1 MFAQPLPLFFMKK
14 RIISFIL
21 LIILLLTLSIDA
33 FAAEATTI
41 VFTEQGLQTGSYD
54 KIISASIT
62 LGEDED
68 FSSTYST
75 IYLVTATNA
84 DVKFQNNASRYFDWA
99 EYKFLSADAE
109 DMWTVGTTYSVND
122 SALNGVSVTKDQLKA
137 AGIPDE
143 AYDTSCSAF
152 YLIGFD
158 GSYVNSGIDF
168 AVLVQVKAESTT
180 IPFTEQGLQT
190 GSYDKIISA
199 SVTLGED
206 EDFASTYSTIY
217 LVTATNADVKFQN
230 NASRYF
236 DWAEYKFLSAD
247 AEDMWTVGTTYS
259 VNDSALNGVSV
270 TKDQLKAA
278 GIPDEAYDT
287 SCSAF
292 YLIGFDGSYVNSGI
306 DFAVLV
312 QVKGAATSL
321 TDAQKKPLTDLL
333 ATVADGNDKYVQ
345 SGDRYNGKPAD
356 TITSK
361 NGSFWAEFTAV
372 NGPRAKA
379 QKALQDAK
387 TEADITA
394 AVAELQAAISKLIP
408 ASQLNATYLYE
419 TLQQYNYG
427 EEYLENCTVP
437 SAQGFRAV
445 RSEAQNYFDTLF
457 NSDGSATGVNIAANQ
472 KTADDYADAL
482 KNYTLVF
489 NDQVDEAKVNL
500 RTIQALAKRYAMTEN
515 SGKYTGESWTAFE
528 TARKAATDYAAAH
541 SVSEYIS
548 DAEVKQYAAL
558 TREFLSAAYGLT
570 SASDT
575 VTVTFSYTDD
585 LHLRVPNPNDPY
597 NQMVDPVGNKPQIQ
611 TVTLNRG
618 ATLADLWTKT
628 GYKPSRS
635 YYGVSEYSVWHTFV
649 NGTMLYGVTPG
660 AKQDLADDSYV
671 LKDGD
676 KIQLTHMDWPSY
688 TFNYIYRAAVD
699 WTSMTNSLAAL
710 RFKETG
716 AQNVGAGEEA
726 TLTVERTSAHLWTYT
741 GSYNPYEGAT
751 IAAYGPQNKDGSYP
765 DTPILSETT
774 SDASGSVSFKL
785 YQEGKYLVTAYD
797 ARANDEDS
805 AIFYSGTVAAP
816 YLELTVGDAT
826 QPDAVRAELKA
837 ALDKVYNAYPKKI
850 FGDDTWAEI
859 EAAYKVAV
867 ATLNDSTATTGEAYL
882 AQQAAIRTIQSK
894 QTETIQANKTA
905 LETFRTNLNKLP
917 DDVNKI
923 TASASV
929 KEAATTLIQC
939 YTSMNSYQRS
949 QLTNSEKAKYDK
961 IKAYMDE
968 KGEKLPEAEKYKL
981 TLNTVV
987 RGGTEEDTEAINAMI
1002 ANLRN
1007 NPAKM
1012 DRAEGGKYDRT
1023 QAINIVTPYTFGAY
1037 DGKTEL
1043 FSKTFSETDPLI
1055 PVRIYTGVDYAAY
1068 FQTRNAN
1075 GTYTTASTR
1084 WSISDEDLSIVLTR
1098 EGTNTTPGVYGTEGH
1113 LTVKIGDTEY
1123 EVKSIT
1129 YEGISRSDVISG
1141 TQRVYDDSGYKGKST
1156 EVVNVDI
1163 PDAYLGFAMPYNDVT
1178 VTITWGPVESDSA
1191 KLETARKTATNVVK
1205 AKYNALVA
1213 ANEYDAEHRDE
1224 LDAALATGLTEIKN
1238 ATSESDVIAAR
1249 KKAVS
1254 AMEKVPTIGSSSES
1268 GKVGEHYP
1276 YSGSEVVGRVHVI
1289 VENTTYLDESLP
1301 DSLKKT
1307 IVKGYYDLTK
1317 DDSMMT
1323 VALKALEGAGCTWN
1337 RGGYDYGTTYLA
1349 SVEKDG
1355 GTLAEFTGGPN
1366 SGWMG
1371 TKNDWFVNASFSE
1384 FRYQNGGLAD
1394 GDEIHLMYTT
1404 KLGADIGGTWS
1415 GTDTSLQSLI
1425 VSGAE
1430 LSPAFSGSTTNYVLT
1445 IPDEATGVTVRFTAA
1460 NKNYQAR
1467 MYLNSYKDENSR
1479 YMSGDMLSVTSGDV
1493 IYVGVG
1499 ERAWGSM
1506 NNGGTATKYTIQ
1518 VVKSGDAKELVEIID
1533 DLPAASRLTLDDAR
1547 TVRMARS
1554 LFDALDP
1561 AAQAT
1566 FKKDHKAQYNKL
1578 AACEKVIDDMA
1589 AADAVTTAAN
1599 NLPSKPNLRDKATF
1613 YAAKVALDA
1622 LTADQKQYLT
1632 AETISV
1638 INQAYEQVLEMDLNH
1653 VQWLIDELP
1662 DEDKVTLA
1670 DKKQIDAAKAA
1681 YDALPDQTGVD
1692 ATRLGKAIA
1701 ALKKLEQGGSG
1712 EDTGYSEYLKKAL
1725 ANIKKKVPT
1734 PTIGS
1739 SSGEWAVLALA
1750 RGNADV
1756 LNSYYDGYYDRV
1768 VAYVRDNISSGKLN
1782 ADKSTDNARIA
1793 LALTAIGEDP
1803 TSVGG
1808 HNLLTALDDVTYD
1821 LKQGINGPI
1830 WALIALD
1837 SKNYTSS
1844 SRDQLIKAILDGRTN
1859 DGGWA
1864 LDGNATDVD
1873 MTAMAIQALAPY
1885 YNKSN
1890 ETVKDAVDTALAWL
1904 STKQSSDGGFSSW
1917 GKANAESC
1925 AQVIVALSALNI
1937 DADTDSRF
1945 VKNGHSALENLL
1957 TFEQADGSFFH
1968 VSDGSD
1974 GNNQMTSEQGT
1985 YALVAYD
1992 RFKTGKNS
2000 LYNMTDAVKRADAS
2014 AQEVIDMINQIGY
2027 VDESSY
2033 TAIAEARNAYDEL
2046 STEDQAKVTNYSTL
2060 TAAETSYKAILKQKQ
2075 TDQYKALKAHYDDL
2089 LNDKTKKY
2097 GTAAKKKLASIL
2109 QQAQTDMN
2117 SAVSCERVTDIY
2129 EKAIA
2134 DLDAVKPGDIEVTFR
2149 LIGALEATQDVD
2161 LTTDSY
2167 LPEYVTWVPTK
2178 TYALQENATVYDLFT
2193 EAMSDAGLRYIGA
2206 ENNYVS
2212 TIYAPS
2218 CLGGYALSEFTN
2230 GKKSGWMYTVNGKHP
2245 NQGLKNWTLNDGDVV
2260 IWHYVNDYSCEVAD
2274 WFNDSQY
2281 PSLGDGSYYNSWL
2294 RARDIT
2300 PEQYVQQLL
2309 AKILTVGKHGTVEPK
2324 LTFQHIGKSVTF
2336 TFKPDTGYKVKD
2348 VKVNGKSVGAVKTYT
2363 IDKLTVSTRIEVEF
2377 TDESLPFTD
2386 VRESDWFYDDVVF
2399 AYENGLFSGTSD
2411 TTFSPNTSMTR
2422 AMLVTVLYRLEGQ
2435 PAVNGR
2441 SGFSDVQY
2449 NGYYEDAVTWAA
2461 DNGIVNG
2468 TSTSTFSPNVN
2479 VTREQMAA
2487 ILYRYAQY
2495 KKYNTAASSSLNSFS
2510 DHTSVSGYAVAS
2522 LQWSVA
2528 EKLVNGSNG
2537 KLMPTGNASRAQVAA
2552 ILHRFAENVAKTTK

>member
-1 MFAQPLPLFFMKK
+1 MFSLPVFADNMSNIKVFASGEELSVQVIGTANFVEAETPYTLYYAKAPFGTTQITVSLESGWFVPETCFGGTVEDDSVSLENAVENDALAEVIEGMSGDGLINITDASLIASSDVISDLIYFSNEEFEGAPLD
-14 RIISFIL
+14 IL
-21 LIILLLTLSIDA
+21 LIQ
-33 FAAEATTI
+33 
-41 VFTEQGLQTGSYD
+41 V
-54 KIISASIT
+54 
-62 LGEDED
+62 
-68 FSSTYST
+68 ST
-75 IYLVTATNA
+75 
-84 DVKFQNNASRYFDWA
+84 
-99 EYKFLSADAE
+99 
-109 DMWTVGTTYSVND
+109 
-122 SALNGVSVTKDQLKA
+122 
-137 AGIPDE
+137 
-143 AYDTSCSAF
+143 
-152 YLIGFD
+152 
-158 GSYVNSGIDF
+158 VNSGGN
-168 AVLVQVKAESTT
+168 VLDDTKKAPLSNLLETVK
-180 IPFTEQGLQT
+180 
-190 GSYDKIISA
+190 
-199 SVTLGED
+199 
-206 EDFASTYSTIY
+206 
-217 LVTATNADVKFQN
+217 
-230 NASRYF
+230 
-236 DWAEYKFLSAD
+236 
-247 AEDMWTVGTTYS
+247 
-259 VNDSALNGVSV
+259 
-270 TKDQLKAA
+270 
-278 GIPDEAYDT
+278 
-287 SCSAF
+287 
-292 YLIGFDGSYVNSGI
+292 
-306 DFAVLV
+306 
-312 QVKGAATSL
+312 
-321 TDAQKKPLTDLL
+321 
-333 ATVADGNDKYVQ
+333 DGNSNYYLTN
-345 SGDRYNGKPAD
+345 DRYNGKESD
-356 TITSK
+356 TISSK

-379 QKALQDAK
+379 QNVLDTAT
-387 TEADITA
+387 TEDQITA
-394 AVAELQAAISKLIP
+394 AVAELETAISKLIP

-445 RSEAQNYFDTLF
+445 RSEAQNYFNTLF
-457 NSDGSATGVNIAANQ
+457 NADGSATGVNIALNQ

-515 SGKYTGESWTAFE
+515 GGKYTEESWTAFE
-528 TARKAATDYAAAH
+528 AACEAATDYAAKH

-558 TREFLSAAYGLT
+558 TREFLSAAYRLT
-570 SASDT
+570 SASNT

-741 GSYNPYEGAT
+741 GSYSPYEGAT
-751 IAAYGPQNKDGSYP
+751 IAAYGPQNTDGSYP

-805 AIFYSGTVAAP
+805 ALFYSGTVAAP
-816 YLELTVGDAT
+816 YLELKVGVAE

-837 ALDKVYNAYPKKI
+837 KLDAVYNAYPKKI

-859 EAAYKVAV
+859 EAAYKAAV

-968 KGEKLPEAEKYKL
+968 KGEKLPEAETYEL
-981 TLNTVV
+981 TLNVV
-987 RGGTEEDTEAINAMI
+987 GDSDESTAALNAMI
-1002 ANLRN
+1002 DDLRN

-1012 DRAEGGKYDRT
+1012 DRAEGGKHDHT

-1043 FSKTFSETDPLI
+1043 FSKTFSETDPLT

-1068 FQTRNAN
+1068 FQTRNAK
-1075 GTYTTASTR
+1075 GKYTPESAT
-1084 WSISDEDLSIVLTR
+1084 WSISDEDLSIVLTL

-1113 LTVKIGDTEY
+1113 LTVKIGETEY

-1238 ATSESDVIAAR
+1238 ATSEADVIAAR

-1355 GTLAEFTGGPN
+1355 YTLAEFTGGPN

-1371 TKNDWFVNASFSE
+1371 TKNDWFVNASFSD
-1384 FRYQNGGLAD
+1384 FRYTNGGLAD

-1578 AACEKVIDDMA
+1578 AACEKVIDDMT

-1599 NLPSKPNLRDKATF
+1599 KLPDPDNLTLRDKETV
-1613 YAAKVALDA
+1613 YAAKAALNA
-1622 LTADQKQYLT
+1622 LTADQEQYLT
-1632 AETISV
+1632 SETISV
-1638 INQAYEQVLEMDLNH
+1638 IDQCYTRMLQMERNYVIQ
-1653 VQWLIDELP
+1653 LIDNLP
-1662 DEDKVTLA
+1662 DESAVTLA
-1670 DKKQIDAAKAA
+1670 DKKQINAAKAA
-1681 YDALPDQTGVD
+1681 YDALPDKNGVD
-1692 ATRLGKAIA
+1692 ATKLTKAIA
-1701 ALKKLEQGGSG
+1701 ALKKLEQGGAG

-1725 ANIKKKVPT
+1725 ANIKKTVPT

-1768 VAYVRDNISSGKLN
+1768 VAYVRTNISSGKLN

-1844 SRDQLIKAILDGRTN
+1844 SRDELIEAILGNRTS

-1864 LDGNATDVD
+1864 LDGTVTDVD

-1885 YNKSN
+1885 YKSN
-1890 ETVKDAVDTALAWL
+1890 KNVQDVVDAALAWL

-1917 GKANAESC
+1917 GNANAESC

-1957 TFEQADGSFFH
+1957 TFEQADGSFLH
-1968 VSDGSD
+1968 TLPGSD
-1974 GNNQMTSEQGT
+1974 KDNNQMSSEQGT

-2014 AQEVIDMINQIGY
+2014 AQEVIDMIDSIGEVNEY
-2027 VDESSY
+2027 SY
-2033 TAIAEARNAYDEL
+2033 DAIAEARSAYTKL
-2046 STEDQAKVTNYSTL
+2046 SSADKEKVKATNYKTL
-2060 TAAETSYKAILKQKQ
+2060 TAAEDAYKAILREKQSERY
-2075 TDQYKALKAHYDDL
+2075 TELKAHYDEL
-2089 LNDKTKKY
+2089 LSDKTKKY
-2097 GTAAKKKLASIL
+2097 GTAAKKKLLSVL
-2109 QQAQTDMN
+2109 QTAQRDMN
-2117 SAVSCERVTDIY
+2117 AAVSCERVEEIFQ
-2129 EKAIA
+2129 KAMS

-2206 ENNYVS
+2206 ESNYVS
-2212 TIYAPS
+2212 TIYAPY
-2218 CLGGYALSEFTN
+2218 CLGGYTLSEFTN
-2230 GKKSGWMYTVNGKHP
+2230 GKKSGWMYTVNGTHP
-2245 NQGLKNWTLNDGDVV
+2245 NQGLKNWTLNDNDVV
-2260 IWHYVNDYSCEVAD
+2260 VWHYVNDYSHEVAD
-2274 WFNDSQY
+2274 WFNDPNY
-2281 PSLGDGSYYNSWL
+2281 PSLGNGTYYNGWL
-2294 RARDIT
+2294 RAADIS
-2300 PEQYVQQLL
+2300 PEQYVNELL
-2309 AKILTVGKHGTVEPK
+2309 GKILKVGKNGTVEPK

-2377 TDESLPFTD
+2377 TNGKLPFTD
-2386 VRESDWFYDDVVF
+2386 VRESDWFYEDVAF
-2399 AYENGLFSGTSD
+2399 AYENGLFAGTSD
-2411 TTFSPNTSMTR
+2411 TTFSPNASMTR

-2468 TSTSTFSPNVN
+2468 TSTTTFSPNAN

-2487 ILYRYAQY
+2487 ILYRYAQH
-2495 KKYNTAASSSLNSFS
+2495 KKYNTAASSGLNGFT
-2510 DHTSVSGYAVAS
+2510 DHASVSGYAAAS
-2522 LQWSVA
+2522 LEWAVA

-2537 KLMPTGNASRAQVAA
+2537 KLMPTGNATRAQVAA
-2552 ILHRFAENVAKTTK
+2552 ILHRFVENVAKTTK

>member
-1 MFAQPLPLFFMKK
+1 MFSLPVFADNMSNIKVFASGEELSVQVIGTANFVEAETPYTLYYAKAPFGTTQITVSLESGWFVPETCFGGTVEDDSVSLENAVENDALAEVIEGMSGDGLINITDASLIASSDVISDLIYFSNEEFEGAPLD
-14 RIISFIL
+14 IL
-21 LIILLLTLSIDA
+21 LIQ
-33 FAAEATTI
+33 
-41 VFTEQGLQTGSYD
+41 V
-54 KIISASIT
+54 
-62 LGEDED
+62 
-68 FSSTYST
+68 ST
-75 IYLVTATNA
+75 
-84 DVKFQNNASRYFDWA
+84 
-99 EYKFLSADAE
+99 
-109 DMWTVGTTYSVND
+109 
-122 SALNGVSVTKDQLKA
+122 
-137 AGIPDE
+137 
-143 AYDTSCSAF
+143 
-152 YLIGFD
+152 
-158 GSYVNSGIDF
+158 VNSGGN
-168 AVLVQVKAESTT
+168 VLDDTKKAPLSNLLETVK
-180 IPFTEQGLQT
+180 
-190 GSYDKIISA
+190 
-199 SVTLGED
+199 
-206 EDFASTYSTIY
+206 
-217 LVTATNADVKFQN
+217 
-230 NASRYF
+230 
-236 DWAEYKFLSAD
+236 
-247 AEDMWTVGTTYS
+247 
-259 VNDSALNGVSV
+259 
-270 TKDQLKAA
+270 
-278 GIPDEAYDT
+278 
-287 SCSAF
+287 
-292 YLIGFDGSYVNSGI
+292 
-306 DFAVLV
+306 
-312 QVKGAATSL
+312 
-321 TDAQKKPLTDLL
+321 
-333 ATVADGNDKYVQ
+333 DGNSNYYLTN
-345 SGDRYNGKPAD
+345 DRYNGKESD
-356 TITSK
+356 TISSK
-361 NGSFWAEFTAV
+361 NGSFWAAFTAA
-372 NGPRAKA
+372 NGPRSKA
-379 QKALQDAK
+379 QNILDTAT
-387 TEADITA
+387 TEDQITA
-394 AVAELQAAISKLIP
+394 AVAELETAISKLIP
-408 ASQLNATYLYE
+408 TSQLNATYLYE
-419 TLQQYNYG
+419 TLQQYNYSD
-427 EEYLENCTVP
+427 EYLDDFTAP
-437 SAQGFRAV
+437 SVQKFLAARRAAQ
-445 RSEAQNYFDTLF
+445 SYLDSLF
-457 NSDGSATGVNIAANQ
+457 NADGSAKDGVNIAKNQ
-472 KTADDYADAL
+472 TTADDYANAL
-482 KNYTLVF
+482 KNSDLVSK
-489 NDQVDEAKVNL
+489 DSVEESKVNL
-500 RTIQALAKRYAMTEN
+500 RTIQALAKKYAMTEN
-515 SGKYTGESWTAFE
+515 DGKYTDESWTAFE
-528 TARKAATDYAAAH
+528 NARKAAVDYAANYQ
-541 SVSEYIS
+541 VSENMSS
-548 DAEVKQYAAL
+548 DDTKQYASR
-558 TREFLSAAYGLT
+558 TRAFLSAAYGLT
-570 SASDT
+570 PVSGDI
-575 VTVTFSYTDD
+575 TVTFSFTDD
-585 LHLRVPNPNDPY
+585 LHLRVTNIPPAYVKLMKDP
-597 NQMVDPVGNKPQIQ
+597 DGDTPQIK
-611 TVTLNRG
+611 TITLPAG
-618 ATLADLWTKT
+618 STLADLWTRTGCQPGNSYLSKT
-628 GYKPSRS
+628 A
-635 YYGVSEYSVWHTFV
+635 YSIWYTFV
-649 NGTMLYGVTPG
+649 NDTMLYGATPG
-660 AKQDLADDSYV
+660 VNQYFADTNYV

-676 KIQLTHMDWPSY
+676 EIHLAHMEWPSY
-688 TFNYIYRAAVD
+688 TFNYIYRDEVNWAN
-699 WTSMTNSLAAL
+699 MTDALSVL

-716 AQNVGAGEEA
+716 AQNAAAGEET

-741 GSYNPYEGAT
+741 GSYSAYEGAT
-751 IAAYGPQNKDGSYP
+751 IAAYGPQNTDGSYP

-774 SDASGSVSFKL
+774 SDASGFVSFKL

-797 ARANDEDS
+797 ARANDEDA

-816 YLELTVGDAT
+816 YLELKVGVAE

-850 FGDDTWAEI
+850 FGDDTWADI
-859 EAAYKVAV
+859 ESAYKAAV
-867 ATLNDSTATTGEAYL
+867 ATLNDSSASTGEAYL

-961 IKAYMDE
+961 IKAYMDAN
-968 KGEKLPEAEKYKL
+968 GASLPKAETYKL
-981 TLNTVV
+981 TLNVV
-987 RGGTEEDTEAINAMI
+987 GDSDESTAALNAMI
-1002 ANLRN
+1002 DDLRSD
-1007 NPAKM
+1007 PAKM
-1012 DRAEGGKYDRT
+1012 DRAEGGKYDHT
-1023 QAINIVTPYTFGAY
+1023 KAIHIVTPYTFGTY
-1037 DGKTEL
+1037 DGSTML
-1043 FSKTFSETDPLI
+1043 FSDTFSEAEPLT
-1055 PVRIYTGVDYAAY
+1055 PVRIYSGVDYAAY
-1068 FQTRNAN
+1068 FQTRNAK
-1075 GTYTTASTR
+1075 GTYTTDSAA
-1084 WSISDEDLSIVLTR
+1084 WSISDKDLSIVLTL
-1098 EGTNTTPGVYGTEGH
+1098 EGTISTPGEYGTEGN

-1141 TQRVYDDSGYKGKST
+1141 TQRVYDDSAYKGKSS

-1191 KLETARKTATNVVK
+1191 KLETARKTAKNVVT

-1238 ATSESDVIAAR
+1238 ATSEADVIAAR

-1578 AACEKVIDDMA
+1578 VACEKIIDDMT

-1599 NLPSKPNLRDKATF
+1599 KLPDPDSLTLRDKETV
-1613 YAAKVALDA
+1613 YAAKAALDA

-1632 AETISV
+1632 SETISV
-1638 INQAYEQVLEMDLNH
+1638 IDQCYTWMLRTEKNH
-1653 VQWLIDELP
+1653 VRQLIDDLP

-1670 DKKQIDAAKAA
+1670 DKKQINAAKAA
-1681 YDALPDQTGVD
+1681 YDALPDKTGID
-1692 ATRLGKAIA
+1692 ATKLEQAVE

-1725 ANIKKKVPT
+1725 ANIKKTVPT
-1734 PTIGS
+1734 PQVGS
-1739 SSGEWAVLALA
+1739 TNGEWAVLGLA
-1750 RGNADV
+1750 RGNASV
-1756 LNSYYDGYYDRV
+1756 TNSYYDGYYDRV
-1768 VAYVRDNISSGKLN
+1768 VAYVKANINSKGQLDSN
-1782 ADKSTDNARIA
+1782 KSTENSRII

-1808 HNLLTALDDVTYD
+1808 RNLLTALND
-1821 LKQGINGPI
+1821 LSYVKKQGSNGPI
-1830 WALIALD
+1830 WALLAVD
-1837 SKNYTSS
+1837 SGNYIYNY
-1844 SRDQLIKAILDGRTN
+1844 RDKLIDTILDERTE
-1859 DGGWA
+1859 DGGWTHT
-1864 LDGNATDVD
+1864 GNTADVD

-1885 YNKSN
+1885 NDEDHPKVKSAI
-1890 ETVKDAVDTALAWL
+1890 EAALTLL
-1904 STKQSSDGGFSSW
+1904 SGMQQNDGGFASFGTPNS
-1917 GKANAESC
+1917 ESA
-1925 AQVIVALSALNI
+1925 AQVVVALSALGL
-1937 DADTDSRF
+1937 DANTDSHF
-1945 VKNGHSALENLL
+1945 VKNGHSVLENLL
-1957 TFEQADGSFFH
+1957 SYEQEDGSFQH
-1968 VSDGSD
+1968 TTDGS
-1974 GNNQMTSEQGT
+1974 GNNQMSAEQGT

-1992 RFKTGKNS
+1992 RYVNKAHT
-2000 LYNMTDAVKRADAS
+2000 LYDMTDVVKREDAS
-2014 AQEVIDMINQIGY
+2014 AQEIIDMINQIGY

-2033 TAIAEARNAYDEL
+2033 NAIAEARNAYNKL
-2046 STEDQAKVTNYSTL
+2046 SAADKEKVTNYNTL
-2060 TAAETSYKAILKQKQ
+2060 TAAETSYKEILKQKR
-2075 TDQYKALKAHYDDL
+2075 TEQYKLLKAHHDEL

-2117 SAVSCERVTDIY
+2117 AAESCERVTAIY
-2129 EKAIA
+2129 EKAIT

-2206 ENNYVS
+2206 ESNYVS

-2218 CLGGYALSEFTN
+2218 CLGGYTLSEFTN
-2230 GKKSGWMYTVNGKHP
+2230 GKKSGWMYTVNGTHP
-2245 NQGLKNWTLNDGDVV
+2245 NQGLKNWTLNDNDVV
-2260 IWHYVNDYSCEVAD
+2260 VWHYVNDYSHEVAD
-2274 WFNDSQY
+2274 WFNDPNY
-2281 PSLGDGSYYNSWL
+2281 PSLGNGTYYNGWL
-2294 RARDIT
+2294 RAADIS
-2300 PEQYVQQLL
+2300 PEQYVNELL
-2309 AKILTVGKHGTVEPK
+2309 GKILKVGKNGTVEPK

-2377 TDESLPFTD
+2377 TDGKLPFTD
-2386 VRESDWFYDDVVF
+2386 VHETDWFYNDVLFV
-2399 AYENGLFSGTSD
+2399 YEEGLFAGTSD
-2411 TTFSPNTSMTR
+2411 TTFSPNAAMTR
-2422 AMLVTVLYRLEGQ
+2422 AMLVTVLYRLEGE
-2435 PAVNGR
+2435 PAVSGR
-2441 SGFSDVQY
+2441 SGFSDVTF
-2449 NGYYEDAVTWAA
+2449 NSYYEDAVTWAA
-2461 DNGIVNG
+2461 NNGIVNG
-2468 TSTSTFSPNVN
+2468 TSTSTFSPNAN

-2487 ILYRYAQY
+2487 ILYRYTQY
-2495 KKYNTAASSSLNSFS
+2495 KQYNTAANSSLNSFS
-2510 DHTSVSGYAVAS
+2510 DHASVSGYAVMP
-2522 LQWSVA
+2522 LQWAVA

>member
-1 MFAQPLPLFFMKK
+1 MDRILIFMPKKMQKKVLTLLLLFIICLSMSIQVLAASVSITFSLDGVTGYDSIITTSTVKAGSNSSIEISK
-14 RIISFIL
+14 IYCKTVQADDEVSIAKDYPYRIIASGFCYLNADETTNWSKKKTSKKISEFASAFETDEPS
-21 LIILLLTLSIDA
+21 LI
-33 FAAEATTI
+33 EH
-41 VFTEQGLQTGSYD
+41 GLD
-54 KIISASIT
+54 KASIT
-62 LGEDED
+62 SGCSKYYFLG
-68 FSSTYST
+68 
-75 IYLVTATNA
+75 IIP
-84 DVKFQNNASRYFDWA
+84 NNVDNGKQRENFGILIQVAGG
-99 EYKFLSADAE
+99 
-109 DMWTVGTTYSVND
+109 GT
-122 SALNGVSVTKDQLKA
+122 
-137 AGIPDE
+137 
-143 AYDTSCSAF
+143 
-152 YLIGFD
+152 
-158 GSYVNSGIDF
+158 
-168 AVLVQVKAESTT
+168 
-180 IPFTEQGLQT
+180 
-190 GSYDKIISA
+190 
-199 SVTLGED
+199 
-206 EDFASTYSTIY
+206 
-217 LVTATNADVKFQN
+217 
-230 NASRYF
+230 
-236 DWAEYKFLSAD
+236 
-247 AEDMWTVGTTYS
+247 
-259 VNDSALNGVSV
+259 
-270 TKDQLKAA
+270 
-278 GIPDEAYDT
+278 
-287 SCSAF
+287 
-292 YLIGFDGSYVNSGI
+292 
-306 DFAVLV
+306 
-312 QVKGAATSL
+312 L
-321 TDAQKKPLTDLL
+321 TDSQKKPLTDLL
-333 ATVADGNDKYVQ
+333 ATVADGNNNYIQ
-345 SGDRYNGKPAD
+345 SGDRYNGKKTD

-361 NGSFWAEFTAV
+361 NGSFWAEFTAA

-387 TEADITA
+387 TAEDITA
-394 AVAELQAAISKLIP
+394 AVTELNTAIQKLIP
-408 ASQLNATYLYE
+408 TSQLNATYLYE
-419 TLQQYNYG
+419 ILQQYNYS

-457 NSDGSATGVNIAANQ
+457 NSDGSATSVNIAANQ

-515 SGKYTGESWTAFE
+515 GGKYTEESWTAFE
-528 TARKAATDYAAAH
+528 AAREAATDYAAAH

-558 TREFLSAAYGLT
+558 TRNFLSAAYGLT

-611 TVTLNRG
+611 TVTLDRG
-618 ATLADLWTKT
+618 ATLADLWTTT

-741 GSYNPYEGAT
+741 GSYSPYEGAT
-751 IAAYGPQNKDGSYP
+751 IAAYGPQNEDGSYP
-765 DTPILSETT
+765 ETPILSETT

-859 EAAYKVAV
+859 EAAYKAAV

-968 KGEKLPEAEKYKL
+968 KGEKLPEAETYEL
-981 TLNTVV
+981 TLNVV
-987 RGGTEEDTEAINAMI
+987 GDSDESTAALNAMI
-1002 ANLRN
+1002 DDLRN

-1012 DRAEGGKYDRT
+1012 DRAEGGKHDHT

-1043 FSKTFSETDPLI
+1043 FSKTFSETDPLT

-1068 FQTRNAN
+1068 FQTRNAK
-1075 GTYTTASTR
+1075 GKYTPESAT
-1084 WSISDEDLSIVLTR
+1084 WSISDEDLSIVLTL

-1113 LTVKIGDTEY
+1113 LTVKIGETEY

-1191 KLETARKTATNVVK
+1191 KLETARKTATNVVT

-1238 ATSESDVIAAR
+1238 ATSEADVIAAR

-1371 TKNDWFVNASFSE
+1371 TKNDWFVNASFSD
-1384 FRYQNGGLAD
+1384 FRYTNGGLAD

-1415 GTDTSLQSLI
+1415 GTDTSLQSMT
-1425 VSGAE
+1425 VNGGTE
-1430 LSPAFSGSTTNYVLT
+1430 LSPAFSSTTTSYVLT
-1445 IPDEATGVTVRFTAA
+1445 IPEETTGVTVRFSAA

-1479 YMSGDMLSVTSGDV
+1479 YMSGDMLSVSSGDV

-1554 LFDALDP
+1554 LFDALDA

-1566 FKKDHKAQYNKL
+1566 FKTEHEAQYNKL
-1578 AACEKVIDDMA
+1578 VACEKIIDDMT

-1599 NLPSKPNLRDKATF
+1599 KLPDPDSLTLRDKETV
-1613 YAAKVALDA
+1613 YAAKAALDA

-1632 AETISV
+1632 SETISV
-1638 INQAYEQVLEMDLNH
+1638 IDQCYTWMLRTEKNH
-1653 VQWLIDELP
+1653 VRQLIDDLP
-1662 DEDKVTLA
+1662 DEDKVTLS
-1670 DKKQIDAAKAA
+1670 DKKQINAAKAA
-1681 YDALPDQTGVD
+1681 YDALPDKTGID
-1692 ATRLGKAIA
+1692 ATKLEQAVE

-1712 EDTGYSEYLKKAL
+1712 EDTGYSEYLNKAL
-1725 ANIKKKVPT
+1725 ANIKKTVPT
-1734 PTIGS
+1734 PQVGS
-1739 SSGEWAVLALA
+1739 VSGEWAVLGLA
-1750 RGNADV
+1750 RGNANV
-1756 LNSYYDGYYDRV
+1756 TNSYYDSYYDRV
-1768 VAYVRDNISSGKLN
+1768 VAYVKANIKSGEKLDNT
-1782 ADKSTDNARIA
+1782 KSTEHSRII

-1803 TSVGG
+1803 TSVGV
-1808 HNLLTALDDVTYD
+1808 HNLLTALND
-1821 LKQGINGPI
+1821 LDYVKKQGSNGPI
-1830 WALIALD
+1830 WALLAVD
-1837 SKNYTSS
+1837 SGNYEYAK
-1844 SRDQLIKAILDGRTN
+1844 REQLIEAILADRVGN
-1859 DGGWA
+1859 GWSLDGGTA
-1864 LDGNATDVD
+1864 DTD
-1873 MTAMAIQALAPY
+1873 MTAMALQALAPY
-1885 YNKSN
+1885 NDEEHPEVKSAI
-1890 ETVKDAVDTALAWL
+1890 EAALTLL
-1904 STKQSSDGGFSSW
+1904 SGMQQNDGGFASF
-1917 GKANAESC
+1917 GTANSESA
-1925 AQVIVALSALNI
+1925 AQVVVALSALGL
-1937 DADTDSRF
+1937 DANTDSRF
-1945 VKNGHSALENLL
+1945 VKNGHSVLENLL
-1957 TFEQADGSFFH
+1957 SYAQEDGSFLH
-1968 VSDGSD
+1968 LSDGSS
-1974 GNNQMTSEQGT
+1974 GNNQMAAEQGT

-1992 RFKTGKNS
+1992 RHVKGKHS
-2000 LYNMTDAVKRADAS
+2000 LYDMTDVVKREDAS
-2014 AQEVIDMINQIGY
+2014 AQEVIDMIDSI
-2027 VDESSY
+2027 DEVNEYSY
-2033 TAIAEARNAYDEL
+2033 DAIAEARNAYNKL
-2046 STEDQAKVTNYSTL
+2046 SAADKAKVTNYNTL
-2060 TAAETSYKAILKQKQ
+2060 TAAEDAYKAILREKQSERY
-2075 TDQYKALKAHYDDL
+2075 TELKAHYDEL
-2089 LNDKTKKY
+2089 LRDKTKKY
-2097 GTAAKKKLASIL
+2097 GTAAKKKLLSVL
-2109 QQAQTDMN
+2109 QTAQRDMN
-2117 SAVSCERVTDIY
+2117 AAVSCERVEEIFQ
-2129 EKAIA
+2129 KAMS

-2206 ENNYVS
+2206 ESNYVS

-2245 NQGLKNWTLNDGDVV
+2245 NQGLKNWTLNDNDVV
-2260 IWHYVNDYSCEVAD
+2260 VWHYVNDYSHEVAD
-2274 WFNDSQY
+2274 WFNDPNY
-2281 PSLGDGSYYNSWL
+2281 PSLGNGTYYNGWL
-2294 RARDIT
+2294 RAADIS
-2300 PEQYVQQLL
+2300 PEQYVNELL
-2309 AKILTVGKHGTVEPK
+2309 GKILKVGKNGTVEPK

-2377 TDESLPFTD
+2377 TNGKLPFTD
-2386 VRESDWFYDDVVF
+2386 VRESDWFYEDVAF
-2399 AYENGLFSGTSD
+2399 AYENGLFAGTSD
-2411 TTFSPNTSMTR
+2411 TTFSPNASMTR

-2468 TSTSTFSPNVN
+2468 TSTTTFSPNAN

-2487 ILYRYAQY
+2487 ILYRYAQH
-2495 KKYNTAASSSLNSFS
+2495 KKYNTAASSGLNGFT
-2510 DHTSVSGYAVAS
+2510 DHASVSGYAAAS
-2522 LQWSVA
+2522 LEWAVA
-2528 EKLVNGSNG
+2528 EKLVNGNAG
-2537 KLMPTGNASRAQVAA
+2537 KLMPTGNATRAQVAA
-2552 ILHRFAENVAKTTK
+2552 ILHRFVENVAKTTK

>member
-1 MFAQPLPLFFMKK
+1 MPTQKYNKGADITAVCAVTKEAVASK
-14 RIISFIL
+14 
-21 LIILLLTLSIDA
+21 
-33 FAAEATTI
+33 FAAY
-41 VFTEQGLQTGSYD
+41 YD
-54 KIISASIT
+54 KTCTNFYFIAVRKN
-62 LGEDED
+62 
-68 FSSTYST
+68 SSSPA
-75 IYLVTATNA
+75 I
-84 DVKFQNNASRYFDWA
+84 
-99 EYKFLSADAE
+99 
-109 DMWTVGTTYSVND
+109 
-122 SALNGVSVTKDQLKA
+122 
-137 AGIPDE
+137 GI
-143 AYDTSCSAF
+143 
-152 YLIGFD
+152 
-158 GSYVNSGIDF
+158 
-168 AVLVQVKAESTT
+168 LVQA
-180 IPFTEQGLQT
+180 
-190 GSYDKIISA
+190 
-199 SVTLGED
+199 
-206 EDFASTYSTIY
+206 
-217 LVTATNADVKFQN
+217 
-230 NASRYF
+230 
-236 DWAEYKFLSAD
+236 
-247 AEDMWTVGTTYS
+247 
-259 VNDSALNGVSV
+259 
-270 TKDQLKAA
+270 
-278 GIPDEAYDT
+278 
-287 SCSAF
+287 
-292 YLIGFDGSYVNSGI
+292 
-306 DFAVLV
+306 
-312 QVKGAATSL
+312 KGGTSL
-321 TDAQKKPLTDLL
+321 PDDKKKPLSDLL
-333 ATVADGNDKYVQ
+333 ATVEDGNSKYYQ
-345 SGDRYNGKPAD
+345 SGDRYNGKSAD
-356 TITSK
+356 TITDK
-361 NGSFWAEFTAV
+361 NSGFWAQFIAE

-379 QKALQDAK
+379 QKVLG
-387 TEADITA
+387 TA
-394 AVAELQAAISKLIP
+394 TTVEQISTAVNELKAAIDKLIP
-408 ASQLNATYLYE
+408 TSQLNATDLYE
-419 TLQQYNYG
+419 TLQQSYQSLPDD
-427 EEYLENCTVP
+427 YLDEAFTVP
-437 SAQGFRAV
+437 SVKAYRKARSDAQA
-445 RSEAQNYFDTLF
+445 YLDKLF
-457 NSDGSATGVNIAANQ
+457 NSDGTPNSIENKAENQ
-472 KTADDYADAL
+472 NTAKGYADAL
-482 KNYTLVF
+482 KNCKVVSK
-489 NDQVDEAKVNL
+489 DAVEESKVNL

-515 SGKYTGESWTAFE
+515 GGKYTDESWEAFTA
-528 TARKAATDYAAAH
+528 AREAAVDYAAAH
-541 SVSEYIS
+541 PISENVSADVPKAYS
-548 DAEVKQYAAL
+548 DL
-558 TREFLSAAYGLT
+558 TRAFLTAAYELKPAG
-570 SASDT
+570 D
-575 VTVTFSYTDD
+575 VTITFVYTDD
-585 LHLRVPNPNDPY
+585 LHLRSPSSGIIDPA
-597 NQMVDPVGNKPQIQ
+597 GNKPQIKE
-611 TVTLNRG
+611 VTLPAGSTIQSLRTETNCVPDQPTIDING
-618 ATLADLWTKT
+618 
-628 GYKPSRS
+628 
-635 YYGVSEYSVWHTFV
+635 YSVYHTFV

-660 AKQDLADDSYV
+660 AYYNYDVTKYV

-676 KIQLTHMDWPSY
+676 VVQLSHMEWPSY
-688 TFNYIYRAAVD
+688 VFNYIYRQDVD
-699 WTSMTNSLAAL
+699 WTNMSDALGVL
-710 RFKETG
+710 RFQETG
-716 AQNVGAGEEA
+716 AQSAAAGESK

-741 GSYNPYEGAT
+741 GSYSAFEGAT
-751 IAAYGPQNKDGSYP
+751 VAAYGPQNKDGSYP
-765 DTPILSETT
+765 DTPIMLTGTS
-774 SDASGSVSFKL
+774 SDANGSVSFKL
-785 YQEGKYLVTAYD
+785 YQEGTYLVTAYD
-797 ARANDEDS
+797 ARANDEDQS
-805 AIFYSGTVAAP
+805 IFYSGNIAAP

-850 FGDDTWAEI
+850 FGDDAWADI
-859 EAAYKVAV
+859 EKAYKAAV
-867 ATLNDSTATTGEAYL
+867 ATLNDLTATTGEAYL
-882 AQQAAIRTIQSK
+882 AQQTAIRFIQSK
-894 QTETIQANKTA
+894 QTETVQANKTA
-905 LETFRTNLNKLP
+905 LETFRRYLNNLP
-917 DDVNKI
+917 DDTAKI
-923 TASASV
+923 TESAAV
-929 KEAATTLIQC
+929 KETAQKLLQC
-939 YTSMNSYQRS
+939 YKDMNSYQRS
-949 QLTNSEKAKYDK
+949 QITGAEKAKYEK
-961 IKAYMDE
+961 IKAYMDAN
-968 KGEKLPEAEKYKL
+968 GEKLPAAQKYKL
-981 TLNTVV
+981 TLNVV
-987 RGGTEEDTEAINAMI
+987 GDTDDATAALNDMIGYLHDHPAMQDRG
-1002 ANLRN
+1002 
-1007 NPAKM
+1007 P
-1012 DRAEGGKYDRT
+1012 GGSGDHT
-1023 QAINIVTPYTFGAY
+1023 TAINIDTPFTFATNAGRKNVEIA
-1037 DGKTEL
+1037 DAKAE
-1043 FSKTFSETDPLI
+1043 PLT
-1055 PVRIYTGVDYAAY
+1055 PVRLLADLEYAAY
-1068 FQTRNAN
+1068 FHVRDAIFKDGKAAFTVDGKN
-1075 GTYTTASTR
+1075 
-1084 WSISDEDLSIVLTR
+1084 WSISDENIVL
-1098 EGTNTTPGVYGTEGH
+1098 EKNGTYLYYDVTGD
-1113 LTVKIGDTEY
+1113 LTVKIDGVQY
-1123 EVKSIT
+1123 EIKSIT
-1129 YEGISRSDVISG
+1129 YMGIDKTDVVSG
-1141 TQRVYDDSGYKGKST
+1141 RLTAYDDSGYKNKDDQWINMDFNEG
-1156 EVVNVDI
+1156 
-1163 PDAYLGFAMPYNDVT
+1163 YYGFAMPYNDVT
-1178 VTITWGPVESDSA
+1178 VTITWGPVASDTEKLTKA
-1191 KLETARKTATNVVK
+1191 KETATNVVN

-1213 ANEYDAEHRDE
+1213 ANEYNAEHRTE
-1224 LDAALATGLTEIKN
+1224 LDAALTNGLTEIKN
-1238 ATSESDVIAAR
+1238 ATTEANVIAAR

-1254 AMEKVPTIGSSSES
+1254 AMEKVPTIGQSSET
-1268 GKVGEHYP
+1268 GKVGENFTKLFP
-1276 YSGSEVVGRVHVI
+1276 DAKNVGRVHVI

-1301 DSLKKT
+1301 ASLKNT
-1307 IVKGYYDLTK
+1307 IIDGYYDLT
-1317 DDSMMT
+1317 DCDSMMT
-1323 VALKALEGAGCTWN
+1323 AALKALEGAGYTWN
-1337 RGGYDYGTTYLA
+1337 RNSYDYSTTYLA
-1349 SVEKDG
+1349 SLEKDG

-1371 TKNDWFVNASFSE
+1371 TKNDWFVSASFSD
-1384 FRYQNGGLAD
+1384 FRYQNGGLED
-1394 GDEIHLMYTT
+1394 GDEIRLMYTT

-1430 LSPAFSGSTTNYVLT
+1430 LSPEFSGSTTNYVLT
-1445 IPDEATGVTVRFTAA
+1445 IQGEATSVTVRFTAA

-1554 LFDALDP
+1554 LFDALKP

-1566 FKKDHKAQYNKL
+1566 FKTDHEAQYNKL
-1578 AACEKVIDDMA
+1578 VACEKVIDDMT

-1613 YAAKVALDA
+1613 YAAKAALDA
-1622 LTADQKQYLT
+1622 LTADQEQYLT

-1638 INQAYEQVLEMDLNH
+1638 INQAYEQVLGMDQNH
-1653 VQWLIDELP
+1653 VQQLIDELP
-1662 DEDKVTLA
+1662 PEDKVTLA
-1670 DKKQIDAAKAA
+1670 DKKQINAAKAA
-1681 YDALPDQTGVD
+1681 YDALPDKTGVD
-1692 ATRLGKAIA
+1692 ATKLEQAVE

-1712 EDTGYSEYLKKAL
+1712 EDTGYSEYLNKAL
-1725 ANIKKKVPT
+1725 ANIKKTVPT
-1734 PTIGS
+1734 PQVGS
-1739 SSGEWAVLALA
+1739 TNGEWAVLGLA

-1864 LDGNATDVD
+1864 LDGKATDVD

-1885 YNKSN
+1885 YKSN
-1890 ETVKDAVDTALAWL
+1890 ETVKDAVDTALVWL

-1957 TFEQADGSFFH
+1957 TFEQADGSFLH
-1968 VSDGSD
+1968 TLPGSD
-1974 GNNQMTSEQGT
+1974 KDNNQMSSEQGT

-2033 TAIAEARNAYDEL
+2033 TAIAEARNAYDKL

-2089 LNDKTKKY
+2089 LSDKTKKY

-2117 SAVSCERVTDIY
+2117 AAESCERVTAIY
-2129 EKAIA
+2129 EKAIT

-2206 ENNYVS
+2206 ESNYVS

-2218 CLGGYALSEFTN
+2218 CLGGYPLSEFTN
-2230 GKKSGWMYTVNGKHP
+2230 GKKSGWMYTVNGTHP
-2245 NQGLKNWTLNDGDVV
+2245 NQGLKNWTLNDNDVV
-2260 IWHYVNDYSCEVAD
+2260 VWHYVNDYSHEVAD
-2274 WFNDSQY
+2274 WFNDPKY
-2281 PSLGDGSYYNSWL
+2281 PSLGNGTYYNGWL
-2294 RARDIT
+2294 RAADIA

-2377 TDESLPFTD
+2377 TNGKLPFTD
-2386 VRESDWFYDDVVF
+2386 VRESDWFYEDVAF
-2399 AYENGLFSGTSD
+2399 AYENGLFAGTSD
-2411 TTFSPNTSMTR
+2411 TTFSPNASMTR

-2468 TSTSTFSPNVN
+2468 TSTTTFSPNAN

-2487 ILYRYAQY
+2487 ILYRYAQH

>member
-1 MFAQPLPLFFMKK
+1 MFSLPVFADNVSNIKVFASGEELSVQVIGTANFVEAETPYTLYYAKAPFGTTQITVSLESGWFVPETCFGGTVEDNSVSLESAVDNDVLTETIEGMSSDGLISITDDSPIVSSDVVSDFVYFSNEEFEGAPLD
-14 RIISFIL
+14 IL
-21 LIILLLTLSIDA
+21 LIQVSTVNNGGNVLDDTQKAPLSTLLDTVKDGNA
-33 FAAEATTI
+33 N
-41 VFTEQGLQTGSYD
+41 Y
-54 KIISASIT
+54 
-62 LGEDED
+62 
-68 FSSTYST
+68 YST
-75 IYLVTATNA
+75 N
-84 DVKFQNNASRYFDWA
+84 
-99 EYKFLSADAE
+99 
-109 DMWTVGTTYSVND
+109 
-122 SALNGVSVTKDQLKA
+122 
-137 AGIPDE
+137 
-143 AYDTSCSAF
+143 
-152 YLIGFD
+152 
-158 GSYVNSGIDF
+158 
-168 AVLVQVKAESTT
+168 
-180 IPFTEQGLQT
+180 
-190 GSYDKIISA
+190 
-199 SVTLGED
+199 
-206 EDFASTYSTIY
+206 
-217 LVTATNADVKFQN
+217 
-230 NASRYF
+230 
-236 DWAEYKFLSAD
+236 
-247 AEDMWTVGTTYS
+247 
-259 VNDSALNGVSV
+259 
-270 TKDQLKAA
+270 
-278 GIPDEAYDT
+278 
-287 SCSAF
+287 
-292 YLIGFDGSYVNSGI
+292 
-306 DFAVLV
+306 
-312 QVKGAATSL
+312 
-321 TDAQKKPLTDLL
+321 
-333 ATVADGNDKYVQ
+333 
-345 SGDRYNGKPAD
+345 DRYNGKKSD
-356 TITSK
+356 TISSK
-361 NGSFWAEFTAV
+361 NGSFWAEFTAA

-379 QKALQDAK
+379 QRVLDSAT
-387 TEADITA
+387 TEPQITA
-394 AVAELQAAISKLIP
+394 AVAELNTAISKLIP
-408 ASQLNATYLYE
+408 TSQLNATYLYE
-419 TLQQYNYG
+419 TLQERNYG
-427 EEYLENCTVP
+427 DEYLEKFTAP
-437 SAQGFRAV
+437 SVQKFRAA
-445 RSEAQNYFDTLF
+445 RSAAQSYLDSLF
-457 NSDGSATGVNIAANQ
+457 NADGSAKEGVNIAANQ

-482 KNYTLVF
+482 KNIRFVS
-489 NDQVDEAKVNL
+489 NDSVEESKVNL
-500 RTIQALAKRYAMTEN
+500 RTIQALAKKYTMTEN
-515 SGKYTGESWTAFE
+515 DGKYTEDSWAAFE
-528 TARKAATDYAAAH
+528 NARKAAVDYAAKH
-541 SVSEYIS
+541 PVSENMN
-548 DAEVKQYAAL
+548 AGEPQQYASL
-558 TREFLSAAYGLT
+558 TRAFLSAAYSLK
-570 SASDT
+570 SASDKI
-575 VTVTFSYTDD
+575 TVTFSFTDD
-585 LHLRVPNPNDPY
+585 LHLRITNLTGGYVSQMADPE
-597 NQMVDPVGNKPQIQ
+597 GNTPQIRKI
-611 TVTLNRG
+611 TLPAG
-618 ATLADLWTKT
+618 STIADLWKQTGCQPGTSYLGKT
-628 GYKPSRS
+628 A
-635 YYGVSEYSVWHTFV
+635 YSIWYTFV
-649 NGTMLYGVTPG
+649 NDTMLYGATPG
-660 AKQDLADDSYV
+660 VNQYFADTNYV

-676 KIQLTHMDWPSY
+676 EIHLAHMEWPSY
-688 TFNYIYRAAVD
+688 TFNYIYRDEVN
-699 WTSMTNSLAAL
+699 WTNMTDALGVL

-716 AQNVGAGEEA
+716 TQKVGAGEEA
-726 TLTVERTSAHLWTYT
+726 TLTVERTPAHLWTYT
-741 GSYNPYEGAT
+741 GSYSAYEGAT
-751 IAAYGPQNKDGSYP
+751 IAAYGPQNTDGSYP

-774 SDASGSVSFKL
+774 SDANGSVSFKL
-785 YQEGKYLVTAYD
+785 YQEGKYLITAYD

-805 AIFYSGTVAAP
+805 ATFYSGTVAAP
-816 YLELTVGDAT
+816 YLELTVRDAT
-826 QPDAVRAELKA
+826 QPDAVRADLKA

-859 EAAYKVAV
+859 EAAYKAAV
-867 ATLNDSTATTGEAYL
+867 ATLNDSSASTGEAYL

-923 TASASV
+923 TASESV

-961 IKAYMDE
+961 IKAYMDAN
-968 KGEKLPEAEKYKL
+968 GASLPAAETYKL
-981 TLNTVV
+981 TLNVV
-987 RGGTEEDTEAINAMI
+987 GDSDESTAALNAMI
-1002 ANLRN
+1002 DDLRSD
-1007 NPAKM
+1007 PAKM
-1012 DRAEGGKYDRT
+1012 DRAEGGKYDHT
-1023 QAINIVTPYTFGAY
+1023 KAINIVTPYTFGTY
-1037 DGKTEL
+1037 DGSTML
-1043 FSKTFSETDPLI
+1043 FSDTFSETEPLT

-1068 FQTRNAN
+1068 FQTRNAG
-1075 GTYTTASTR
+1075 GTYTTDSAA
-1084 WSISDEDLSIVLTR
+1084 WSISNEDLSIILTL
-1098 EGTNTTPGVYGTEGH
+1098 EGTTSRPGEYGTEGN

-1123 EVKSIT
+1123 EIKSIT

-1141 TQRVYDDSGYKGKST
+1141 TQRVYDDSAYKGKSA

-1191 KLETARKTATNVVK
+1191 KLETARKTAKNVVT

-1224 LDAALATGLTEIKN
+1224 LDAALTNGLTEIKN
-1238 ATSESDVIAAR
+1238 ATTEANVIAAR

-1254 AMEKVPTIGSSSES
+1254 AMEKVPTIGQSSET
-1268 GKVGEHYP
+1268 GEVGENFKTLFP
-1276 YSGSEVVGRVHVI
+1276 NAKNVGRVHVI

-1301 DSLKKT
+1301 ASLKKT
-1307 IVKGYYDLTK
+1307 IIDGYYDLT
-1317 DDSMMT
+1317 DCDSMMT
-1323 VALKALEGAGCTWN
+1323 VALKALEGAEYTWN

-1371 TKNDWFVNASFSE
+1371 TKNDWFVNASFSD
-1384 FRYQNGGLAD
+1384 FRYTNGGLAD

-1415 GTDTSLQSLI
+1415 GTDTSLQSMT
-1425 VSGAE
+1425 VNGGTE
-1430 LSPAFSGSTTNYVLT
+1430 LSPAFSSTTTSYVLT
-1445 IPDEATGVTVRFTAA
+1445 IPEETTGVTVRFSAA

-1554 LFDALDP
+1554 LFDALDA

-1566 FKKDHKAQYNKL
+1566 FKTGHEAQYNKL
-1578 AACEKVIDDMA
+1578 VACEKVIDDMT

-1613 YAAKVALDA
+1613 YAAKAALDA
-1622 LTADQKQYLT
+1622 LTADQEQYLT

-1638 INQAYEQVLEMDLNH
+1638 IDQAYEQVLGMDQNH
-1653 VQWLIDELP
+1653 VQLLIDDLP

-1712 EDTGYSEYLKKAL
+1712 EDTGYNEYLNKAL
-1725 ANIKKKVPT
+1725 ANIKKTVPT
-1734 PTIGS
+1734 PQVGS
-1739 SSGEWAVLALA
+1739 VSGEWAVLGLA
-1750 RGNADV
+1750 RGNANV
-1756 LNSYYDGYYDRV
+1756 TNSYYDSYYDRV
-1768 VAYVRDNISSGKLN
+1768 VAYVKANIKSGEKLDNT
-1782 ADKSTDNARIA
+1782 KSTEHSRII

-1808 HNLLTALDDVTYD
+1808 HNLLTALND
-1821 LKQGINGPI
+1821 LDYVKKQGSNGPI
-1830 WALIALD
+1830 WALLAVD
-1837 SKNYTSS
+1837 SGNYEYAK
-1844 SRDQLIKAILDGRTN
+1844 REQLIEAILADRVGN
-1859 DGGWA
+1859 GWSLDGGTA
-1864 LDGNATDVD
+1864 DTD
-1873 MTAMAIQALAPY
+1873 MTAMALQALAPY
-1885 YNKSN
+1885 NDEEHPEVKSAI
-1890 ETVKDAVDTALAWL
+1890 EAALTLL
-1904 STKQSSDGGFSSW
+1904 SGMQQNDGGFASF
-1917 GKANAESC
+1917 GTANSESA
-1925 AQVIVALSALNI
+1925 AQVVVALSALGL
-1937 DADTDSRF
+1937 DANTDSRF
-1945 VKNGHSALENLL
+1945 VKNGHSVLENLL
-1957 TFEQADGSFFH
+1957 SYAQEDGSFLH
-1968 VSDGSD
+1968 LSDGSS
-1974 GNNQMTSEQGT
+1974 GNNQMAAEQGT

-1992 RFKTGKNS
+1992 RHVKGKHS
-2000 LYNMTDAVKRADAS
+2000 LYDMTDVVKREDAS
-2014 AQEVIDMINQIGY
+2014 AQEVIDMIDSIGEVNEY
-2027 VDESSY
+2027 SY
-2033 TAIAEARNAYDEL
+2033 DAIAEARNAYNKL
-2046 STEDQAKVTNYSTL
+2046 SAADKAKVTNYNTL
-2060 TAAETSYKAILKQKQ
+2060 TAAEDAYKAILSEKQ
-2075 TDQYKALKAHYDDL
+2075 TERYKELKAHYDEL
-2089 LNDKTKKY
+2089 LSDKTKKY
-2097 GTAAKKKLASIL
+2097 GTAAKKKLLSVL
-2109 QQAQTDMN
+2109 QTAQRDMN
-2117 SAVSCERVTDIY
+2117 AAVSCERVEEIFQ
-2129 EKAIA
+2129 KAMS

-2161 LTTDSY
+2161 LTKDSY

-2206 ENNYVS
+2206 ESNYVS

-2218 CLGGYALSEFTN
+2218 CLGGSALSEFTN

-2294 RARDIT
+2294 RARDIA

-2348 VKVNGKSVGAVKTYT
+2348 VKVDGKSVGAVTTYT
-2363 IDKLTVSTRIEVEF
+2363 VDKLTVSTRIEVTF
-2377 TDESLPFTD
+2377 TNGKLPFTD

-2510 DHTSVSGYAVAS
+2510 DHTSVSGYAEAS

>member
-1 MFAQPLPLFFMKK
+1 MDRILIFMPKK
-14 RIISFIL
+14 MQKKVL
-21 LIILLLTLSIDA
+21 TLLLLFIICLSMSIQVLAASVSITFSLDGVTGYDSIITTSTVKAGSNSSIEISKIYCKTVQADDEVSIAKDYSYRIVASGFCYLNADETTPWSKKKTSKKISEFAPA
-33 FAAEATTI
+33 FETN
-41 VFTEQGLQTGSYD
+41 EQSLIEHGLD
-54 KIISASIT
+54 KASIASGCSKYYF
-62 LGEDED
+62 LGIIPNIIANDKQREN
-68 FSSTYST
+68 FG
-75 IYLVTATNA
+75 ILIQVAGG
-84 DVKFQNNASRYFDWA
+84 
-99 EYKFLSADAE
+99 
-109 DMWTVGTTYSVND
+109 GT
-122 SALNGVSVTKDQLKA
+122 
-137 AGIPDE
+137 
-143 AYDTSCSAF
+143 
-152 YLIGFD
+152 
-158 GSYVNSGIDF
+158 
-168 AVLVQVKAESTT
+168 
-180 IPFTEQGLQT
+180 
-190 GSYDKIISA
+190 
-199 SVTLGED
+199 
-206 EDFASTYSTIY
+206 
-217 LVTATNADVKFQN
+217 
-230 NASRYF
+230 
-236 DWAEYKFLSAD
+236 
-247 AEDMWTVGTTYS
+247 
-259 VNDSALNGVSV
+259 
-270 TKDQLKAA
+270 
-278 GIPDEAYDT
+278 
-287 SCSAF
+287 
-292 YLIGFDGSYVNSGI
+292 
-306 DFAVLV
+306 
-312 QVKGAATSL
+312 L
-321 TDAQKKPLTDLL
+321 TDSQKKPLTDLL
-333 ATVADGNDKYVQ
+333 ATVADGNNNYIQ
-345 SGDRYNGKPAD
+345 SGDRYNGNPAD
-356 TITSK
+356 TITDK
-361 NGSFWAEFTAV
+361 NSGFWATFTAK
-372 NGPRAKA
+372 NGPREQA
-379 QKALQDAK
+379 QKALKAA
-387 TEADITA
+387 TSEGDIEKARA
-394 AVAELQAAISKLIP
+394 ALQAEIDKLIP
-408 ASQLNATYLYE
+408 TSQLNATYLYE
-419 TLQQYNYG
+419 TLQQSYQSLPNDYLDESFTAPSVRNYRNARSDAQ
-427 EEYLENCTVP
+427 EYLN
-437 SAQGFRAV
+437 SL
-445 RSEAQNYFDTLF
+445 FD
-457 NSDGSATGVNIAANQ
+457 SDGTPTDKNKAENQNMANG
-472 KTADDYADAL
+472 YADAL
-482 KNYTLVF
+482 KKCEVVSK
-489 NDQVDEAKVNL
+489 DAVEESKVNL

-515 SGKYTGESWTAFE
+515 DGKYTEESWEAFTA
-528 TARKAATDYAAAH
+528 AREAAVTYAAEH
-541 SVSEYIS
+541 PISENVSADVPKAYS
-548 DAEVKQYAAL
+548 DL
-558 TREFLSAAYGLT
+558 TRAFLTAAYELKPAG
-570 SASDT
+570 D
-575 VTVTFSYTDD
+575 VTITFVYTDD
-585 LHLRVPNPNDPY
+585 LHLRSPNSGIIDPA
-597 NQMVDPVGNKPQIQ
+597 GNKPQIREITLPASSTIQ
-611 TVTLNRG
+611 TLLT
-618 ATLADLWTKT
+618 ATNCVPDQPTIDIN
-628 GYKPSRS
+628 G
-635 YYGVSEYSVWHTFV
+635 YSVYHTFV

-660 AKQDLADDSYV
+660 AYYNYDVTKYV

-676 KIQLTHMDWPSY
+676 VVQLSHMEWPSY
-688 TFNYIYRAAVD
+688 VFNYIYRQDVD
-699 WTSMTNSLAAL
+699 WTNMSNALGVL
-710 RFKETG
+710 RFQETG

-726 TLTVERTSAHLWTYT
+726 TLTVERTSAHLWSWT
-741 GSYNPYEGAT
+741 GSYTPYEGAT
-751 IAAYGPQNKDGSYP
+751 IAAYGPQNEDGSYP
-765 DTPILSETT
+765 DTPILLTGTS

-785 YQEGKYLVTAYD
+785 YQEGTYLVTAYD
-797 ARANDEDS
+797 ARANDEDQS
-805 AIFYSGTVAAP
+805 IFYSGNIAAP
-816 YLELTVGDAT
+816 YLELTVGEAT

-850 FGDDTWAEI
+850 FGDDAWADI
-859 EAAYKVAV
+859 EKAYKAAV
-867 ATLNDSTATTGEAYL
+867 ATLNDLTATTGEAYL
-882 AQQAAIRTIQSK
+882 AQQTAIRFIQSK
-894 QTETIQANKTA
+894 QTETVQANKTA
-905 LETFRTNLNKLP
+905 LETFRRYLNNLP
-917 DDVNKI
+917 DDTAKI
-923 TASASV
+923 TESAAV
-929 KEAATTLIQC
+929 KETAQKLLQC
-939 YTSMNSYQRS
+939 YKDMNSYQRS
-949 QLTNSEKAKYDK
+949 QITGAEKAKYEK
-961 IKAYMDE
+961 IKAYMDAN
-968 KGEKLPEAEKYKL
+968 GEKLPAAQKYKL
-981 TLNTVV
+981 TLNVV
-987 RGGTEEDTEAINAMI
+987 GDTDDATAALNDMIGYLHDHHAMQDRG
-1002 ANLRN
+1002 
-1007 NPAKM
+1007 P
-1012 DRAEGGKYDRT
+1012 GGSGDHT
-1023 QAINIVTPYTFGAY
+1023 TAINIDTPFTFATNAGRKNVEIA
-1037 DGKTEL
+1037 DAKAE
-1043 FSKTFSETDPLI
+1043 PLT
-1055 PVRIYTGVDYAAY
+1055 PVRLLADLEYAAY
-1068 FQTRNAN
+1068 FHVRDAIFKDGKAAFTVDGKN
-1075 GTYTTASTR
+1075 
-1084 WSISDEDLSIVLTR
+1084 WSISDENIVL
-1098 EGTNTTPGVYGTEGH
+1098 EKNGTYLYYDVTGD
-1113 LTVKIGDTEY
+1113 LTVKIDGVQY
-1123 EVKSIT
+1123 EIKSIT
-1129 YEGISRSDVISG
+1129 YMGIDKTDVVSG
-1141 TQRVYDDSGYKGKST
+1141 RLTAYDDSGYKNKDDQWINMDFNEG
-1156 EVVNVDI
+1156 
-1163 PDAYLGFAMPYNDVT
+1163 YYGFAMPYNDVT
-1178 VTITWGPVESDSA
+1178 VTITWGPVASDTEKLTKA
-1191 KLETARKTATNVVK
+1191 KETATNVVN

-1213 ANEYDAEHRDE
+1213 ANEYNAEHQTE
-1224 LDAALATGLTEIKN
+1224 LDAALTNGLTEIKN
-1238 ATSESDVIAAR
+1238 ATTEANVIAAR

-1254 AMEKVPTIGSSSES
+1254 AMEKVPTIGQSSET
-1268 GKVGEHYP
+1268 GKVGENFTKLFP
-1276 YSGSEVVGRVHVI
+1276 DAKNVGRVHVI

-1301 DSLKKT
+1301 ASLKNT
-1307 IVKGYYDLTK
+1307 IIDGYYDLT
-1317 DDSMMT
+1317 DCDSMMT
-1323 VALKALEGAGCTWN
+1323 AALKALEGAGYTWN
-1337 RGGYDYGTTYLA
+1337 RNSYDYSTTYLA
-1349 SVEKDG
+1349 SLEMDG

-1371 TKNDWFVNASFSE
+1371 TKNDWFVNASFSD
-1384 FRYQNGGLAD
+1384 FRYQNGGLED
-1394 GDEIHLMYTT
+1394 GDEIRLMYTT

-1430 LSPAFSGSTTNYVLT
+1430 LSPEFSGSTTNYVLT
-1445 IPDEATGVTVRFTAA
+1445 IQGEATSVTVRFTAA

-1554 LFDALDP
+1554 LFDALDA

-1566 FKKDHKAQYNKL
+1566 FKTGHEAQYNKL
-1578 AACEKVIDDMA
+1578 VACEKVIDDMT

-1613 YAAKVALDA
+1613 YAAKAALDA
-1622 LTADQKQYLT
+1622 LTADQEQYLT

-1638 INQAYEQVLEMDLNH
+1638 IDQAYEQVLGMDQNH
-1653 VQWLIDELP
+1653 VQLLIDDLP

-1844 SRDQLIKAILDGRTN
+1844 SRDQLIKAILDNRTSE
-1859 DGGWA
+1859 GGWA

-1890 ETVKDAVDTALAWL
+1890 ETVKAAVDTALTWL

-1917 GKANAESC
+1917 GNANAESC

-1957 TFEQADGSFFH
+1957 TFEQADGSFLH
-1968 VSDGSD
+1968 TLPGSD
-1974 GNNQMTSEQGT
+1974 KDNNQMSSEQGT

-2000 LYNMTDAVKRADAS
+2000 LYNMTDAVKREDAD

-2033 TAIAEARNAYDEL
+2033 NAIAEARNAYNKL
-2046 STEDQAKVTNYSTL
+2046 SAADKAKVENYNTL
-2060 TAAETSYKAILKQKQ
+2060 TAAETSYKAILKQKR
-2075 TDQYKALKAHYDDL
+2075 TEQYNLLKTHYDEL

-2117 SAVSCERVTDIY
+2117 AAESCERVTAIY
-2129 EKAIA
+2129 EKAIT

-2206 ENNYVS
+2206 ESNYVS

-2218 CLGGYALSEFTN
+2218 CLGGYPLSEFTN
-2230 GKKSGWMYTVNGKHP
+2230 GKKSGWMYTVNGTHP
-2245 NQGLKNWTLNDGDVV
+2245 NQGLKNWTLNDNDVV
-2260 IWHYVNDYSCEVAD
+2260 VWHYVNDYSHEVAD
-2274 WFNDSQY
+2274 WFNDPNY
-2281 PSLGDGSYYNSWL
+2281 PSLGNGTYYNGWL
-2294 RARDIT
+2294 RAADIS
-2300 PEQYVQQLL
+2300 PEQYVNELL
-2309 AKILTVGKHGTVEPK
+2309 GKILKVGKNGTVEPK

-2377 TDESLPFTD
+2377 TNGKLPFTD
-2386 VRESDWFYDDVVF
+2386 VRESDWFYEDVAF
-2399 AYENGLFSGTSD
+2399 AYENGLFAGTSD
-2411 TTFSPNTSMTR
+2411 TTFSPNASMTR

-2468 TSTSTFSPNVN
+2468 TSTTMFSPNAN

-2495 KKYNTAASSSLNSFS
+2495 KKYNTVASSGLNGFT
-2510 DHTSVSGYAVAS
+2510 DHASVSGYAAAS
-2522 LQWSVA
+2522 LEWAVA
-2528 EKLVNGSNG
+2528 EKLVNGSAG
-2537 KLMPTGNASRAQVAA
+2537 KLMPTGNATRAQVAA
-2552 ILHRFAENVAKTTK
+2552 ILHRFVENVAKTTN

>member
-1 MFAQPLPLFFMKK
+1 MQKTKKVLSFLLCIAIICGMFSLPVFADNMSNIKVFASGEELSVQVIGTANFVEAETPYTLYYAKAPFGTTQITVSLESGWFVPETCFGGTVEDDSVSLENAVENDALAEVIEGMSGDGLINITDASLIASTDVISDLIYFSNEEFEGAPLD
-14 RIISFIL
+14 IL
-21 LIILLLTLSIDA
+21 LIQ
-33 FAAEATTI
+33 
-41 VFTEQGLQTGSYD
+41 V
-54 KIISASIT
+54 
-62 LGEDED
+62 
-68 FSSTYST
+68 ST
-75 IYLVTATNA
+75 
-84 DVKFQNNASRYFDWA
+84 
-99 EYKFLSADAE
+99 
-109 DMWTVGTTYSVND
+109 
-122 SALNGVSVTKDQLKA
+122 
-137 AGIPDE
+137 
-143 AYDTSCSAF
+143 
-152 YLIGFD
+152 
-158 GSYVNSGIDF
+158 VNSGGN
-168 AVLVQVKAESTT
+168 VLDDTKKAPLSNLLETVK
-180 IPFTEQGLQT
+180 
-190 GSYDKIISA
+190 
-199 SVTLGED
+199 
-206 EDFASTYSTIY
+206 
-217 LVTATNADVKFQN
+217 
-230 NASRYF
+230 
-236 DWAEYKFLSAD
+236 
-247 AEDMWTVGTTYS
+247 
-259 VNDSALNGVSV
+259 
-270 TKDQLKAA
+270 
-278 GIPDEAYDT
+278 
-287 SCSAF
+287 
-292 YLIGFDGSYVNSGI
+292 
-306 DFAVLV
+306 
-312 QVKGAATSL
+312 
-321 TDAQKKPLTDLL
+321 
-333 ATVADGNDKYVQ
+333 DGNSNYYLTN
-345 SGDRYNGKPAD
+345 DRYNGKESD
-356 TITSK
+356 TISSK
-361 NGSFWAEFTAV
+361 NGSFWAAFTAA
-372 NGPRAKA
+372 NGPRSKA
-379 QKALQDAK
+379 QNILDTAT
-387 TEADITA
+387 TEDQITA
-394 AVAELQAAISKLIP
+394 AVAELETAISKLIP
-408 ASQLNATYLYE
+408 TSQLNATYLYE
-419 TLQQYNYG
+419 TVQWANGYTDEALDAYTSPSVKTFLAARSAAQR
-427 EEYLENCTVP
+427 YLD
-437 SAQGFRAV
+437 S
-445 RSEAQNYFDTLF
+445 LF
-457 NSDGSATGVNIAANQ
+457 NADGSAKEDVNIAANKQ
-472 KTADDYADAL
+472 TADDYADAL
-482 KNYTLVF
+482 KNSGLVSK
-489 NDQVDEAKVNL
+489 DSVEESKVNL
-500 RTIQALAKRYAMTEN
+500 RTIQALAKKYSMTEN
-515 SGKYTGESWTAFE
+515 GGKYTDESWTAFE
-528 TARKAATDYAAAH
+528 NARKAAVDYAANYQ
-541 SVSEYIS
+541 VSENMSS
-548 DAEVKQYAAL
+548 DDTKQYASR
-558 TREFLSAAYGLT
+558 TRAFLSAAYGLT
-570 SASDT
+570 PVSGDI
-575 VTVTFSYTDD
+575 TVTFSFTDD
-585 LHLRVPNPNDPY
+585 LHLRVTNIPPAYVKLMKDP
-597 NQMVDPVGNKPQIQ
+597 DGDTPQIK
-611 TVTLNRG
+611 TITLPAG
-618 ATLADLWTKT
+618 STLADLWKQTGCQPGNSYLSKT
-628 GYKPSRS
+628 A
-635 YYGVSEYSVWHTFV
+635 YSIWYTFV
-649 NGTMLYGVTPG
+649 NDTMLYGATPG
-660 AKQDLADDSYV
+660 VNQYFADTNYV

-676 KIQLTHMDWPSY
+676 EIHLAHMEWPSY
-688 TFNYIYRAAVD
+688 TFNYIYRDEVNWAN
-699 WTSMTNSLAAL
+699 MTDALSVL

-716 AQNVGAGEEA
+716 AQNAAAGEET

-741 GSYNPYEGAT
+741 GSYSAYEGAT
-751 IAAYGPQNKDGSYP
+751 IAAYGPQNTDGSYP

-785 YQEGKYLVTAYD
+785 YQEGKYLITAYD

-805 AIFYSGTVAAP
+805 ALFYSGTVAAP

-850 FGDDTWAEI
+850 FGDDAWADI
-859 EAAYKVAV
+859 EKAYKAAV
-867 ATLNDSTATTGEAYL
+867 ATLNDSSASTGEAYL

-923 TASASV
+923 TTSASV
-929 KEAATTLIQC
+929 QEAATTLIQC

-949 QLTNSEKAKYDK
+949 QITGTEKAKYDK
-961 IKAYMDE
+961 IKTYMDAN
-968 KGEKLPEAEKYKL
+968 GASLPKAETYKL
-981 TLNTVV
+981 TLNVV
-987 RGGTEEDTEAINAMI
+987 GDSEESTAALNAMI
-1002 ANLRN
+1002 DDLRS

-1012 DRAEGGKYDRT
+1012 DRAEGGKYDHT
-1023 QAINIVTPYTFGAY
+1023 KAIHIVTPYTFGTY
-1037 DGKTEL
+1037 DGSTML
-1043 FSKTFSETDPLI
+1043 FSNTFSEAEPLT
-1055 PVRIYTGVDYAAY
+1055 PVRIYSGVDYAAY
-1068 FQTRNAN
+1068 FQTRNAK
-1075 GTYTTASTR
+1075 GTYTTDSAA
-1084 WSISDEDLSIVLTR
+1084 WSISDKDLSIVLTL
-1098 EGTNTTPGVYGTEGH
+1098 EGTISTPGEYGTEGN

-1141 TQRVYDDSGYKGKST
+1141 TQRVYDDSAYKGKSSD
-1156 EVVNVDI
+1156 VVNVDI

-1178 VTITWGPVESDSA
+1178 VTITWGPVESDTEKLTKA
-1191 KLETARKTATNVVK
+1191 KETAKNVVN
-1205 AKYNALVA
+1205 AKYDALVA
-1213 ANEYDAEHRDE
+1213 ANEYNAEHRAE
-1224 LDAALATGLTEIKN
+1224 LDAALTNGLTEIKN
-1238 ATSESDVIAAR
+1238 ATTEANVIAAR

-1289 VENTTYLDESLP
+1289 VENKTYLDESLP
-1301 DSLKKT
+1301 DSLKNT
-1307 IVKGYYDLTK
+1307 IVEGYYDLTK

-1323 VALKALEGAGCTWN
+1323 VALKALEGAGYTWN

-1355 GTLAEFTGGPN
+1355 YTLAEFTGGPN

-1371 TKNDWFVNASFSE
+1371 TKNDWFVNASFSD
-1384 FRYQNGGLAD
+1384 FRYTNGGLAD

-1430 LSPAFSGSTTNYVLT
+1430 LSPVFSGSTTNYVLT
-1445 IPDEATGVTVRFTAA
+1445 ILNEATSVTVRFTAA

-1518 VVKSGDAKELVEIID
+1518 VVKSGDAKELAEIID

-1554 LFDALDP
+1554 LFDALDA

-1566 FKKDHKAQYNKL
+1566 FKTDHEAQYNKL
-1578 AACEKVIDDMA
+1578 VACEKVIDDMT

-1599 NLPSKPNLRDKATF
+1599 KLPDPDSLTLRDKETV
-1613 YAAKVALDA
+1613 YAAKAALDA

-1632 AETISV
+1632 SETISV
-1638 INQAYEQVLEMDLNH
+1638 IDQCYTWMLRTEKYH
-1653 VQWLIDELP
+1653 VQRLIDDLP

-1681 YDALPDQTGVD
+1681 YDALPDKTGID
-1692 ATRLGKAIA
+1692 ATKLEQAVE

-1734 PTIGS
+1734 PQVGS
-1739 SSGEWAVLALA
+1739 TNGEWAVLGLA
-1750 RGNADV
+1750 RGNASV
-1756 LNSYYDGYYDRV
+1756 TNSYYDGYYDRV
-1768 VAYVRDNISSGKLN
+1768 VAYVKANINSKGQLDSN
-1782 ADKSTDNARIA
+1782 KSTENSRIV

-1808 HNLLTALDDVTYD
+1808 RNLLTALNDLTYVK
-1821 LKQGINGPI
+1821 KQGSNGPI
-1830 WALIALD
+1830 WALIAVD
-1837 SKNYTSS
+1837 SGNYEYTK
-1844 SRDQLIKAILDGRTN
+1844 REQLIEAILADRTD
-1859 DGGWA
+1859 DGGWTYGEGGA
-1864 LDGNATDVD
+1864 DAD

-1885 YNKSN
+1885 NDD
-1890 ETVKDAVDTALAWL
+1890 EHPTVKSAISTALKLL
-1904 STKQSSDGGFSSW
+1904 SGMQNDDGGFSSM
-1917 GKANAESC
+1917 GYRNCESA
-1925 AQVIVALSALNI
+1925 AQVVVALSALGL
-1937 DADTDSRF
+1937 DANTDSRF
-1945 VKNGHSALENLL
+1945 VKNGHSVLENLL
-1957 TFEQADGSFFH
+1957 TYEQADGSFWH
-1968 VSDGSD
+1968 LIDGS
-1974 GNNQMTSEQGT
+1974 GNANNQMSAEQGT

-1992 RFKTGKNS
+1992 RYVKNKNS
-2000 LYNMTDAVKRADAS
+2000 LYDMTDVVKREDAS
-2014 AQEVIDMINQIGY
+2014 AQEVIDMIDSIGEVNEY
-2027 VDESSY
+2027 SY
-2033 TAIAEARNAYDEL
+2033 DAIAEARNAYNKL
-2046 STEDQAKVTNYSTL
+2046 SAADKAKVTNYNTL
-2060 TAAETSYKAILKQKQ
+2060 TAAEDAYKAILSEKQ
-2075 TDQYKALKAHYDDL
+2075 TERYKELKAHYDEL
-2089 LNDKTKKY
+2089 LSDKTKKY
-2097 GTAAKKKLASIL
+2097 GTAAKKKLLSVL
-2109 QQAQTDMN
+2109 QTAQRDMN
-2117 SAVSCERVTDIY
+2117 AAVSCERVEEIFQ
-2129 EKAIA
+2129 KAMS

-2161 LTTDSY
+2161 LTKDSY

-2206 ENNYVS
+2206 ESNYVS

-2218 CLGGYALSEFTN
+2218 CLGSYALSEFTN

-2300 PEQYVQQLL
+2300 PEQYVDELL
-2309 AKILTVGKHGTVEPK
+2309 GKILTVGKNGTVEPK
-2324 LTFQHIGKSVTF
+2324 LTLSHLGKSVTF
-2336 TFKPDTGYKVKD
+2336 TFKPDKGYRVKD
-2348 VKVNGKSVGAVKTYT
+2348 VKVDGKSVGAVTTYT
-2363 IDKLTVSTRIEVEF
+2363 VDKLTVSTRIEVTF
-2377 TDESLPFTD
+2377 TNGKLPFTD

>member
-1 MFAQPLPLFFMKK
+1 MQKTKKVLSFLLCIAIICGMFSLPVFADNMSNIKVFASGEELSVQVIGTANFVEAETPYTLYYAKAPFGTTQITVSLESGWFVPETCFGGTVEDDSVSLENAVENDALAEVIEGMSGDGLINITDASLIASSDVISDLIYFSNEEFEGAPLD
-14 RIISFIL
+14 IL
-21 LIILLLTLSIDA
+21 LIQ
-33 FAAEATTI
+33 
-41 VFTEQGLQTGSYD
+41 V
-54 KIISASIT
+54 
-62 LGEDED
+62 
-68 FSSTYST
+68 ST
-75 IYLVTATNA
+75 
-84 DVKFQNNASRYFDWA
+84 
-99 EYKFLSADAE
+99 
-109 DMWTVGTTYSVND
+109 
-122 SALNGVSVTKDQLKA
+122 
-137 AGIPDE
+137 
-143 AYDTSCSAF
+143 
-152 YLIGFD
+152 
-158 GSYVNSGIDF
+158 VNSGGN
-168 AVLVQVKAESTT
+168 VLDDTKKAPLSNLLETVK
-180 IPFTEQGLQT
+180 
-190 GSYDKIISA
+190 
-199 SVTLGED
+199 
-206 EDFASTYSTIY
+206 
-217 LVTATNADVKFQN
+217 
-230 NASRYF
+230 
-236 DWAEYKFLSAD
+236 
-247 AEDMWTVGTTYS
+247 
-259 VNDSALNGVSV
+259 
-270 TKDQLKAA
+270 
-278 GIPDEAYDT
+278 
-287 SCSAF
+287 
-292 YLIGFDGSYVNSGI
+292 
-306 DFAVLV
+306 
-312 QVKGAATSL
+312 
-321 TDAQKKPLTDLL
+321 
-333 ATVADGNDKYVQ
+333 DGNSNYYLTN
-345 SGDRYNGKPAD
+345 DRYNGKESD
-356 TITSK
+356 TISSK
-361 NGSFWAEFTAV
+361 NGSFWAAFTAA
-372 NGPRAKA
+372 NGPRSKA
-379 QKALQDAK
+379 QNILDTAT
-387 TEADITA
+387 TEDQITA
-394 AVAELQAAISKLIP
+394 AVAELETAISKLIP
-408 ASQLNATYLYE
+408 TSQLNATYLYE

-445 RSEAQNYFDTLF
+445 RSEAQNYFNTLF
-457 NSDGSATGVNIAANQ
+457 NADGSATGVNIALNQ

-515 SGKYTGESWTAFE
+515 GGKYTEESWTAFE
-528 TARKAATDYAAAH
+528 AACEAATDYAAKH

-558 TREFLSAAYGLT
+558 TREFLSAAYRLT
-570 SASDT
+570 SASNT

-741 GSYNPYEGAT
+741 GSYSPYEGAT
-751 IAAYGPQNKDGSYP
+751 IAAYGPQNTDGSYP

-805 AIFYSGTVAAP
+805 ALFYSGTVAAP
-816 YLELTVGDAT
+816 YLELKVGVAE

-837 ALDKVYNAYPKKI
+837 KLDAVYNAYPKKI

-859 EAAYKVAV
+859 EAAYKAAV

-968 KGEKLPEAEKYKL
+968 KGEKLPEAETYEL
-981 TLNTVV
+981 TLNVV
-987 RGGTEEDTEAINAMI
+987 GDSDESTAALNAMI
-1002 ANLRN
+1002 DDLRN

-1012 DRAEGGKYDRT
+1012 DRAEGGKHDHT

-1043 FSKTFSETDPLI
+1043 FSKTFSETDPLT

-1068 FQTRNAN
+1068 FQTRNAK
-1075 GTYTTASTR
+1075 GKYTPESAT
-1084 WSISDEDLSIVLTR
+1084 WSISDEDLSIVLTL

-1113 LTVKIGDTEY
+1113 LTVKIGETEY

-1238 ATSESDVIAAR
+1238 ATSEADVIAAR

-1355 GTLAEFTGGPN
+1355 YTLAEFTGGPN

-1371 TKNDWFVNASFSE
+1371 TKNDWFVNASFSD
-1384 FRYQNGGLAD
+1384 FRYTNGGLAD

-1578 AACEKVIDDMA
+1578 AACEKVIDDMT

-1599 NLPSKPNLRDKATF
+1599 KLPDPDNLTLRDKETV
-1613 YAAKVALDA
+1613 YAAKAALNA
-1622 LTADQKQYLT
+1622 LTADQEQYLT
-1632 AETISV
+1632 SETISV
-1638 INQAYEQVLEMDLNH
+1638 IDQCYTRMLQMERNYVIQ
-1653 VQWLIDELP
+1653 LIDNLP
-1662 DEDKVTLA
+1662 DESAVTLA
-1670 DKKQIDAAKAA
+1670 DKKQINAAKAA
-1681 YDALPDQTGVD
+1681 YDALPDKNGVD
-1692 ATRLGKAIA
+1692 ATKLTKAIA
-1701 ALKKLEQGGSG
+1701 ALKKLEQGGAG

-1725 ANIKKKVPT
+1725 ANIKKTVPT

-1768 VAYVRDNISSGKLN
+1768 VAYVRTNISSGKLN

-1844 SRDQLIKAILDGRTN
+1844 SRDELIEAILGNRTS

-1864 LDGNATDVD
+1864 LDGTVTDVD

-1885 YNKSN
+1885 YKSN
-1890 ETVKDAVDTALAWL
+1890 KNVQDVVDAALAWL

-1917 GKANAESC
+1917 GNANAESC

-1957 TFEQADGSFFH
+1957 TFEQADGSFLH
-1968 VSDGSD
+1968 TLPGSD
-1974 GNNQMTSEQGT
+1974 KDNNQMSSEQGT

-2014 AQEVIDMINQIGY
+2014 AQEVIDMIDSIGEVNEY
-2027 VDESSY
+2027 SY
-2033 TAIAEARNAYDEL
+2033 DAIAEARSAYTKL
-2046 STEDQAKVTNYSTL
+2046 SSADKEKVKATNYKTL
-2060 TAAETSYKAILKQKQ
+2060 TAAEDAYKAILREKQSERY
-2075 TDQYKALKAHYDDL
+2075 TELKAHYDEL
-2089 LNDKTKKY
+2089 LRDKTKKY
-2097 GTAAKKKLASIL
+2097 GTAAKKKLLSVL
-2109 QQAQTDMN
+2109 QTAQRDMN
-2117 SAVSCERVTDIY
+2117 AAVSCERVEEIFQ
-2129 EKAIA
+2129 KAMS

-2206 ENNYVS
+2206 ESNYVS
-2212 TIYAPS
+2212 TIYAPY
-2218 CLGGYALSEFTN
+2218 CLGGYTLSEFTN
-2230 GKKSGWMYTVNGKHP
+2230 GKKSGWMYTVNGTHP
-2245 NQGLKNWTLNDGDVV
+2245 NQGLKNWTLNDNDVV
-2260 IWHYVNDYSCEVAD
+2260 VWHYVNDYSHEVAD
-2274 WFNDSQY
+2274 WFNDPNY
-2281 PSLGDGSYYNSWL
+2281 PSLGNGTYYNGWL
-2294 RARDIT
+2294 RAADIS
-2300 PEQYVQQLL
+2300 PEQYVNELL
-2309 AKILTVGKHGTVEPK
+2309 GKILKVGKNGTVEPK

-2377 TDESLPFTD
+2377 TNGKLPFTD
-2386 VRESDWFYDDVVF
+2386 VRESDWFYEDVAF
-2399 AYENGLFSGTSD
+2399 AYENGLFAGTSD
-2411 TTFSPNTSMTR
+2411 TTFSPNASMTR

-2468 TSTSTFSPNVN
+2468 TSTTTFSPNAN

-2487 ILYRYAQY
+2487 ILYRYAQH
-2495 KKYNTAASSSLNSFS
+2495 KKYNTAASSGLNGFT
-2510 DHTSVSGYAVAS
+2510 DHASVSGYAAAS
-2522 LQWSVA
+2522 LEWAVA
-2528 EKLVNGSNG
+2528 EKLVNGSAG
-2537 KLMPTGNASRAQVAA
+2537 KLMPTGNATRAQVAA
-2552 ILHRFAENVAKTTK
+2552 ILHRFVENVAKTTK

>member
-1 MFAQPLPLFFMKK
+1 M
-14 RIISFIL
+14 
-21 LIILLLTLSIDA
+21 LIICLS
-33 FAAEATTI
+33 FQVYAATETI
-41 VFTEQGLQTGSYD
+41 EFGRDTVNSYD
-54 KIISASIT
+54 KKLTDQSLSCVTKSETISIKTVYIKTIENDDVQFKSTLRLTTSNYGFLNQASTVT
-62 LGEDED
+62 L
-68 FSSTYST
+68 TKT
-75 IYLVTATNA
+75 TAKQPKDLAGISVSAN
-84 DVKFQNNASRYFDWA
+84 DLIVKG
-99 EYKFLSADAE
+99 LSAD
-109 DMWTVGTTYSVND
+109 S
-122 SALNGVSVTKDQLKA
+122 
-137 AGIPDE
+137 
-143 AYDTSCSAF
+143 
-152 YLIGFD
+152 
-158 GSYVNSGIDF
+158 
-168 AVLVQVKAESTT
+168 
-180 IPFTEQGLQT
+180 
-190 GSYDKIISA
+190 
-199 SVTLGED
+199 
-206 EDFASTYSTIY
+206 FASTYPKFYFIG
-217 LVTATNADVKFQN
+217 VRGKDVENFGILIQVK
-230 NASRYF
+230 NAST
-236 DWAEYKFLSAD
+236 E
-247 AEDMWTVGTTYS
+247 
-259 VNDSALNGVSV
+259 
-270 TKDQLKAA
+270 
-278 GIPDEAYDT
+278 P
-287 SCSAF
+287 
-292 YLIGFDGSYVNSGI
+292 
-306 DFAVLV
+306 
-312 QVKGAATSL
+312 SL

-361 NGSFWAEFTAV
+361 NGSFWAEFTAA
-372 NGPRAKA
+372 NGPRATA

-472 KTADDYADAL
+472 KTADDYADTL

-515 SGKYTGESWTAFE
+515 GGKYTGESWTAFE

-558 TREFLSAAYGLT
+558 TRNFLSAAYGLT

-611 TVTLNRG
+611 TVTLDRG
-618 ATLADLWTKT
+618 ATLADLWTTT

-741 GSYNPYEGAT
+741 GSYSPYEGAT
-751 IAAYGPQNKDGSYP
+751 IAAYGPQNEDGSYP
-765 DTPILSETT
+765 ETPILSETT

-859 EAAYKVAV
+859 EAAYKAAV

-968 KGEKLPEAEKYKL
+968 KGEKLPEAETYEL
-981 TLNTVV
+981 TLNVV
-987 RGGTEEDTEAINAMI
+987 GDSDESTAALNAMI
-1002 ANLRN
+1002 DDLRN

-1012 DRAEGGKYDRT
+1012 DRAEGGKHDHT

-1043 FSKTFSETDPLI
+1043 FSKTFSETDPLT

-1075 GTYTTASTR
+1075 GTYTTDSAA
-1084 WSISDEDLSIVLTR
+1084 WSISDEDLSIVLTL
-1098 EGTNTTPGVYGTEGH
+1098 EGTNTTPGEYGTEGH
-1113 LTVKIGDTEY
+1113 LTVKIGETEY

-1178 VTITWGPVESDSA
+1178 VTITWGPVESDTEKLTKA
-1191 KLETARKTATNVVK
+1191 KETATNIVN

-1213 ANEYDAEHRDE
+1213 ANKYDAEHRAE
-1224 LDAALATGLTEIKN
+1224 LDAALAAGLTEIKN
-1238 ATSESDVIAAR
+1238 ATTEADVIAAR

-1254 AMEKVPTIGSSSES
+1254 AMEKVPTIGQSSET
-1268 GKVGEHYP
+1268 GKVGENFKTLFP
-1276 YSGSEVVGRVHVI
+1276 NAKNVGRVHVI

-1301 DSLKKT
+1301 ASLKNT
-1307 IVKGYYDLTK
+1307 IIDGYYDLT
-1317 DDSMMT
+1317 DCDSMMT
-1323 VALKALEGAGCTWN
+1323 AALKALEGAGYTWN
-1337 RGGYDYGTTYLA
+1337 RNSYDYSTTYLA
-1349 SVEKDG
+1349 SLEKDG

-1371 TKNDWFVNASFSE
+1371 TKNDWFVSASFSD
-1384 FRYQNGGLAD
+1384 FRYQNGGLED
-1394 GDEIHLMYTT
+1394 GDEIRLMYTT

-1415 GTDTSLQSLI
+1415 GTDTSLQSMT
-1425 VSGAE
+1425 VNGGTE
-1430 LSPAFSGSTTNYVLT
+1430 LSPAFSSTTTSYVLT
-1445 IPDEATGVTVRFTAA
+1445 IPEETTGVTVRFSAA

-1566 FKKDHKAQYNKL
+1566 FKTDHEAQYNKL
-1578 AACEKVIDDMA
+1578 AACEKVIDDMT

-1599 NLPSKPNLRDKATF
+1599 KLPDPDNLTLRDKETV
-1613 YAAKVALDA
+1613 YAAKAALNA
-1622 LTADQKQYLT
+1622 LTADQEQYLT
-1632 AETISV
+1632 SETISV
-1638 INQAYEQVLEMDLNH
+1638 IDQCYTRMLQMERNYVIQ
-1653 VQWLIDELP
+1653 LIDNLP
-1662 DEDKVTLA
+1662 DESAVTLA
-1670 DKKQIDAAKAA
+1670 DKKQINAAKAA
-1681 YDALPDQTGVD
+1681 YDALPDKNGVD
-1692 ATRLGKAIA
+1692 ATKLTKALA
-1701 ALKKLEQGGSG
+1701 ALEKLEQGGSG

-1844 SRDQLIKAILDGRTN
+1844 SRDQLIKAILDNRTSE
-1859 DGGWA
+1859 GGWA
-1864 LDGNATDVD
+1864 LDGTVTDVD

-1885 YNKSN
+1885 YKSN
-1890 ETVKDAVDTALAWL
+1890 KNVQDVVDAALAWL

-1957 TFEQADGSFFH
+1957 TFEQADGSFLH
-1968 VSDGSD
+1968 TLPGSD
-1974 GNNQMTSEQGT
+1974 KDNNQMSSEQGT

-2014 AQEVIDMINQIGY
+2014 AQEVIDMIDSIGEVNEY
-2027 VDESSY
+2027 SY
-2033 TAIAEARNAYDEL
+2033 DAIAEARSAYTKL
-2046 STEDQAKVTNYSTL
+2046 SSADKEKVKAANYKTL
-2060 TAAETSYKAILKQKQ
+2060 TAAEDAYKAILREKQSERYEK
-2075 TDQYKALKAHYDDL
+2075 LKAHYDEL
-2089 LNDKTKKY
+2089 LSDKTKKY
-2097 GTAAKKKLASIL
+2097 GTAAKKKLLSVL
-2109 QQAQTDMN
+2109 QTAQRDMN
-2117 SAVSCERVTDIY
+2117 AAVSCERVEEIFQ
-2129 EKAIA
+2129 KAMS

-2206 ENNYVS
+2206 ESNYVS

-2218 CLGGYALSEFTN
+2218 CLGGYTLSEFTN
-2230 GKKSGWMYTVNGKHP
+2230 GKKSGWMYTVNGTHP
-2245 NQGLKNWTLNDGDVV
+2245 NQGLKNWTLNDNDVV
-2260 IWHYVNDYSCEVAD
+2260 VWHYVNDYSHEVAD
-2274 WFNDSQY
+2274 WFNDPNY
-2281 PSLGDGSYYNSWL
+2281 PSLGNGTYYNGWL
-2294 RARDIT
+2294 RAADIS
-2300 PEQYVQQLL
+2300 PEQYVNELL
-2309 AKILTVGKHGTVEPK
+2309 GKILKVGKNGTVEPK

-2377 TDESLPFTD
+2377 TNGKLPFTD
-2386 VRESDWFYDDVVF
+2386 VRESDWFYEDVAF
-2399 AYENGLFSGTSD
+2399 AYENGLFAGTSD
-2411 TTFSPNTSMTR
+2411 TTFSPNASMTR

-2468 TSTSTFSPNVN
+2468 TSTTTFSPNAN

-2487 ILYRYAQY
+2487 ILYRYAQH
-2495 KKYNTAASSSLNSFS
+2495 KKYNTAASSGLNGFT
-2510 DHTSVSGYAVAS
+2510 DHASVSGYAAAS
-2522 LQWSVA
+2522 LEWAVA
-2528 EKLVNGSNG
+2528 EKLVNGSAG
-2537 KLMPTGNASRAQVAA
+2537 KLMPTGNATRAQVAA
-2552 ILHRFAENVAKTTK
+2552 ILHRFVENVAKTTK

>member
-1 MFAQPLPLFFMKK
+1 MFSLPVFADNMSNIKVFASGEELSVQVIGTANFVEAETPYTLYYAKAPFGTTQITVSLESGWFVPETCFGGTVEDDSVSLENAVENDALAEVIEGMSGDGLINITDASLIASSDVISDLIYFSNEEFEGAPLD
-14 RIISFIL
+14 IL
-21 LIILLLTLSIDA
+21 LIQ
-33 FAAEATTI
+33 
-41 VFTEQGLQTGSYD
+41 V
-54 KIISASIT
+54 
-62 LGEDED
+62 
-68 FSSTYST
+68 ST
-75 IYLVTATNA
+75 
-84 DVKFQNNASRYFDWA
+84 
-99 EYKFLSADAE
+99 
-109 DMWTVGTTYSVND
+109 
-122 SALNGVSVTKDQLKA
+122 
-137 AGIPDE
+137 
-143 AYDTSCSAF
+143 
-152 YLIGFD
+152 
-158 GSYVNSGIDF
+158 VNSGGN
-168 AVLVQVKAESTT
+168 VLDDTKKAPLSNLLETVK
-180 IPFTEQGLQT
+180 
-190 GSYDKIISA
+190 
-199 SVTLGED
+199 
-206 EDFASTYSTIY
+206 
-217 LVTATNADVKFQN
+217 
-230 NASRYF
+230 
-236 DWAEYKFLSAD
+236 
-247 AEDMWTVGTTYS
+247 
-259 VNDSALNGVSV
+259 
-270 TKDQLKAA
+270 
-278 GIPDEAYDT
+278 
-287 SCSAF
+287 
-292 YLIGFDGSYVNSGI
+292 
-306 DFAVLV
+306 
-312 QVKGAATSL
+312 
-321 TDAQKKPLTDLL
+321 
-333 ATVADGNDKYVQ
+333 DGNSNYYLTN
-345 SGDRYNGKPAD
+345 DRYNGKESD
-356 TITSK
+356 TISSK
-361 NGSFWAEFTAV
+361 NGSFWAAFTAA
-372 NGPRAKA
+372 NGPRSKA
-379 QKALQDAK
+379 QNILDTAT
-387 TEADITA
+387 TEDQITA
-394 AVAELQAAISKLIP
+394 AVAELETAISKLIP
-408 ASQLNATYLYE
+408 TSQLNATYLYE
-419 TLQQYNYG
+419 TVQWANGYTDEALDAYTSPSVKTFLSARSAAQR
-427 EEYLENCTVP
+427 YLD
-437 SAQGFRAV
+437 S
-445 RSEAQNYFDTLF
+445 LF
-457 NSDGSATGVNIAANQ
+457 NADGSAKEDVNIAANKQ
-472 KTADDYADAL
+472 TADDYADAL
-482 KNYTLVF
+482 KNSGLVSK
-489 NDQVDEAKVNL
+489 DSVEESKVNL
-500 RTIQALAKRYAMTEN
+500 RTIQALAKKYSMTEN
-515 SGKYTGESWTAFE
+515 GGKYTDESWTAFE
-528 TARKAATDYAAAH
+528 NARKAAVDYAANYQ
-541 SVSEYIS
+541 VSENMSS
-548 DAEVKQYAAL
+548 DDTKQYASR
-558 TREFLSAAYGLT
+558 TRAFLSAAYGLT
-570 SASDT
+570 PVSGDI
-575 VTVTFSYTDD
+575 TVTFSFTDD
-585 LHLRVPNPNDPY
+585 LHLRVTNIPPAYVKLMKDP
-597 NQMVDPVGNKPQIQ
+597 DGDTPQIK
-611 TVTLNRG
+611 TITLPAG
-618 ATLADLWTKT
+618 STLADLWKQTGCQPGNSYLSKT
-628 GYKPSRS
+628 A
-635 YYGVSEYSVWHTFV
+635 YSIWYTFV
-649 NGTMLYGVTPG
+649 NDTMLYGATPG
-660 AKQDLADDSYV
+660 VNQYFADTNYV

-676 KIQLTHMDWPSY
+676 EIHLAHMEWPSY
-688 TFNYIYRAAVD
+688 TFNYIYRDEVNWAN
-699 WTSMTNSLAAL
+699 MTDALSVL

-716 AQNVGAGEEA
+716 AQNAAAGEET

-741 GSYNPYEGAT
+741 GSYSAYEGAT
-751 IAAYGPQNKDGSYP
+751 IAAYGPQNTDGSYP

-785 YQEGKYLVTAYD
+785 YQEGKYLITAYD

-805 AIFYSGTVAAP
+805 ALFYSGTVAAP

-850 FGDDTWAEI
+850 FGDDAWADI
-859 EAAYKVAV
+859 EKAYKAAV
-867 ATLNDSTATTGEAYL
+867 ATLNDSSASTGEAYL

-923 TASASV
+923 TTSASV
-929 KEAATTLIQC
+929 QEAATTLIQC

-949 QLTNSEKAKYDK
+949 QITGTEKAKYDK
-961 IKAYMDE
+961 IKTYMDAN
-968 KGEKLPEAEKYKL
+968 GASLPKAETYKL
-981 TLNTVV
+981 TLNVV
-987 RGGTEEDTEAINAMI
+987 GDSEESTAALNAMI
-1002 ANLRN
+1002 DDLRS

-1012 DRAEGGKYDRT
+1012 DRAEGGKYDHT
-1023 QAINIVTPYTFGAY
+1023 KAIHIVTPYTFGTY
-1037 DGKTEL
+1037 DGSTML
-1043 FSKTFSETDPLI
+1043 FSNTFSEAEPLT
-1055 PVRIYTGVDYAAY
+1055 PVRIYSGVDYAAY
-1068 FQTRNAN
+1068 FQTRNAK
-1075 GTYTTASTR
+1075 GTYTTDSAA
-1084 WSISDEDLSIVLTR
+1084 WSISDKDLSIVLTL
-1098 EGTNTTPGVYGTEGH
+1098 EGTISTPGEYGTEGS

-1141 TQRVYDDSGYKGKST
+1141 TQRVYDDSAYKGKSSD
-1156 EVVNVDI
+1156 VVNVDI

-1178 VTITWGPVESDSA
+1178 VTITWGPVESDTEKLTKA
-1191 KLETARKTATNVVK
+1191 KETAKNVVN
-1205 AKYNALVA
+1205 AKYDALVA
-1213 ANEYDAEHRDE
+1213 ANEYNAEHRAE
-1224 LDAALATGLTEIKN
+1224 LDAALTNGLTEIKN
-1238 ATSESDVIAAR
+1238 ATTEANVIAAR

-1254 AMEKVPTIGSSSES
+1254 AMEKVPTIDSSSES

-1289 VENTTYLDESLP
+1289 VENKTYLDESLP
-1301 DSLKKT
+1301 DSLKNT
-1307 IVKGYYDLTK
+1307 IVEGYYDLTK

-1323 VALKALEGAGCTWN
+1323 VALKALEGAGYAWN

-1355 GTLAEFTGGPN
+1355 YTLAEFTGGPN

-1371 TKNDWFVNASFSE
+1371 TKNDWFVNASFSD
-1384 FRYQNGGLAD
+1384 FRYTNGGLAD

-1430 LSPAFSGSTTNYVLT
+1430 LSPVFSGSTTNYVLT
-1445 IPDEATGVTVRFTAA
+1445 ILNEATSVTVRFTAA

-1518 VVKSGDAKELVEIID
+1518 VVKSGDAKELAEIID

-1554 LFDALDP
+1554 LFDALDA

-1566 FKKDHKAQYNKL
+1566 FKTDHEAQYNKL
-1578 AACEKVIDDMA
+1578 VACEKVIDDMT

-1599 NLPSKPNLRDKATF
+1599 KLPDPDSLTLRDKETV
-1613 YAAKVALDA
+1613 YAAKAALDA

-1632 AETISV
+1632 SETISV
-1638 INQAYEQVLEMDLNH
+1638 IDQCYTWMLRTEKYH
-1653 VQWLIDELP
+1653 VQRLIDDLP

-1681 YDALPDQTGVD
+1681 YDALPDKTGID
-1692 ATRLGKAIA
+1692 ATKLEQAVE

-1734 PTIGS
+1734 PQVGS
-1739 SSGEWAVLALA
+1739 TNGEWAVLGLA
-1750 RGNADV
+1750 RGNASV
-1756 LNSYYDGYYDRV
+1756 TNSYYDGYYDRV
-1768 VAYVRDNISSGKLN
+1768 VAYVKANINSKGQLDSN
-1782 ADKSTDNARIA
+1782 KSTENSRIV

-1808 HNLLTALDDVTYD
+1808 RNLLTALNDLTYVK
-1821 LKQGINGPI
+1821 KQGSNGPI
-1830 WALIALD
+1830 WALIAVD
-1837 SKNYTSS
+1837 SGNYEYTK
-1844 SRDQLIKAILDGRTN
+1844 REQLIEAILADRTD
-1859 DGGWA
+1859 DGGWTYGEGGA
-1864 LDGNATDVD
+1864 DAD

-1885 YNKSN
+1885 NDD
-1890 ETVKDAVDTALAWL
+1890 EHPTVKSAISTALKLL
-1904 STKQSSDGGFSSW
+1904 SGMQNDDGGFSSM
-1917 GKANAESC
+1917 GYRNCESA
-1925 AQVIVALSALNI
+1925 AQVVVALSALGL
-1937 DADTDSRF
+1937 DANTDSRF
-1945 VKNGHSALENLL
+1945 VKNGHSVLENLL
-1957 TFEQADGSFFH
+1957 TYEQADGSFWH
-1968 VSDGSD
+1968 LIDGS
-1974 GNNQMTSEQGT
+1974 GNANNQMSAEQGT

-1992 RFKTGKNS
+1992 RYVKNKNS
-2000 LYNMTDAVKRADAS
+2000 LYDMTDVVKREDAS
-2014 AQEVIDMINQIGY
+2014 AQEVIDMIDSIGEVNEY
-2027 VDESSY
+2027 SY
-2033 TAIAEARNAYDEL
+2033 DAIAEARNAYNKL
-2046 STEDQAKVTNYSTL
+2046 SAADKAKVTNYNTL
-2060 TAAETSYKAILKQKQ
+2060 TAAEDAYKAILSEKQ
-2075 TDQYKALKAHYDDL
+2075 TERYKELKAHYDEL
-2089 LNDKTKKY
+2089 LSDKTKKY
-2097 GTAAKKKLASIL
+2097 GTAAKKKLLSVL
-2109 QQAQTDMN
+2109 QTAQRDMN
-2117 SAVSCERVTDIY
+2117 AAVSCERVEEIFQ
-2129 EKAIA
+2129 KAMS

-2161 LTTDSY
+2161 LTKDSY

-2206 ENNYVS
+2206 ESNYVS

-2218 CLGGYALSEFTN
+2218 CLGSYALSEFTN

-2300 PEQYVQQLL
+2300 PEQYVDELL
-2309 AKILTVGKHGTVEPK
+2309 GKILTVGKNGTVEPK
-2324 LTFQHIGKSVTF
+2324 LTLSHLGKSVTF
-2336 TFKPDTGYKVKD
+2336 TFKPDKGYRVKD
-2348 VKVNGKSVGAVKTYT
+2348 VKVDGKSVGAVTTYT
-2363 IDKLTVSTRIEVEF
+2363 VDKLTVSTRIEVTF
-2377 TDESLPFTD
+2377 TNGKLPFTD

>member
-1 MFAQPLPLFFMKK
+1 MKKK
-14 RIISFIL
+14 RILATF
-21 LIILLLTLSIDA
+21 LLLLLFLNTIPRVFAATTTITIADNGISGCDYETLTNQVTVEFWAAAWGNNVANVEINTTYLISLSAQDTVSLQNSCTSTLTANKYSYLNQRITKNLTSTSWKNANTVRGISDFEDA
-33 FAAEATTI
+33 FGVTEEA
-41 VFTEQGLQTGSYD
+41 
-54 KIISASIT
+54 
-62 LGEDED
+62 
-68 FSSTYST
+68 
-75 IYLVTATNA
+75 
-84 DVKFQNNASRYFDWA
+84 
-99 EYKFLSADAE
+99 
-109 DMWTVGTTYSVND
+109 
-122 SALNGVSVTKDQLKA
+122 LKA
-137 AGIPDE
+137 KG
-143 AYDTSCSAF
+143 YSKFKSGCTYYYLAF
-152 YLIGFD
+152 KP
-158 GSYVNSGIDF
+158 STTAPAF
-168 AVLVQVKAESTT
+168 AVLIQAE
-180 IPFTEQGLQT
+180 
-190 GSYDKIISA
+190 
-199 SVTLGED
+199 
-206 EDFASTYSTIY
+206 
-217 LVTATNADVKFQN
+217 
-230 NASRYF
+230 
-236 DWAEYKFLSAD
+236 
-247 AEDMWTVGTTYS
+247 
-259 VNDSALNGVSV
+259 
-270 TKDQLKAA
+270 
-278 GIPDEAYDT
+278 
-287 SCSAF
+287 
-292 YLIGFDGSYVNSGI
+292 
-306 DFAVLV
+306 
-312 QVKGAATSL
+312 KGATVN
-321 TDAQKKPLTDLL
+321 KEPLSNLL
-333 ATVADGNDKYVQ
+333 ATVADGNNNYIQ
-345 SGDRYNGKPAD
+345 SGDRYNGKKTD

-379 QKALQDAK
+379 EKVLQDAK
-387 TEADITA
+387 TEAEITT
-394 AVAELQAAISKLIP
+394 AVAELQVAISKLIP
-408 ASQLNATYLYE
+408 TSQLNATYLYE
-419 TLQQYNYG
+419 TLQQSYQSLPNDYLDESFTAPSVRNYRKARSDAQ
-427 EEYLENCTVP
+427 EYLN
-437 SAQGFRAV
+437 SL
-445 RSEAQNYFDTLF
+445 FD
-457 NSDGSATGVNIAANQ
+457 SDGTPTDKNKAENQNMANG
-472 KTADDYADAL
+472 YADAL
-482 KNYTLVF
+482 KKCEVVSK
-489 NDQVDEAKVNL
+489 DAVEESKVNL

-515 SGKYTGESWTAFE
+515 GGKYTGESWTAFE

-558 TREFLSAAYGLT
+558 TRNFLSAAYGLT

-611 TVTLNRG
+611 TVTLDRG
-618 ATLADLWTKT
+618 ATLADLWTTT

-699 WTSMTNSLAAL
+699 WTSMTSSLAAL

-716 AQNVGAGEEA
+716 AQNVGAGEAE

-741 GSYNPYEGAT
+741 GSYSPYEGAT
-751 IAAYGPQNKDGSYP
+751 IAAYGPQNTDGSYP

-859 EAAYKVAV
+859 EAAYKAAV
-867 ATLNDSTATTGEAYL
+867 ATLNDSSATTGEAYL

-968 KGEKLPEAEKYKL
+968 KGEKLPEAETYEL
-981 TLNTVV
+981 TLNVV
-987 RGGTEEDTEAINAMI
+987 GDSDESTAALNAMI
-1002 ANLRN
+1002 DDLRN

-1012 DRAEGGKYDRT
+1012 DRAEGGKHDHT

-1043 FSKTFSETDPLI
+1043 FSKTFSETDPLT

-1068 FQTRNAN
+1068 FQTRNAK
-1075 GTYTTASTR
+1075 GTYTPESTR

-1141 TQRVYDDSGYKGKST
+1141 TQRVYDDSAYKGKSSD
-1156 EVVNVDI
+1156 VVNVDI

-1178 VTITWGPVESDSA
+1178 VTITWGPVESDTEKLTKA
-1191 KLETARKTATNVVK
+1191 KETAKNIVN

-1213 ANEYDAEHRDE
+1213 ANEYDTEHQVE
-1224 LDAALATGLTEIKN
+1224 LDAALANGLKEIKN
-1238 ATSESDVIAAR
+1238 ATSEADVIAAR

-1371 TKNDWFVNASFSE
+1371 TKNDWFVNASFSD
-1384 FRYQNGGLAD
+1384 FRYTNGGLAD

-1415 GTDTSLQSLI
+1415 GTDTSLQSMT
-1425 VSGAE
+1425 VNGGTE
-1430 LSPAFSGSTTNYVLT
+1430 LSPTFSSTTTSYVLT
-1445 IPDEATGVTVRFTAA
+1445 IPEETTGVTVRFSAA

-1479 YMSGDMLSVTSGDV
+1479 YMSGDMLSVSSGDV

-1554 LFDALDP
+1554 LFDALDA

-1566 FKKDHKAQYNKL
+1566 FKTDHEAQYNKL
-1578 AACEKVIDDMA
+1578 AACEKVIDDMT

-1599 NLPSKPNLRDKATF
+1599 KLPDPDNLTLRDKETV
-1613 YAAKVALDA
+1613 YAAKAALNA
-1622 LTADQKQYLT
+1622 LTADQEQYLT
-1632 AETISV
+1632 SETISV
-1638 INQAYEQVLEMDLNH
+1638 IDQCYTRMLQMERNYVIQ
-1653 VQWLIDELP
+1653 LIDNLP
-1662 DEDKVTLA
+1662 DESAVTIA
-1670 DKKQIDAAKAA
+1670 DKKQINAAKAA
-1681 YDALPDQTGVD
+1681 YDALPDKNGVD
-1692 ATRLGKAIA
+1692 ATKLTKALA
-1701 ALKKLEQGGSG
+1701 ALEKLEQGGSG

-1844 SRDQLIKAILDGRTN
+1844 SRDQLITAILDNRTSE
-1859 DGGWA
+1859 GGWA

-1890 ETVKDAVDTALAWL
+1890 ETVKAAVDTALTWL

-1957 TFEQADGSFFH
+1957 TFEQADGSFLH
-1968 VSDGSD
+1968 TLPGSD
-1974 GNNQMTSEQGT
+1974 KDNNQMSSEQGT

-2014 AQEVIDMINQIGY
+2014 AQEVIDMIDSIGEVNEY
-2027 VDESSY
+2027 SY
-2033 TAIAEARNAYDEL
+2033 DAIAEARSAYTKL
-2046 STEDQAKVTNYSTL
+2046 SSADKEKVKATNYKTL
-2060 TAAETSYKAILKQKQ
+2060 TAAEDAYKAILREKQSERYEK
-2075 TDQYKALKAHYDDL
+2075 LKAHYDEL
-2089 LNDKTKKY
+2089 LSDKTKKY
-2097 GTAAKKKLASIL
+2097 GTAAKKKLLSVL
-2109 QQAQTDMN
+2109 QTAQRDMN
-2117 SAVSCERVTDIY
+2117 AAVSCERVEEIFQ
-2129 EKAIA
+2129 KAMS

-2206 ENNYVS
+2206 ESNYVS

-2218 CLGGYALSEFTN
+2218 CLGGYTLSEFTN
-2230 GKKSGWMYTVNGKHP
+2230 GKKSGWMYTVNGTHP
-2245 NQGLKNWTLNDGDVV
+2245 NQGLKNWTLNDNDVV
-2260 IWHYVNDYSCEVAD
+2260 VWHYVNDYSHEVAD
-2274 WFNDSQY
+2274 WFNDPNY
-2281 PSLGDGSYYNSWL
+2281 PSLGNGTYYNGWL
-2294 RARDIT
+2294 RAADIS
-2300 PEQYVQQLL
+2300 PEQYVNELL
-2309 AKILTVGKHGTVEPK
+2309 GKILKVGKNGTVEPK

-2377 TDESLPFTD
+2377 TNGKLPFTD
-2386 VRESDWFYDDVVF
+2386 VRESDWFYEDVAF
-2399 AYENGLFSGTSD
+2399 AYENGLFAGTSD
-2411 TTFSPNTSMTR
+2411 TTFSPNASMTR
-2422 AMLVTVLYRLEGQ
+2422 AMLVTVLYRLEGE
-2435 PAVNGR
+2435 PTVYGR

-2468 TSTSTFSPNVN
+2468 TSTTTFSPNAN

-2487 ILYRYAQY
+2487 ILYRYAQH
-2495 KKYNTAASSSLNSFS
+2495 KKYNTAASSGLNGFT
-2510 DHTSVSGYAVAS
+2510 DHASVSGYAAAS
-2522 LQWSVA
+2522 LEWAVA
-2528 EKLVNGSNG
+2528 EKLVNGSAG
-2537 KLMPTGNASRAQVAA
+2537 KLMPTGNATRAQVAA
-2552 ILHRFAENVAKTTK
+2552 ILHRFVENVAKTTK

>member
-1 MFAQPLPLFFMKK
+1 MKKK
-14 RIISFIL
+14 RILATF
-21 LIILLLTLSIDA
+21 LLLLLFLNTIPRVFAATTTITIADNGISGCDYETLTNQVTVEFWAAAWGNNVANVEINTTYLISLSAQDTVSLQNSCTSTLTANKYSYLNQRITKNLTSTSWNAKTVRGISDFEDA
-33 FAAEATTI
+33 FGVTEEA
-41 VFTEQGLQTGSYD
+41 
-54 KIISASIT
+54 
-62 LGEDED
+62 
-68 FSSTYST
+68 
-75 IYLVTATNA
+75 
-84 DVKFQNNASRYFDWA
+84 
-99 EYKFLSADAE
+99 
-109 DMWTVGTTYSVND
+109 
-122 SALNGVSVTKDQLKA
+122 LKA
-137 AGIPDE
+137 KG
-143 AYDTSCSAF
+143 YSKFKSGCTYYYLAF
-152 YLIGFD
+152 
-158 GSYVNSGIDF
+158 
-168 AVLVQVKAESTT
+168 KPSTT
-180 IPFTEQGLQT
+180 AP
-190 GSYDKIISA
+190 A
-199 SVTLGED
+199 
-206 EDFASTYSTIY
+206 FAI
-217 LVTATNADVKFQN
+217 LIQ
-230 NASRYF
+230 
-236 DWAEYKFLSAD
+236 AE
-247 AEDMWTVGTTYS
+247 
-259 VNDSALNGVSV
+259 
-270 TKDQLKAA
+270 
-278 GIPDEAYDT
+278 
-287 SCSAF
+287 
-292 YLIGFDGSYVNSGI
+292 
-306 DFAVLV
+306 
-312 QVKGAATSL
+312 KGATVN
-321 TDAQKKPLTDLL
+321 KEPLSNLL

-345 SGDRYNGKPAD
+345 SGDRYNGKAAD

-379 QKALQDAK
+379 QNVLDTAT
-387 TEADITA
+387 TEDQITA
-394 AVAELQAAISKLIP
+394 AVAELETAISKLIP

-472 KTADDYADAL
+472 KTADDYADTL

-515 SGKYTGESWTAFE
+515 GGKYTGESWTAFE

-558 TREFLSAAYGLT
+558 TRNFLSAAYGLT

-611 TVTLNRG
+611 TVTLDRG
-618 ATLADLWTKT
+618 ATLADLWTTT

-660 AKQDLADDSYV
+660 AKQDLADNSYV

-741 GSYNPYEGAT
+741 GSYSPYEGAT

-785 YQEGKYLVTAYD
+785 YQEGKYIVTAYD

-805 AIFYSGTVAAP
+805 ALFYSGTVAAP
-816 YLELTVGDAT
+816 YLELTVEDAT

-859 EAAYKVAV
+859 EAAYKTAV

-917 DDVNKI
+917 DDVNRI
-923 TASASV
+923 TDSASV

-968 KGEKLPEAEKYKL
+968 KGEKLPEAETYEL
-981 TLNTVV
+981 TLNVV
-987 RGGTEEDTEAINAMI
+987 GDSDESTAALNAMI
-1002 ANLRN
+1002 DDLRN

-1012 DRAEGGKYDRT
+1012 DRAEGGKHDHT

-1043 FSKTFSETDPLI
+1043 FSKTFSETDPLT

-1068 FQTRNAN
+1068 FQTRNAK
-1075 GTYTTASTR
+1075 GKYTPESAT
-1084 WSISDEDLSIVLTR
+1084 WSISDEDLSIVLTL

-1113 LTVKIGDTEY
+1113 LTVKIGETEY

-1191 KLETARKTATNVVK
+1191 KLGTARKTATNVVK

-1213 ANEYDAEHRDE
+1213 ANKYDEEHRDE
-1224 LDAALATGLTEIKN
+1224 LDAALANGLKEIES
-1238 ATSESDVIAAR
+1238 ATSETEVIAAR

-1254 AMEKVPTIGSSSES
+1254 AMEKVPTIGQSSET
-1268 GKVGEHYP
+1268 GKVGEHFKELYP
-1276 YSGSEVVGRVHVI
+1276 NAKTVGRVHVI

-1301 DSLKKT
+1301 ASLKNT
-1307 IVKGYYDLTK
+1307 IIDGYYDQT
-1317 DDSMMT
+1317 DCDSMMT
-1323 VALKALEGAGCTWN
+1323 VALKALEGAGYTWN

-1355 GTLAEFTGGPN
+1355 YTLAEFTGGPN

-1371 TKNDWFVNASFSE
+1371 TKNDWFVNASFSD
-1384 FRYQNGGLAD
+1384 FRYTNGGLAD

-1415 GTDTSLQSLI
+1415 GTDTSLQSMT
-1425 VSGAE
+1425 VNGGTE
-1430 LSPAFSGSTTNYVLT
+1430 LSPAFSSTTTSYVLT
-1445 IPDEATGVTVRFTAA
+1445 IPEETTGVTVRFSAA

-1554 LFDALDP
+1554 LFDALDA

-1566 FKKDHKAQYNKL
+1566 FKTDHEAQYNKL
-1578 AACEKVIDDMA
+1578 AACEKVIDDMT

-1599 NLPSKPNLRDKATF
+1599 KLPDPDNLTLRDKETV
-1613 YAAKVALDA
+1613 YAAKAALNA
-1622 LTADQKQYLT
+1622 LTADQEQYLT
-1632 AETISV
+1632 SETISV
-1638 INQAYEQVLEMDLNH
+1638 IDQCYTRMLQMERNYVIQ
-1653 VQWLIDELP
+1653 LIDNLP
-1662 DEDKVTLA
+1662 DESAVTLA
-1670 DKKQIDAAKAA
+1670 DKKQINAAKAA
-1681 YDALPDQTGVD
+1681 YDALPDKNGVD
-1692 ATRLGKAIA
+1692 ATKLTKALA
-1701 ALKKLEQGGSG
+1701 ALEKLEQGGSG
-1712 EDTGYSEYLKKAL
+1712 EDTSYSEYLKKAL
-1725 ANIKKKVPT
+1725 ANIKKTVPT

-1768 VAYVRDNISSGKLN
+1768 VAYVRTNISSGKLN

-1844 SRDQLIKAILDGRTN
+1844 SRDELIEAILGNRTS

-1864 LDGNATDVD
+1864 LDGTVTDVD

-1885 YNKSN
+1885 YKSN
-1890 ETVKDAVDTALAWL
+1890 KNVQDVVDAALAWL

-1917 GKANAESC
+1917 GNANAESC

-1957 TFEQADGSFFH
+1957 TFEQADGSFLH
-1968 VSDGSD
+1968 TLPGSD
-1974 GNNQMTSEQGT
+1974 KDNNQMSSEQGT

-2014 AQEVIDMINQIGY
+2014 AQEVIDMIDSIGEVNEY
-2027 VDESSY
+2027 SY
-2033 TAIAEARNAYDEL
+2033 DAIAEARSAYTKL
-2046 STEDQAKVTNYSTL
+2046 SSADKEKVKATNYKTL
-2060 TAAETSYKAILKQKQ
+2060 TAAEDAYKAILREKQSERYEK
-2075 TDQYKALKAHYDDL
+2075 LKAHYDEL
-2089 LNDKTKKY
+2089 LSDKTKKY
-2097 GTAAKKKLASIL
+2097 GTAAKKKLLSVL
-2109 QQAQTDMN
+2109 QTAQRDMN
-2117 SAVSCERVTDIY
+2117 AAVSCERVEEIFQ
-2129 EKAIA
+2129 KAMS

-2206 ENNYVS
+2206 ESNYVS

-2218 CLGGYALSEFTN
+2218 CLGGYTLSEFTN
-2230 GKKSGWMYTVNGKHP
+2230 GKKSGWMYTVNGTHP
-2245 NQGLKNWTLNDGDVV
+2245 NQGLKNWTLNDNDVV
-2260 IWHYVNDYSCEVAD
+2260 VWHYVNDYSHEVAD
-2274 WFNDSQY
+2274 WFNDPNY
-2281 PSLGDGSYYNSWL
+2281 PSLGNGTYYNGWL
-2294 RARDIT
+2294 RAADIS
-2300 PEQYVQQLL
+2300 PEQYVNELL
-2309 AKILTVGKHGTVEPK
+2309 GKILKVGKNGTVEPK

-2377 TDESLPFTD
+2377 TNGKLPFTD
-2386 VRESDWFYDDVVF
+2386 VRESDWFYEDVAF
-2399 AYENGLFSGTSD
+2399 AYENGLFAGTSD
-2411 TTFSPNTSMTR
+2411 TTFSPNASMTR

-2468 TSTSTFSPNVN
+2468 TSTTTFSPNAN

-2487 ILYRYAQY
+2487 ILYRYAQH
-2495 KKYNTAASSSLNSFS
+2495 KKYNTAASSGLNGFT
-2510 DHTSVSGYAVAS
+2510 DHASVSGYAAAS
-2522 LQWSVA
+2522 LEWAVA
-2528 EKLVNGSNG
+2528 EKLVNGSAG
-2537 KLMPTGNASRAQVAA
+2537 KLMPTGNATRAQVAA
-2552 ILHRFAENVAKTTK
+2552 ILHRFVENVAKTTK

>member
-1 MFAQPLPLFFMKK
+1 MKKK
-14 RIISFIL
+14 RILATF
-21 LIILLLTLSIDA
+21 LLLLLFLNTIPRVFAATTTITIADNGISGCDYETLTNQVTVEFWAAAWGNNVANVEINTTYLISLSAQDTVSLQNSCTSTLTANKYSYLNQRITKKLTSTSWNAKTVRGISDFEDA
-33 FAAEATTI
+33 FGVTEEA
-41 VFTEQGLQTGSYD
+41 
-54 KIISASIT
+54 
-62 LGEDED
+62 
-68 FSSTYST
+68 
-75 IYLVTATNA
+75 
-84 DVKFQNNASRYFDWA
+84 
-99 EYKFLSADAE
+99 
-109 DMWTVGTTYSVND
+109 
-122 SALNGVSVTKDQLKA
+122 LKA
-137 AGIPDE
+137 KG
-143 AYDTSCSAF
+143 YSKFKSGCTYYYLAF
-152 YLIGFD
+152 
-158 GSYVNSGIDF
+158 
-168 AVLVQVKAESTT
+168 KPSTT
-180 IPFTEQGLQT
+180 AP
-190 GSYDKIISA
+190 A
-199 SVTLGED
+199 
-206 EDFASTYSTIY
+206 FAI
-217 LVTATNADVKFQN
+217 LIQ
-230 NASRYF
+230 
-236 DWAEYKFLSAD
+236 AE
-247 AEDMWTVGTTYS
+247 
-259 VNDSALNGVSV
+259 
-270 TKDQLKAA
+270 
-278 GIPDEAYDT
+278 
-287 SCSAF
+287 
-292 YLIGFDGSYVNSGI
+292 
-306 DFAVLV
+306 
-312 QVKGAATSL
+312 KGATVN
-321 TDAQKKPLTDLL
+321 KEPLSNLL

-345 SGDRYNGKPAD
+345 SGDRYNGKAAD

-379 QKALQDAK
+379 QNVLDTAT
-387 TEADITA
+387 TEDQITA
-394 AVAELQAAISKLIP
+394 AVAELETAISKLIP

-472 KTADDYADAL
+472 KTADDYADTL

-515 SGKYTGESWTAFE
+515 GGKYTGESWTAFE

-558 TREFLSAAYGLT
+558 TRNFLSAAYGLT

-611 TVTLNRG
+611 TVTLDRG
-618 ATLADLWTKT
+618 ATLADLWTTT

-741 GSYNPYEGAT
+741 GSYSPYEGAT

-785 YQEGKYLVTAYD
+785 YQEGKYIVTAYD

-805 AIFYSGTVAAP
+805 ALFYSGTVAAP
-816 YLELTVGDAT
+816 YLELTVEDAT

-859 EAAYKVAV
+859 EAAYKTAV

-968 KGEKLPEAEKYKL
+968 KGEKLPEAETYEL
-981 TLNTVV
+981 TLNVV
-987 RGGTEEDTEAINAMI
+987 GDSDESTAALNAMI
-1002 ANLRN
+1002 DDLRN

-1012 DRAEGGKYDRT
+1012 DRAEGGKHDHT

-1043 FSKTFSETDPLI
+1043 FSKTFSETDPLT

-1068 FQTRNAN
+1068 FQTRNAK
-1075 GTYTTASTR
+1075 GKYTPESAT
-1084 WSISDEDLSIVLTR
+1084 WSISDEDLSIVLTL

-1113 LTVKIGDTEY
+1113 LTVKIGETEY

-1191 KLETARKTATNVVK
+1191 KLGTARKTATNVVK

-1213 ANEYDAEHRDE
+1213 ANKYDEEHRDE
-1224 LDAALATGLTEIKN
+1224 LDAALANGLKEIES
-1238 ATSESDVIAAR
+1238 ATSETDVIAAR

-1254 AMEKVPTIGSSSES
+1254 AMEKVPTIGQSSET
-1268 GKVGEHYP
+1268 GKVGEHFKELYP
-1276 YSGSEVVGRVHVI
+1276 NAKTVGRVHVI

-1301 DSLKKT
+1301 ASLKNT
-1307 IVKGYYDLTK
+1307 IIDGYYDQT
-1317 DDSMMT
+1317 DCDSMMT
-1323 VALKALEGAGCTWN
+1323 VALKALEGAGYTWN

-1355 GTLAEFTGGPN
+1355 YTLAEFTGGPN

-1371 TKNDWFVNASFSE
+1371 TKNDWFVNASFSD
-1384 FRYQNGGLAD
+1384 FRYTNGGLAD

-1415 GTDTSLQSLI
+1415 GTDTSLQSMT
-1425 VSGAE
+1425 VNGGTE
-1430 LSPAFSGSTTNYVLT
+1430 LSPAFSSTTTSYVLT
-1445 IPDEATGVTVRFTAA
+1445 IPEETTGVTVRFSAA

-1554 LFDALDP
+1554 LFDALDA

-1566 FKKDHKAQYNKL
+1566 FKTDHEAQYNKL
-1578 AACEKVIDDMA
+1578 AACEKVIDDMT

-1599 NLPSKPNLRDKATF
+1599 KLPDPDNLTLRDKETV
-1613 YAAKVALDA
+1613 YAAKAALNA
-1622 LTADQKQYLT
+1622 LTADQEQYLT
-1632 AETISV
+1632 SETISV
-1638 INQAYEQVLEMDLNH
+1638 IDQCYTRMLQMERNYVIQ
-1653 VQWLIDELP
+1653 LIDNLP
-1662 DEDKVTLA
+1662 DESAVTLA
-1670 DKKQIDAAKAA
+1670 DKKQINAAKAA
-1681 YDALPDQTGVD
+1681 YDALPDKNGVD
-1692 ATRLGKAIA
+1692 ATKLTKALA
-1701 ALKKLEQGGSG
+1701 ALEKLEQGGSG
-1712 EDTGYSEYLKKAL
+1712 EDTSYSEYLKKAL
-1725 ANIKKKVPT
+1725 ANIKKTVPT

-1768 VAYVRDNISSGKLN
+1768 VAYVRTNISSGKLN

-1844 SRDQLIKAILDGRTN
+1844 SRDELIEAILGNRTS

-1864 LDGNATDVD
+1864 LDGTVTDVD

-1885 YNKSN
+1885 YKSN
-1890 ETVKDAVDTALAWL
+1890 KNVQDVVDAALAWL

-1917 GKANAESC
+1917 GNANAESC

-1957 TFEQADGSFFH
+1957 TFEQADGSFLH
-1968 VSDGSD
+1968 TLPGSD
-1974 GNNQMTSEQGT
+1974 KDNNQMSSEQGT

-2014 AQEVIDMINQIGY
+2014 AQEVIDMIDSIGEVNEY
-2027 VDESSY
+2027 SY
-2033 TAIAEARNAYDEL
+2033 DAIAEARSAYTKL
-2046 STEDQAKVTNYSTL
+2046 SSADKEKVKATNYKTL
-2060 TAAETSYKAILKQKQ
+2060 TAAEDAYKAILREKQSERYEK
-2075 TDQYKALKAHYDDL
+2075 LKAHYDEL
-2089 LNDKTKKY
+2089 LSDKTKKY
-2097 GTAAKKKLASIL
+2097 GTAAKKKLLSVL
-2109 QQAQTDMN
+2109 QTAQRDMN
-2117 SAVSCERVTDIY
+2117 AAVSCERVEEIFQ
-2129 EKAIA
+2129 KAMS

-2206 ENNYVS
+2206 ESNYVS

-2218 CLGGYALSEFTN
+2218 CLGGYTLSEFTN
-2230 GKKSGWMYTVNGKHP
+2230 GKKSGWMYTVNGTHP
-2245 NQGLKNWTLNDGDVV
+2245 NQGLKNWTLNDNDVV
-2260 IWHYVNDYSCEVAD
+2260 VWHYVNDYSHEVAD
-2274 WFNDSQY
+2274 WFNDPNY
-2281 PSLGDGSYYNSWL
+2281 PSLGNGTYYNGWL
-2294 RARDIT
+2294 RAADIS
-2300 PEQYVQQLL
+2300 PEQYVNELL
-2309 AKILTVGKHGTVEPK
+2309 GKILKVGKNGTVEPK

-2336 TFKPDTGYKVKD
+2336 TFKPDIGYKVKD

-2377 TDESLPFTD
+2377 TNGKLPFTD
-2386 VRESDWFYDDVVF
+2386 VRESDWFYEDVAF
-2399 AYENGLFSGTSD
+2399 AYENGLFAGTSD
-2411 TTFSPNTSMTR
+2411 TTFSPNASMTR

-2468 TSTSTFSPNVN
+2468 TSTTTFSPNAN

-2487 ILYRYAQY
+2487 ILYRYAQH
-2495 KKYNTAASSSLNSFS
+2495 KKYNTAASSGLNGFT
-2510 DHTSVSGYAVAS
+2510 DHASVSGYAAAS
-2522 LQWSVA
+2522 LEWAVA
-2528 EKLVNGSNG
+2528 EKLVNGSAG
-2537 KLMPTGNASRAQVAA
+2537 KLMPTGNATRAQVAA
-2552 ILHRFAENVAKTTK
+2552 ILHRFVENVAKTTK

>member
-1 MFAQPLPLFFMKK
+1 MFSLPVFADNMSNIKVFASGEELSVQVIGTANFVEAETPYTLYYAKAPFGTTQITVSLESGWFVPETCFGGTVEDDSVSLENAVENDALAEVIEGMSGDGLINITDASLIASSDVISDLIYFSNEEFEGAPLD
-14 RIISFIL
+14 IL
-21 LIILLLTLSIDA
+21 LIQ
-33 FAAEATTI
+33 
-41 VFTEQGLQTGSYD
+41 V
-54 KIISASIT
+54 
-62 LGEDED
+62 
-68 FSSTYST
+68 ST
-75 IYLVTATNA
+75 
-84 DVKFQNNASRYFDWA
+84 
-99 EYKFLSADAE
+99 
-109 DMWTVGTTYSVND
+109 
-122 SALNGVSVTKDQLKA
+122 
-137 AGIPDE
+137 
-143 AYDTSCSAF
+143 
-152 YLIGFD
+152 
-158 GSYVNSGIDF
+158 VNSGGN
-168 AVLVQVKAESTT
+168 VLDDTKKAPLSNLLETVK
-180 IPFTEQGLQT
+180 
-190 GSYDKIISA
+190 
-199 SVTLGED
+199 
-206 EDFASTYSTIY
+206 
-217 LVTATNADVKFQN
+217 
-230 NASRYF
+230 
-236 DWAEYKFLSAD
+236 
-247 AEDMWTVGTTYS
+247 
-259 VNDSALNGVSV
+259 
-270 TKDQLKAA
+270 
-278 GIPDEAYDT
+278 
-287 SCSAF
+287 
-292 YLIGFDGSYVNSGI
+292 
-306 DFAVLV
+306 
-312 QVKGAATSL
+312 
-321 TDAQKKPLTDLL
+321 
-333 ATVADGNDKYVQ
+333 DGNSNYYLTN
-345 SGDRYNGKPAD
+345 DRYNGKESD
-356 TITSK
+356 TISSK
-361 NGSFWAEFTAV
+361 NGSFWAAFTAA
-372 NGPRAKA
+372 NGPRSKA
-379 QKALQDAK
+379 QNILDTAT
-387 TEADITA
+387 TEDQITA
-394 AVAELQAAISKLIP
+394 AVAELETAISKLIP
-408 ASQLNATYLYE
+408 TSQLNATYLYE

-457 NSDGSATGVNIAANQ
+457 NSDGSATSVNIAANQ

-515 SGKYTGESWTAFE
+515 GGKYTEESWTAFE
-528 TARKAATDYAAAH
+528 AAREAATDYAAKH

-558 TREFLSAAYGLT
+558 TRNFLSAAYGLT

-611 TVTLNRG
+611 TVTLDRG
-618 ATLADLWTKT
+618 ATLADLWTTT

-660 AKQDLADDSYV
+660 AKQDLADNSYV

-699 WTSMTNSLAAL
+699 WTSMTSSLAAL

-716 AQNVGAGEEA
+716 AQNVGAGEAA

-741 GSYNPYEGAT
+741 GSYSPYEGAT
-751 IAAYGPQNKDGSYP
+751 IAAYGPQNTDGSYP

-805 AIFYSGTVAAP
+805 ALFYSGTVAAP
-816 YLELTVGDAT
+816 YLELTVGNAT

-859 EAAYKVAV
+859 EAAYKAAV
-867 ATLNDSTATTGEAYL
+867 ATLNDSSATTGEAYL

-968 KGEKLPEAEKYKL
+968 KGEKLPEAETYEL
-981 TLNTVV
+981 TLNVV
-987 RGGTEEDTEAINAMI
+987 GDSDESTAALNAMI
-1002 ANLRN
+1002 DDLRN

-1012 DRAEGGKYDRT
+1012 DRAEGGKHDHT

-1043 FSKTFSETDPLI
+1043 FSKTFSETDPLT

-1068 FQTRNAN
+1068 FQTRNAK
-1075 GTYTTASTR
+1075 GTYPTESGA
-1084 WSISDEDLSIVLTR
+1084 WSISDEDLSIVLTL
-1098 EGTNTTPGVYGTEGH
+1098 EGTNTTPGEYGTEGH

-1129 YEGISRSDVISG
+1129 YKGISRSDVISG

-1178 VTITWGPVESDSA
+1178 VTITWGPVESDTEKLTKA
-1191 KLETARKTATNVVK
+1191 KETATNIVN

-1213 ANEYDAEHRDE
+1213 ANKYDAEHRAE
-1224 LDAALATGLTEIKN
+1224 LDAALAAGLTEIKN
-1238 ATSESDVIAAR
+1238 ATTEADVIAAR

-1254 AMEKVPTIGSSSES
+1254 AMEKVPTIGQSSET
-1268 GKVGEHYP
+1268 GKVGENFKTLFP
-1276 YSGSEVVGRVHVI
+1276 NAKNVGRVHVI
-1289 VENTTYLDESLP
+1289 VENKTYLDESLP
-1301 DSLKKT
+1301 ASLKNT
-1307 IVKGYYDLTK
+1307 IIDGYYDLT
-1317 DDSMMT
+1317 DYDSMMT
-1323 VALKALEGAGCTWN
+1323 VALKALEGAEYTWN
-1337 RGGYDYGTTYLA
+1337 RDGYDYGTTYLA

-1371 TKNDWFVNASFSE
+1371 TKNDWFVNASFSD
-1384 FRYQNGGLAD
+1384 FRYTNGGLAD

-1554 LFDALDP
+1554 LFDALDA

-1566 FKKDHKAQYNKL
+1566 FKTDHEVQYNKL
-1578 AACEKVIDDMA
+1578 AACEKVIDDMT

-1599 NLPSKPNLRDKATF
+1599 KLPDPDNLTLRDKETV
-1613 YAAKVALDA
+1613 YAAKAALNA
-1622 LTADQKQYLT
+1622 LTADQEQYLT
-1632 AETISV
+1632 SETISV
-1638 INQAYEQVLEMDLNH
+1638 IDQCYTRMLQMERNYVIQ
-1653 VQWLIDELP
+1653 LIDNLP
-1662 DEDKVTLA
+1662 DESAVTLA
-1670 DKKQIDAAKAA
+1670 DKKQINAAKAA
-1681 YDALPDQTGVD
+1681 YDALPDKNGVD
-1692 ATRLGKAIA
+1692 ATKLTKALA
-1701 ALKKLEQGGSG
+1701 ALEKLEQGGSG

-1844 SRDQLIKAILDGRTN
+1844 SRDQLIEAILDGRTN

-1864 LDGNATDVD
+1864 LDGKATDVD

-1890 ETVKDAVDTALAWL
+1890 ETVKDAVDTALVWL

-1957 TFEQADGSFFH
+1957 TFEQADGSFLH
-1968 VSDGSD
+1968 TLPGSD
-1974 GNNQMTSEQGT
+1974 KDNNQMSSEQGT

-2014 AQEVIDMINQIGY
+2014 AQEVIDMIDSIGEVNEY
-2027 VDESSY
+2027 SY
-2033 TAIAEARNAYDEL
+2033 DAIAEARSAYTKL
-2046 STEDQAKVTNYSTL
+2046 SSADKEKVKATNYKTL
-2060 TAAETSYKAILKQKQ
+2060 TAAEDAYKAILREKQSERY
-2075 TDQYKALKAHYDDL
+2075 TELKAHYDEL
-2089 LNDKTKKY
+2089 LSDKTKKY
-2097 GTAAKKKLASIL
+2097 GTAAKKKLLSVL
-2109 QQAQTDMN
+2109 QTAQRDMN
-2117 SAVSCERVTDIY
+2117 AAVSCERVEEIFQ
-2129 EKAIA
+2129 KAMS

-2206 ENNYVS
+2206 ESNYVS

-2218 CLGGYALSEFTN
+2218 CLGGYTLSEFTN
-2230 GKKSGWMYTVNGKHP
+2230 GKKSGWMYTVNGTHP
-2245 NQGLKNWTLNDGDVV
+2245 NQGLKNWTLNDNDVV
-2260 IWHYVNDYSCEVAD
+2260 VWHYVNDYSHEVAD
-2274 WFNDSQY
+2274 WFNDPNY
-2281 PSLGDGSYYNSWL
+2281 PSLGNGTYYNGWL
-2294 RARDIT
+2294 RAADIS
-2300 PEQYVQQLL
+2300 PEQYVNELL
-2309 AKILTVGKHGTVEPK
+2309 GKILKVGKNGTVEPK

-2377 TDESLPFTD
+2377 TNGKLPFTD
-2386 VRESDWFYDDVVF
+2386 VRESDWFYEDVAF
-2399 AYENGLFSGTSD
+2399 AYENGLFAGTSD
-2411 TTFSPNTSMTR
+2411 TTFSPNASMTR

-2468 TSTSTFSPNVN
+2468 TSTTTFSPNAN

-2487 ILYRYAQY
+2487 ILYRYAQH
-2495 KKYNTAASSSLNSFS
+2495 KKYNTAASSGLNGFT
-2510 DHTSVSGYAVAS
+2510 DHASVSGYAAAS
-2522 LQWSVA
+2522 LEWAVA
-2528 EKLVNGSNG
+2528 EKLVNGSAG
-2537 KLMPTGNASRAQVAA
+2537 KLMPTGNATRAQVAA
-2552 ILHRFAENVAKTTK
+2552 ILHRFVENVAKTTK

>member
-1 MFAQPLPLFFMKK
+1 MFSLPVFADNMSNIKVFASGEELSVQVIGTANFVEAETPYTLYYAKAPFGTTQITVSLESGWFVPETCFGGTVEDDSVSLENAVENDALAEVIEGMSGDGLINITDASLIASSDVISDLIYFSNEEFEGAPLD
-14 RIISFIL
+14 IL
-21 LIILLLTLSIDA
+21 LIQ
-33 FAAEATTI
+33 
-41 VFTEQGLQTGSYD
+41 V
-54 KIISASIT
+54 
-62 LGEDED
+62 
-68 FSSTYST
+68 ST
-75 IYLVTATNA
+75 
-84 DVKFQNNASRYFDWA
+84 
-99 EYKFLSADAE
+99 
-109 DMWTVGTTYSVND
+109 
-122 SALNGVSVTKDQLKA
+122 
-137 AGIPDE
+137 
-143 AYDTSCSAF
+143 
-152 YLIGFD
+152 
-158 GSYVNSGIDF
+158 VNSGGN
-168 AVLVQVKAESTT
+168 VLDDTKKAPLSNLLETVK
-180 IPFTEQGLQT
+180 
-190 GSYDKIISA
+190 
-199 SVTLGED
+199 
-206 EDFASTYSTIY
+206 
-217 LVTATNADVKFQN
+217 
-230 NASRYF
+230 
-236 DWAEYKFLSAD
+236 
-247 AEDMWTVGTTYS
+247 
-259 VNDSALNGVSV
+259 
-270 TKDQLKAA
+270 
-278 GIPDEAYDT
+278 
-287 SCSAF
+287 
-292 YLIGFDGSYVNSGI
+292 
-306 DFAVLV
+306 
-312 QVKGAATSL
+312 
-321 TDAQKKPLTDLL
+321 
-333 ATVADGNDKYVQ
+333 DGNSNYYLTN
-345 SGDRYNGKPAD
+345 DRYNGKESD
-356 TITSK
+356 TISSK
-361 NGSFWAEFTAV
+361 NGSFWAAFTAA
-372 NGPRAKA
+372 NGPRSKA
-379 QKALQDAK
+379 QNILDTAT
-387 TEADITA
+387 TEDQITA
-394 AVAELQAAISKLIP
+394 AVAELETAISKLIP
-408 ASQLNATYLYE
+408 TSQLNATYLYE
-419 TLQQYNYG
+419 TLQQYNYSD
-427 EEYLENCTVP
+427 EYLDDFTAP
-437 SAQGFRAV
+437 SVQKFLAARRAAQ
-445 RSEAQNYFDTLF
+445 SYLDSLF
-457 NSDGSATGVNIAANQ
+457 NADGSAKDGVNIAKNQ
-472 KTADDYADAL
+472 TTADDYANAL
-482 KNYTLVF
+482 KSSGLVS
-489 NDQVDEAKVNL
+489 NASVEESKVNL
-500 RTIQALAKRYAMTEN
+500 RTIQALAKKYSMTEN
-515 SGKYTGESWTAFE
+515 GGKYTEDSWAAFE
-528 TARKAATDYAAAH
+528 NARKAAVDYAAEH
-541 SVSEYIS
+541 PVSENMK
-548 DAEVKQYAAL
+548 AGEPQQYALL
-558 TREFLSAAYGLT
+558 TRAFLSAAYGLK
-570 SASDT
+570 SASDKI
-575 VTVTFSYTDD
+575 TVTFSFTDD
-585 LHLRVPNPNDPY
+585 LHLRITNLAGGYVSQMADPK
-597 NQMVDPVGNKPQIQ
+597 GNTPQIRK
-611 TVTLNRG
+611 VTLSSG
-618 ATLADLWTKT
+618 STLADLWKQTGCQPGTSYLGKT
-628 GYKPSRS
+628 A
-635 YYGVSEYSVWHTFV
+635 YSIWYTFV
-649 NGTMLYGVTPG
+649 NDTMLYGATPG
-660 AKQDLADDSYV
+660 VNQYFADTNYV

-676 KIQLTHMDWPSY
+676 EIHLAHMEWPSY
-688 TFNYIYRAAVD
+688 TFNYIYRDEVN
-699 WTSMTNSLAAL
+699 WTNMTDALSVL

-716 AQNVGAGEEA
+716 AQNAAAGEET

-741 GSYNPYEGAT
+741 GSYSAYEGAT
-751 IAAYGPQNKDGSYP
+751 IAAYGPQNTDGSYP

-785 YQEGKYLVTAYD
+785 YQEGKYLITAYD

-805 AIFYSGTVAAP
+805 ALFYSGTVAAP

-850 FGDDTWAEI
+850 FGDDAWVDI
-859 EAAYKVAV
+859 EKAYKAAV
-867 ATLNDSTATTGEAYL
+867 ATLNDSSASTGEAYL

-917 DDVNKI
+917 DNVNKI
-923 TASASV
+923 TTSASV
-929 KEAATTLIQC
+929 QEAATTLIQC

-949 QLTNSEKAKYDK
+949 QITGTEKAKYDK
-961 IKAYMDE
+961 IKTYMDAN
-968 KGEKLPEAEKYKL
+968 GASLPKAETYKL
-981 TLNTVV
+981 TLNVV
-987 RGGTEEDTEAINAMI
+987 GDSEESTAALNAMI
-1002 ANLRN
+1002 DDLRS

-1012 DRAEGGKYDRT
+1012 DRAEGGKYDHT
-1023 QAINIVTPYTFGAY
+1023 KAIHIVTPYTFGTY
-1037 DGKTEL
+1037 DGSTML
-1043 FSKTFSETDPLI
+1043 FSNTFSEAEPLT
-1055 PVRIYTGVDYAAY
+1055 PVRIYSGVDYAAY
-1068 FQTRNAN
+1068 FQTRNAK
-1075 GTYTTASTR
+1075 GTYTTDSAA
-1084 WSISDEDLSIVLTR
+1084 WSISDKDLSIVLTL
-1098 EGTNTTPGVYGTEGH
+1098 EGTISTPGEYGTEGN

-1141 TQRVYDDSGYKGKST
+1141 TQRVYDDSAYKGKSSD
-1156 EVVNVDI
+1156 VVNVDI

-1178 VTITWGPVESDSA
+1178 VTITWGPVESDTEKLTKA
-1191 KLETARKTATNVVK
+1191 KETAKNVVN
-1205 AKYNALVA
+1205 AKYDALVA
-1213 ANEYDAEHRDE
+1213 ANEYNAEHRAE
-1224 LDAALATGLTEIKN
+1224 LDAALTNGLTEIKN
-1238 ATSESDVIAAR
+1238 ATTEANVIAAR

-1289 VENTTYLDESLP
+1289 VENKTYLDESLP
-1301 DSLKKT
+1301 DSLKNT
-1307 IVKGYYDLTK
+1307 IVEGYYDLTK

-1323 VALKALEGAGCTWN
+1323 VALKALEGAGYTWN

-1355 GTLAEFTGGPN
+1355 YTLAEFTGGPN

-1371 TKNDWFVNASFSE
+1371 TKNDWFVNASFSD
-1384 FRYQNGGLAD
+1384 FRYTNGGLAD

-1430 LSPAFSGSTTNYVLT
+1430 LSPVFSGSTTNYVLT
-1445 IPDEATGVTVRFTAA
+1445 ILNEATSVTVRFTAA

-1518 VVKSGDAKELVEIID
+1518 VVKSGDAKELAEIID

-1554 LFDALDP
+1554 LFDALDA

-1566 FKKDHKAQYNKL
+1566 FKTDHEAQYNKL
-1578 AACEKVIDDMA
+1578 VACEKVIDDMT

-1599 NLPSKPNLRDKATF
+1599 KLPDPDSLTLRDKETV
-1613 YAAKVALDA
+1613 YAAKAALDA

-1632 AETISV
+1632 SETISV
-1638 INQAYEQVLEMDLNH
+1638 IDQCYTWMLRTEKYH
-1653 VQWLIDELP
+1653 VQRLIDDLP

-1681 YDALPDQTGVD
+1681 YDALPDKTGID
-1692 ATRLGKAIA
+1692 ATKLEQAVE

-1734 PTIGS
+1734 PQVGS
-1739 SSGEWAVLALA
+1739 TNGEWAVLGLA
-1750 RGNADV
+1750 RGNASV
-1756 LNSYYDGYYDRV
+1756 TNSYYDGYYDRV
-1768 VAYVRDNISSGKLN
+1768 VAYVKANINSKGQLDSN
-1782 ADKSTDNARIA
+1782 KSTENSRIV

-1808 HNLLTALDDVTYD
+1808 RNLLTALNDLTYVK
-1821 LKQGINGPI
+1821 KQGSNGPI
-1830 WALIALD
+1830 WALIAVD
-1837 SKNYTSS
+1837 SGNYEYTK
-1844 SRDQLIKAILDGRTN
+1844 REQLIEAILADRTD
-1859 DGGWA
+1859 DGGWTYGEGGA
-1864 LDGNATDVD
+1864 DAD

-1885 YNKSN
+1885 NDD
-1890 ETVKDAVDTALAWL
+1890 EHPTVKSAISTALKLL
-1904 STKQSSDGGFSSW
+1904 SGMQNDDGGFSSM
-1917 GKANAESC
+1917 GYRNCESA
-1925 AQVIVALSALNI
+1925 AQVVVALSALGL
-1937 DADTDSRF
+1937 DANTDSRF
-1945 VKNGHSALENLL
+1945 VKNGHSVLENLL
-1957 TFEQADGSFFH
+1957 TYEQADGSFWH
-1968 VSDGSD
+1968 LIDGS
-1974 GNNQMTSEQGT
+1974 GNANNQMSAEQGT

-1992 RFKTGKNS
+1992 RYVKNKNS
-2000 LYNMTDAVKRADAS
+2000 LYDMTDVVKREDAS
-2014 AQEVIDMINQIGY
+2014 AQEVIDMIDSIGEVNEY
-2027 VDESSY
+2027 SY
-2033 TAIAEARNAYDEL
+2033 DAIAEARNAYNKL
-2046 STEDQAKVTNYSTL
+2046 SAADKAKVTNYNTL
-2060 TAAETSYKAILKQKQ
+2060 TAAEDAYKAILSEKQ
-2075 TDQYKALKAHYDDL
+2075 TERYKELKAHYDEL
-2089 LNDKTKKY
+2089 LSDKTKKY
-2097 GTAAKKKLASIL
+2097 GTAAKKKLLSVL
-2109 QQAQTDMN
+2109 QTAQRDMN
-2117 SAVSCERVTDIY
+2117 AAVSCERVEEIFQ
-2129 EKAIA
+2129 KAMS

-2161 LTTDSY
+2161 LTKDSY

-2206 ENNYVS
+2206 ESNYVS

-2218 CLGGYALSEFTN
+2218 CLGSYALSEFTN

-2300 PEQYVQQLL
+2300 PEQYVDELL
-2309 AKILTVGKHGTVEPK
+2309 GKILTVGKNGTVEPK
-2324 LTFQHIGKSVTF
+2324 LTLSHLGKSVTF
-2336 TFKPDTGYKVKD
+2336 TFKPDKGYRVKD
-2348 VKVNGKSVGAVKTYT
+2348 VKVDGKSVGAVTTYT
-2363 IDKLTVSTRIEVEF
+2363 VDKLTVSTRIEVTF
-2377 TDESLPFTD
+2377 TNGKLPFTD

>member
-1 MFAQPLPLFFMKK
+1 M
-14 RIISFIL
+14 
-21 LIILLLTLSIDA
+21 ID
-33 FAAEATTI
+33 
-41 VFTEQGLQTGSYD
+41 D
-54 KIISASIT
+54 
-62 LGEDED
+62 
-68 FSSTYST
+68 
-75 IYLVTATNA
+75 
-84 DVKFQNNASRYFDWA
+84 
-99 EYKFLSADAE
+99 
-109 DMWTVGTTYSVND
+109 
-122 SALNGVSVTKDQLKA
+122 
-137 AGIPDE
+137 
-143 AYDTSCSAF
+143 
-152 YLIGFD
+152 
-158 GSYVNSGIDF
+158 
-168 AVLVQVKAESTT
+168 
-180 IPFTEQGLQT
+180 
-190 GSYDKIISA
+190 
-199 SVTLGED
+199 
-206 EDFASTYSTIY
+206 
-217 LVTATNADVKFQN
+217 
-230 NASRYF
+230 
-236 DWAEYKFLSAD
+236 
-247 AEDMWTVGTTYS
+247 
-259 VNDSALNGVSV
+259 
-270 TKDQLKAA
+270 
-278 GIPDEAYDT
+278 
-287 SCSAF
+287 
-292 YLIGFDGSYVNSGI
+292 
-306 DFAVLV
+306 
-312 QVKGAATSL
+312 
-321 TDAQKKPLTDLL
+321 
-333 ATVADGNDKYVQ
+333 
-345 SGDRYNGKPAD
+345 
-356 TITSK
+356 
-361 NGSFWAEFTAV
+361 
-372 NGPRAKA
+372 
-379 QKALQDAK
+379 
-387 TEADITA
+387 
-394 AVAELQAAISKLIP
+394 
-408 ASQLNATYLYE
+408 
-419 TLQQYNYG
+419 
-427 EEYLENCTVP
+427 
-437 SAQGFRAV
+437 
-445 RSEAQNYFDTLF
+445 
-457 NSDGSATGVNIAANQ
+457 
-472 KTADDYADAL
+472 
-482 KNYTLVF
+482 
-489 NDQVDEAKVNL
+489 
-500 RTIQALAKRYAMTEN
+500 
-515 SGKYTGESWTAFE
+515 
-528 TARKAATDYAAAH
+528 
-541 SVSEYIS
+541 
-548 DAEVKQYAAL
+548 
-558 TREFLSAAYGLT
+558 
-570 SASDT
+570 
-575 VTVTFSYTDD
+575 
-585 LHLRVPNPNDPY
+585 
-597 NQMVDPVGNKPQIQ
+597 
-611 TVTLNRG
+611 
-618 ATLADLWTKT
+618 
-628 GYKPSRS
+628 
-635 YYGVSEYSVWHTFV
+635 
-649 NGTMLYGVTPG
+649 
-660 AKQDLADDSYV
+660 
-671 LKDGD
+671 
-676 KIQLTHMDWPSY
+676 
-688 TFNYIYRAAVD
+688 
-699 WTSMTNSLAAL
+699 
-710 RFKETG
+710 
-716 AQNVGAGEEA
+716 
-726 TLTVERTSAHLWTYT
+726 
-741 GSYNPYEGAT
+741 
-751 IAAYGPQNKDGSYP
+751 
-765 DTPILSETT
+765 
-774 SDASGSVSFKL
+774 
-785 YQEGKYLVTAYD
+785 
-797 ARANDEDS
+797 
-805 AIFYSGTVAAP
+805 
-816 YLELTVGDAT
+816 
-826 QPDAVRAELKA
+826 
-837 ALDKVYNAYPKKI
+837 
-850 FGDDTWAEI
+850 
-859 EAAYKVAV
+859 
-867 ATLNDSTATTGEAYL
+867 
-882 AQQAAIRTIQSK
+882 
-894 QTETIQANKTA
+894 
-905 LETFRTNLNKLP
+905 
-917 DDVNKI
+917 
-923 TASASV
+923 
-929 KEAATTLIQC
+929 
-939 YTSMNSYQRS
+939 
-949 QLTNSEKAKYDK
+949 
-961 IKAYMDE
+961 
-968 KGEKLPEAEKYKL
+968 
-981 TLNTVV
+981 
-987 RGGTEEDTEAINAMI
+987 
-1002 ANLRN
+1002 LRN

-1012 DRAEGGKYDRT
+1012 DRAEGGKYDYT

-1043 FSKTFSETDPLI
+1043 FSKTFSETDPLA

-1068 FQTRNAN
+1068 FQTRNAK
-1075 GTYTTASTR
+1075 GTYTTESTR

-1113 LTVKIGDTEY
+1113 LTVKIGETEY

-1178 VTITWGPVESDSA
+1178 VTITWGPVASDTEKLTKA
-1191 KLETARKTATNVVK
+1191 KETATNVVN

-1213 ANEYDAEHRDE
+1213 ANEYNAEHRTE
-1224 LDAALATGLTEIKN
+1224 LDAALTNGLTEIKN
-1238 ATSESDVIAAR
+1238 ATTEANVIAAR

-1254 AMEKVPTIGSSSES
+1254 AMEKVPTIGQSSET
-1268 GKVGEHYP
+1268 GKVGENFTKLFP
-1276 YSGSEVVGRVHVI
+1276 DAKNVGRVHVI

-1301 DSLKKT
+1301 ASLKNT
-1307 IVKGYYDLTK
+1307 IIDGYYDLT
-1317 DDSMMT
+1317 DCDSMMT
-1323 VALKALEGAGCTWN
+1323 AALKALEGAGYTWN
-1337 RGGYDYGTTYLA
+1337 RNSYDYSTTYLA
-1349 SVEKDG
+1349 SLEMDG

-1371 TKNDWFVNASFSE
+1371 TKNDWFVNASFSD
-1384 FRYQNGGLAD
+1384 FRYTNGGLAD

-1554 LFDALDP
+1554 LFDALD
-1561 AAQAT
+1561 AAAKAT
-1566 FKKDHKAQYNKL
+1566 FKTEHEAQYNKL
-1578 AACEKVIDDMA
+1578 VACEKIIDDMT

-1613 YAAKVALDA
+1613 YAAKAALDA

-2033 TAIAEARNAYDEL
+2033 NAIAEARNAYNKL
-2046 STEDQAKVTNYSTL
+2046 SAADKEKVTNYNTL

-2117 SAVSCERVTDIY
+2117 AAESCERVTAIY
-2129 EKAIA
+2129 EKAIT

-2167 LPEYVTWVPTK
+2167 LPEYVTWVPTT

-2206 ENNYVS
+2206 ESNYVS

-2230 GKKSGWMYTVNGKHP
+2230 GKKSGWMYTVNGTHP
-2245 NQGLKNWTLNDGDVV
+2245 NQGLKNWTLKDGDVV
-2260 IWHYVNDYSCEVAD
+2260 IWHYVNDYSHEVAD
-2274 WFNDSQY
+2274 WFNDPNY
-2281 PSLGDGSYYNSWL
+2281 PSLGNGTYYNGWL
-2294 RARDIT
+2294 RAADIR
-2300 PEQYVQQLL
+2300 PEQYVNELL
-2309 AKILTVGKHGTVEPK
+2309 GKILKVGKNGTVEPK

-2377 TDESLPFTD
+2377 ADGKLPFTD
-2386 VRESDWFYDDVVF
+2386 VHETDWFYNDVLFV
-2399 AYENGLFSGTSD
+2399 YEEGLFAGTSD
-2411 TTFSPNTSMTR
+2411 TTFSPNAAMTR
-2422 AMLVTVLYRLEGQ
+2422 AMLVTVLYRLEGE
-2435 PAVNGR
+2435 PAVSGR
-2441 SGFSDVQY
+2441 SGFSDVTF
-2449 NGYYEDAVTWAA
+2449 NSYYEDAVTWAA

-2468 TSTSTFSPNVN
+2468 TSITTFSPNAN

-2495 KKYNTAASSSLNSFS
+2495 KKYNTAASSSLNGFT
-2510 DHTSVSGYAVAS
+2510 DQASVSGYATAS
-2522 LQWSVA
+2522 LEWAVA
-2528 EKLVNGSNG
+2528 EKLVNGSAG
-2537 KLMPTGNASRAQVAA
+2537 KLMPTGNATRAQVAA
-2552 ILHRFAENVAKTTK
+2552 ILHRFVENVATTK

>member
-1 MFAQPLPLFFMKK
+1 MTTRGAALAAPRRFF
-14 RIISFIL
+14 SL
-21 LIILLLTLSIDA
+21 LLALIILFSFACPALAADSKIDISSDFWKSNSVGTCKSYPSAFDKNNKYESFRREYPVYFLQISSKTLERTKNGACYYNLEKLTQWKATAGAIKRDSSDTVYTTAVSNYNAAKSYITLS
-33 FAAEATTI
+33 
-41 VFTEQGLQTGSYD
+41 G
-54 KIISASIT
+54 IT
-62 LGEDED
+62 LSETADHLLFFVSDAKLTNVAYLLVEWGE
-68 FSSTYST
+68 
-75 IYLVTATNA
+75 
-84 DVKFQNNASRYFDWA
+84 A
-99 EYKFLSADAE
+99 E
-109 DMWTVGTTYSVND
+109 G
-122 SALNGVSVTKDQLKA
+122 
-137 AGIPDE
+137 
-143 AYDTSCSAF
+143 
-152 YLIGFD
+152 
-158 GSYVNSGIDF
+158 
-168 AVLVQVKAESTT
+168 
-180 IPFTEQGLQT
+180 
-190 GSYDKIISA
+190 
-199 SVTLGED
+199 
-206 EDFASTYSTIY
+206 
-217 LVTATNADVKFQN
+217 
-230 NASRYF
+230 
-236 DWAEYKFLSAD
+236 
-247 AEDMWTVGTTYS
+247 
-259 VNDSALNGVSV
+259 
-270 TKDQLKAA
+270 
-278 GIPDEAYDT
+278 
-287 SCSAF
+287 
-292 YLIGFDGSYVNSGI
+292 
-306 DFAVLV
+306 
-312 QVKGAATSL
+312 SL
-321 TDAQKKPLTDLL
+321 TDEQKKPLTDLL

-345 SGDRYNGKPAD
+345 SGDRYNGKAAD
-356 TITSK
+356 TITNK
-361 NGSFWAEFTAV
+361 NGSFWATFTAKD
-372 NGPRAKA
+372 GPREQA
-379 QKALQDAK
+379 QKALKAA
-387 TEADITA
+387 TSEGDIEKARA
-394 AVAELQAAISKLIP
+394 ALQAEIDKLIP

-445 RSEAQNYFDTLF
+445 RSEAQNYFNTLF
-457 NSDGSATGVNIAANQ
+457 NADGSATSVNIAADQ
-472 KTADDYADAL
+472 QTADDYADAL

-515 SGKYTGESWTAFE
+515 GGKYTGESWTAFE

-541 SVSEYIS
+541 SISEYIS
-548 DAEVKQYAAL
+548 DAEVKNYAAL

-611 TVTLNRG
+611 TVTLDRG
-618 ATLADLWTKT
+618 ATLADLWTTT

-660 AKQDLADDSYV
+660 AKQDLADNSYV

-699 WTSMTNSLAAL
+699 WTSMTSSLAAL

-716 AQNVGAGEEA
+716 AQNVGAGEAE

-741 GSYNPYEGAT
+741 GSYSPYEGAT
-751 IAAYGPQNKDGSYP
+751 IAAYGPQNTDGSYP

-805 AIFYSGTVAAP
+805 ALFYSGTVAAP
-816 YLELTVGDAT
+816 YLELNVGDAT

-859 EAAYKVAV
+859 EAAYKAAV

-968 KGEKLPEAEKYKL
+968 KGEKLPEAETYEL
-981 TLNTVV
+981 TLNVV
-987 RGGTEEDTEAINAMI
+987 GDSDESTAALNAMI
-1002 ANLRN
+1002 DDLRN

-1012 DRAEGGKYDRT
+1012 DRAEGGKHDHT

-1043 FSKTFSETDPLI
+1043 FSKTFSETDPLT

-1075 GTYTTASTR
+1075 GTYTTDSAA
-1084 WSISDEDLSIVLTR
+1084 WSISDEDLSIVLTL

-1113 LTVKIGDTEY
+1113 LTVKIGETEY

-1191 KLETARKTATNVVK
+1191 KLETARKTATNVVT

-1238 ATSESDVIAAR
+1238 ATSEADVIAAR

-1371 TKNDWFVNASFSE
+1371 TKNDWFVNASFSD
-1384 FRYQNGGLAD
+1384 FRYTNGGLAD

-1415 GTDTSLQSLI
+1415 GTDTSLQSMT
-1425 VSGAE
+1425 VNGGTE
-1430 LSPAFSGSTTNYVLT
+1430 LSPAFSSTTTSYVLT
-1445 IPDEATGVTVRFTAA
+1445 IPEETTGVTVRFSAA

-1479 YMSGDMLSVTSGDV
+1479 YMSGDMLSVSSGDV

-1554 LFDALDP
+1554 LFDALDA

-1566 FKKDHKAQYNKL
+1566 FKTDHEAQYNKL
-1578 AACEKVIDDMA
+1578 AACEKVIDDMT

-1613 YAAKVALDA
+1613 YAAKAALDA
-1622 LTADQKQYLT
+1622 LTADQEQYLT

-1638 INQAYEQVLEMDLNH
+1638 IDQAYEQVLGMDQNH
-1653 VQWLIDELP
+1653 VQELIDALP
-1662 DEDKVTLA
+1662 KESSVTLA
-1670 DKKQIDAAKAA
+1670 DKKQINAAKAA
-1681 YDALPDQTGVD
+1681 YDALPDKTGVD
-1692 ATRLGKAIA
+1692 ATKLEKAVE

-1712 EDTGYSEYLKKAL
+1712 EDTGYSEYLNKAL
-1725 ANIKKKVPT
+1725 ANIKKTVPT
-1734 PTIGS
+1734 PQVGS
-1739 SSGEWAVLALA
+1739 TNGEWAVLGLA
-1750 RGNADV
+1750 RGNASV
-1756 LNSYYDGYYDRV
+1756 TNSYYDSYYDRV
-1768 VAYVRDNISSGKLN
+1768 VAYVKANINSKGQLDSN
-1782 ADKSTDNARIA
+1782 KSTENSRII

-1808 HNLLTALDDVTYD
+1808 RNLLTALNDLTYVE
-1821 LKQGINGPI
+1821 KQGSNGPI
-1830 WALIALD
+1830 WALLAVN
-1837 SKNYTSS
+1837 SGNYSYNY
-1844 SRDQLIKAILDGRTN
+1844 RDELIDAILESRTD
-1859 DGGWA
+1859 DGGWTHTGDTA
-1864 LDGNATDVD
+1864 DVD

-1885 YNKSN
+1885 YDEAHPEVKS
-1890 ETVKDAVDTALAWL
+1890 AIDTALTLL
-1904 STKQSSDGGFSSW
+1904 SGMQENDGGFASFSTP
-1917 GKANAESC
+1917 NSESA
-1925 AQVIVALSALNI
+1925 AQVVVALSALRL
-1937 DADTDSRF
+1937 DANTDSRF
-1945 VKNGHSALENLL
+1945 VKNGHSVLENLL
-1957 TFEQADGSFFH
+1957 SYEQEDGSFYH
-1968 VSDGSD
+1968 LTDGSS
-1974 GNNQMTSEQGT
+1974 GNNQMSSEQGT

-1992 RFKTGKNS
+1992 RYVKRTNS
-2000 LYNMTDAVKRADAS
+2000 LYDMTDVVKREDAS
-2014 AQEVIDMINQIGY
+2014 AQEVIDMIDSIGEVNEY
-2027 VDESSY
+2027 SY
-2033 TAIAEARNAYDEL
+2033 DAIAEARNAYNKL
-2046 STEDQAKVTNYSTL
+2046 STADKEKVTNYNTL
-2060 TAAETSYKAILKQKQ
+2060 TAAEDAYKAILSERQ
-2075 TDQYKALKAHYDDL
+2075 TERYKELKAHYDEL
-2089 LNDKTKKY
+2089 LSDKTKKY
-2097 GTAAKKKLASIL
+2097 GNAAKKKLQSIL
-2109 QQAQTDMN
+2109 QTAQRDMN
-2117 SAVSCERVTDIY
+2117 AAVSCERVEDIFQ
-2129 EKAIA
+2129 KAMA
-2134 DLDAVKPGDIEVTFR
+2134 DLDDVKPGDIEVTFR
-2149 LIGALEATQDVD
+2149 LIGALEATKDVD

-2167 LPEYVTWVPTK
+2167 LPEYVTWVPTT
-2178 TYALQENATVYDLFT
+2178 TYALQENATVYDLYT
-2193 EAMSDAGLRYIGA
+2193 EAMKDADLRSVGA
-2206 ENNYVS
+2206 DNNYVS

-2218 CLGGYALSEFTN
+2218 CMGGYALSEFTN

-2260 IWHYVNDYSCEVAD
+2260 IWHYVNDYSHEVAD

-2300 PEQYVQQLL
+2300 PEQYVNELL
-2309 AKILTVGKHGTVEPK
+2309 GKILTVGKNGTVEPK
-2324 LTFQHIGKSVTF
+2324 LTLSHLGKSVTF
-2336 TFKPDTGYKVKD
+2336 TFKPDKGYRVKD
-2348 VKVNGKSVGAVKTYT
+2348 VKVDGKSVGAVTTYT
-2363 IDKLTVSTRIEVEF
+2363 VNELTVSTRIEVEF
-2377 TDESLPFTD
+2377 TNGTLPFTD
-2386 VRESDWFYDDVVF
+2386 VLESDWFYDDVVF
-2399 AYENGLFSGTSD
+2399 AYENGLFAGTSD

-2435 PAVNGR
+2435 PAVSGR
-2441 SGFSDVQY
+2441 SGFADVQY

-2468 TSTSTFSPNVN
+2468 TSTSTFSPNAN

-2552 ILHRFAENVAKTTK
+2552 ILHRFAENVAKTIK

>member
-1 MFAQPLPLFFMKK
+1 MSGDGLINITDASLIASSDVISDLIYFSNEEFEGAPLD
-14 RIISFIL
+14 IL
-21 LIILLLTLSIDA
+21 LIQ
-33 FAAEATTI
+33 
-41 VFTEQGLQTGSYD
+41 V
-54 KIISASIT
+54 
-62 LGEDED
+62 
-68 FSSTYST
+68 ST
-75 IYLVTATNA
+75 
-84 DVKFQNNASRYFDWA
+84 
-99 EYKFLSADAE
+99 
-109 DMWTVGTTYSVND
+109 
-122 SALNGVSVTKDQLKA
+122 
-137 AGIPDE
+137 
-143 AYDTSCSAF
+143 
-152 YLIGFD
+152 
-158 GSYVNSGIDF
+158 VNSGGN
-168 AVLVQVKAESTT
+168 VLDDTKKAPLSNLLETVKDRNSN
-180 IPFTEQGLQT
+180 
-190 GSYDKIISA
+190 Y
-199 SVTLGED
+199 
-206 EDFASTYSTIY
+206 Y
-217 LVTATNADVKFQN
+217 LTN
-230 NASRYF
+230 
-236 DWAEYKFLSAD
+236 
-247 AEDMWTVGTTYS
+247 
-259 VNDSALNGVSV
+259 
-270 TKDQLKAA
+270 
-278 GIPDEAYDT
+278 
-287 SCSAF
+287 
-292 YLIGFDGSYVNSGI
+292 
-306 DFAVLV
+306 
-312 QVKGAATSL
+312 
-321 TDAQKKPLTDLL
+321 
-333 ATVADGNDKYVQ
+333 
-345 SGDRYNGKPAD
+345 DRYNGKESD
-356 TITSK
+356 TISSK
-361 NGSFWAEFTAV
+361 NGSFWAAFTAA
-372 NGPRAKA
+372 NGPRSKA
-379 QKALQDAK
+379 QNILDTAT
-387 TEADITA
+387 TEDQITA
-394 AVAELQAAISKLIP
+394 AVAELETAISKLIP
-408 ASQLNATYLYE
+408 TSQLNATYLYE

-457 NSDGSATGVNIAANQ
+457 NSDGSATSVNIAANQ

-515 SGKYTGESWTAFE
+515 GGKYTEESWTAFE
-528 TARKAATDYAAAH
+528 AAREAATDYAAKH

-558 TREFLSAAYGLT
+558 TRNFLSAAYGLT

-611 TVTLNRG
+611 TVTLDRG
-618 ATLADLWTKT
+618 ATLADLWTTT

-660 AKQDLADDSYV
+660 AKQDLADNSYV

-699 WTSMTNSLAAL
+699 WTSMTSSLAAL

-716 AQNVGAGEEA
+716 AQNVGAGEAA

-741 GSYNPYEGAT
+741 GSYSPYEGAT
-751 IAAYGPQNKDGSYP
+751 IAAYGPQNTDGSYP

-805 AIFYSGTVAAP
+805 ALFYSGTVAAP
-816 YLELTVGDAT
+816 YLELKVGVAE

-837 ALDKVYNAYPKKI
+837 KLDAVYNAYPKKI

-859 EAAYKVAV
+859 EAAYKTAV

-968 KGEKLPEAEKYKL
+968 KGEKLPEAETYEL
-981 TLNTVV
+981 TLNVV
-987 RGGTEEDTEAINAMI
+987 GDSDESTAALNAMI
-1002 ANLRN
+1002 DDLRN

-1012 DRAEGGKYDRT
+1012 DRAEGGKHDHT

-1043 FSKTFSETDPLI
+1043 FSKTFSETDPLT

-1068 FQTRNAN
+1068 FQTRNAK
-1075 GTYTTASTR
+1075 GTYPTESAT
-1084 WSISDEDLSIVLTR
+1084 WSISDEDLSIVLML
-1098 EGTNTTPGVYGTEGH
+1098 EGTTSRPGEYSTEGN
-1113 LTVKIGDTEY
+1113 LTVKIGNTEY

-1141 TQRVYDDSGYKGKST
+1141 TQRVYDDSAYKGKSS

-1178 VTITWGPVESDSA
+1178 VTITWGPVESDTA

-1213 ANEYDAEHRDE
+1213 ANEYDAEHRDK

-1238 ATSESDVIAAR
+1238 ATSEADVIAAR

-1276 YSGSEVVGRVHVI
+1276 YSDSEVVGRVHVI
-1289 VENTTYLDESLP
+1289 VENKTYLDESLP
-1301 DSLKKT
+1301 DSLKNT
-1307 IVKGYYDLTK
+1307 IVEGYYDLTK

-1323 VALKALEGAGCTWN
+1323 VALKALEGAEYTWN
-1337 RGGYDYGTTYLA
+1337 REGYDYGTTYLA

-1371 TKNDWFVNASFSE
+1371 TKNDWFVNASFSD
-1384 FRYQNGGLAD
+1384 FRYTNGGLAD

-1415 GTDTSLQSLI
+1415 GTDTSLQSMT
-1425 VSGAE
+1425 VNGGTE
-1430 LSPAFSGSTTNYVLT
+1430 LSPAFSSTTTSYVLT
-1445 IPDEATGVTVRFTAA
+1445 IPEETTGVTVRFSAA

-1554 LFDALDP
+1554 LFDALKP

-1566 FKKDHKAQYNKL
+1566 FKTDHEAQYNKL
-1578 AACEKVIDDMA
+1578 VACEKVIDDMT

-1613 YAAKVALDA
+1613 YAAKAALDA
-1622 LTADQKQYLT
+1622 LTADQEQYLT

-1681 YDALPDQTGVD
+1681 YDALPDKNGVD
-1692 ATRLGKAIA
+1692 ATKLTKALA
-1701 ALKKLEQGGSG
+1701 ALEKLEQGGSG

-1725 ANIKKKVPT
+1725 ANIKKTVPT
-1734 PTIGS
+1734 PQVGS
-1739 SSGEWAVLALA
+1739 TNGEWAVLGLA
-1750 RGNADV
+1750 RGNASV
-1756 LNSYYDGYYDRV
+1756 TNSYYDGYYDRV
-1768 VAYVRDNISSGKLN
+1768 VAYVKAIINSKGQLDSN
-1782 ADKSTDNARIA
+1782 KSTENSRII

-1808 HNLLTALDDVTYD
+1808 RNLLTALND
-1821 LKQGINGPI
+1821 LSYVKKQGSNGPI
-1830 WALIALD
+1830 WALLAVD
-1837 SKNYTSS
+1837 SGNYIYNY
-1844 SRDQLIKAILDGRTN
+1844 RDKLIDTILDERTE
-1859 DGGWA
+1859 DGGWTHT
-1864 LDGNATDVD
+1864 GNTADVD

-1885 YNKSN
+1885 NDEDHPKVKSAI
-1890 ETVKDAVDTALAWL
+1890 EAALTLL
-1904 STKQSSDGGFSSW
+1904 SGMQQNDGGFASFGTPNS
-1917 GKANAESC
+1917 ESA
-1925 AQVIVALSALNI
+1925 AQVVVALSALGL
-1937 DADTDSRF
+1937 DANTDSHF
-1945 VKNGHSALENLL
+1945 VKNGHSVLENLL
-1957 TFEQADGSFFH
+1957 SYEQEDGSFQH
-1968 VSDGSD
+1968 TTDGS
-1974 GNNQMTSEQGT
+1974 GNNQMSAEQGT

-1992 RFKTGKNS
+1992 RYVNKAHT
-2000 LYNMTDAVKRADAS
+2000 LYDMTDVVKREDAS

-2033 TAIAEARNAYDEL
+2033 NAIAEARNAYNKL
-2046 STEDQAKVTNYSTL
+2046 SATDKAKVENYNTL
-2060 TAAETSYKAILKQKQ
+2060 TAAEASYKEILKQKR
-2075 TDQYKALKAHYDDL
+2075 TEQYKLLKAHHDEL
-2089 LNDKTKKY
+2089 LNDRTKKY

-2117 SAVSCERVTDIY
+2117 AAESCERVMDIY
-2129 EKAIA
+2129 NKAIF

-2161 LTTDSY
+2161 LTKDSY

-2193 EAMSDAGLRYIGA
+2193 EVMSEAGLRYIGA
-2206 ENNYVS
+2206 ESNYVS

-2230 GKKSGWMYTVNGKHP
+2230 GKKSGWMYTVNGTHP
-2245 NQGLKNWTLNDGDVV
+2245 NQGLKNWTLNDNDVV
-2260 IWHYVNDYSCEVAD
+2260 VWHYVNDYSHEVAD
-2274 WFNDSQY
+2274 WFNDPNY
-2281 PSLGDGSYYNSWL
+2281 PSLGNGTYYNGWL
-2294 RARDIT
+2294 RAADIS
-2300 PEQYVQQLL
+2300 PEQYVNELL
-2309 AKILTVGKHGTVEPK
+2309 GKILKVGKNGTVEPK

-2377 TDESLPFTD
+2377 TNGKLPFTD
-2386 VRESDWFYDDVVF
+2386 VRESDWFYEDVAF
-2399 AYENGLFSGTSD
+2399 AYENGLFAGTSD
-2411 TTFSPNTSMTR
+2411 TTFSPNASMTR

-2461 DNGIVNG
+2461 NNGIVNG
-2468 TSTSTFSPNVN
+2468 TSDTTFSPNAN

-2487 ILYRYAQY
+2487 ILYRYAQH
-2495 KKYNTAASSSLNSFS
+2495 KKYNTAASSSLNGFS
-2510 DHTSVSGYAVAS
+2510 DHAGVSGYAVTP
-2522 LQWSVA
+2522 LQWAVA
-2528 EKLVNGSNG
+2528 EKLVNGTAG
-2537 KLMPTGNASRAQVAA
+2537 KLMPTGNATRAQVAA
-2552 ILHRFAENVAKTTK
+2552 ILHRFVENVAKTTK

>member
-1 MFAQPLPLFFMKK
+1 MKKK
-14 RIISFIL
+14 RILATF
-21 LIILLLTLSIDA
+21 LLLLLFLNTIPRVFAATTTITIADNGISGCDYETLTNQVTVEFWAAAWGNNVANVEINTTYLISLSAQDTVSLQNSCTSTLTANKYSYLNQRITKELTSTSWNAETVRGISDFEDA
-33 FAAEATTI
+33 FGVTEEA
-41 VFTEQGLQTGSYD
+41 
-54 KIISASIT
+54 
-62 LGEDED
+62 
-68 FSSTYST
+68 
-75 IYLVTATNA
+75 
-84 DVKFQNNASRYFDWA
+84 
-99 EYKFLSADAE
+99 
-109 DMWTVGTTYSVND
+109 
-122 SALNGVSVTKDQLKA
+122 LKA
-137 AGIPDE
+137 KDYSKFKSGCT
-143 AYDTSCSAF
+143 YYYLAF
-152 YLIGFD
+152 
-158 GSYVNSGIDF
+158 
-168 AVLVQVKAESTT
+168 KPSTT
-180 IPFTEQGLQT
+180 AP
-190 GSYDKIISA
+190 A
-199 SVTLGED
+199 
-206 EDFASTYSTIY
+206 FAI
-217 LVTATNADVKFQN
+217 LIQ
-230 NASRYF
+230 
-236 DWAEYKFLSAD
+236 AE
-247 AEDMWTVGTTYS
+247 
-259 VNDSALNGVSV
+259 
-270 TKDQLKAA
+270 
-278 GIPDEAYDT
+278 
-287 SCSAF
+287 
-292 YLIGFDGSYVNSGI
+292 
-306 DFAVLV
+306 
-312 QVKGAATSL
+312 KGATVN
-321 TDAQKKPLTDLL
+321 KEPLSNLL

-345 SGDRYNGKPAD
+345 SGDRYNGKAAD

-379 QKALQDAK
+379 QNVLDTAT
-387 TEADITA
+387 TEDQITA
-394 AVAELQAAISKLIP
+394 AVAELETAISKLIP

-472 KTADDYADAL
+472 KTADDYADTL

-515 SGKYTGESWTAFE
+515 GGKYTGESWTAFE

-558 TREFLSAAYGLT
+558 TRNFLSAAYGLT

-611 TVTLNRG
+611 TVTLDRG
-618 ATLADLWTKT
+618 ATLADLWTTT

-741 GSYNPYEGAT
+741 GSYSPYEGAT

-785 YQEGKYLVTAYD
+785 YQEGKYIVTAYD

-805 AIFYSGTVAAP
+805 ALFYSGTVAAP
-816 YLELTVGDAT
+816 YLELTVEDAT

-859 EAAYKVAV
+859 EAAYKTAV

-968 KGEKLPEAEKYKL
+968 KGEKLPEAETYEL
-981 TLNTVV
+981 TLNVV
-987 RGGTEEDTEAINAMI
+987 GDSDESTAALNAMI
-1002 ANLRN
+1002 DDLRN

-1012 DRAEGGKYDRT
+1012 DRAEGGKHDHT

-1043 FSKTFSETDPLI
+1043 FSKTFSETDPLT

-1068 FQTRNAN
+1068 FQTRNAK
-1075 GTYTTASTR
+1075 GKYTPESAT
-1084 WSISDEDLSIVLTR
+1084 WSISDEDLSIVLTL

-1113 LTVKIGDTEY
+1113 LTVKIGETEY

-1191 KLETARKTATNVVK
+1191 KLGTARKTATNVVK

-1213 ANEYDAEHRDE
+1213 ANKYDEEHRDE
-1224 LDAALATGLTEIKN
+1224 LDAALANGLKEIES
-1238 ATSESDVIAAR
+1238 ATSETEVIAAR

-1254 AMEKVPTIGSSSES
+1254 AMEKVPTIGQSSET
-1268 GKVGEHYP
+1268 GKVGEHFKELYP
-1276 YSGSEVVGRVHVI
+1276 NAKTVGRVHVI

-1301 DSLKKT
+1301 ASLKNT
-1307 IVKGYYDLTK
+1307 IIDGYYDQT
-1317 DDSMMT
+1317 DCDSMMT
-1323 VALKALEGAGCTWN
+1323 VALKALEGAGYTWN

-1355 GTLAEFTGGPN
+1355 YTLAEFTGGPN

-1371 TKNDWFVNASFSE
+1371 TKNDWFVNASFSD
-1384 FRYQNGGLAD
+1384 FRYTNGGLAD

-1415 GTDTSLQSLI
+1415 GTDTSLQSMT
-1425 VSGAE
+1425 VNGGTE
-1430 LSPAFSGSTTNYVLT
+1430 LSPAFSSTTTSYVLT
-1445 IPDEATGVTVRFTAA
+1445 IPEETTGVTVRFSAA

-1554 LFDALDP
+1554 LFDALDA

-1566 FKKDHKAQYNKL
+1566 FKTDHEAQYNKL
-1578 AACEKVIDDMA
+1578 AACEKVIDDMT

-1599 NLPSKPNLRDKATF
+1599 KLPDPDNLTLRDKETV
-1613 YAAKVALDA
+1613 YAAKAALNA
-1622 LTADQKQYLT
+1622 LTADQEQYLT
-1632 AETISV
+1632 SETISV
-1638 INQAYEQVLEMDLNH
+1638 IDQCYTRMLQMERNYVIQ
-1653 VQWLIDELP
+1653 LIDNLP
-1662 DEDKVTLA
+1662 DESAVTLA
-1670 DKKQIDAAKAA
+1670 DKKQINAAKAA
-1681 YDALPDQTGVD
+1681 YDALPDKNGVD
-1692 ATRLGKAIA
+1692 ATKLTKALA
-1701 ALKKLEQGGSG
+1701 ALEKLEQGGSG
-1712 EDTGYSEYLKKAL
+1712 EDTSYSEYLKKAL
-1725 ANIKKKVPT
+1725 ANIKKTVPT

-1768 VAYVRDNISSGKLN
+1768 VAYVRTNISSGKLN

-1844 SRDQLIKAILDGRTN
+1844 SRDELIEAILGNRTS

-1864 LDGNATDVD
+1864 LDGTVTDVD

-1885 YNKSN
+1885 YKSN
-1890 ETVKDAVDTALAWL
+1890 KNVQDVVDAALAWL

-1917 GKANAESC
+1917 GNANAESC

-1957 TFEQADGSFFH
+1957 TFEQADGSFLH
-1968 VSDGSD
+1968 TLPGSD
-1974 GNNQMTSEQGT
+1974 KDNNQMSSEQGT

-2014 AQEVIDMINQIGY
+2014 AQEVIDMIDSIGEVNEY
-2027 VDESSY
+2027 SY
-2033 TAIAEARNAYDEL
+2033 DAIAEARSAYTKL
-2046 STEDQAKVTNYSTL
+2046 SSADKEKVKATNYKTL
-2060 TAAETSYKAILKQKQ
+2060 TAAEDAYKAILREKQSERYEK
-2075 TDQYKALKAHYDDL
+2075 LKAHYDEL
-2089 LNDKTKKY
+2089 LSDKTKKY
-2097 GTAAKKKLASIL
+2097 GTAAKKKLLSVL
-2109 QQAQTDMN
+2109 QTAQRDMN
-2117 SAVSCERVTDIY
+2117 AAVSCERVEEIFQ
-2129 EKAIA
+2129 KAMS

-2206 ENNYVS
+2206 ESNYVS

-2218 CLGGYALSEFTN
+2218 CLGGYTLSEFTN
-2230 GKKSGWMYTVNGKHP
+2230 GKKSGWMYTVNGTHP
-2245 NQGLKNWTLNDGDVV
+2245 NQGLKNWTLNDNDVV
-2260 IWHYVNDYSCEVAD
+2260 VWHYVNDYSHEVAD
-2274 WFNDSQY
+2274 WFNDPNY
-2281 PSLGDGSYYNSWL
+2281 PSLGNGTYYNGWL
-2294 RARDIT
+2294 RAADIS
-2300 PEQYVQQLL
+2300 PEQYVNELL
-2309 AKILTVGKHGTVEPK
+2309 GKILKVGKNGTVEPK

-2377 TDESLPFTD
+2377 TNGKLPFTD
-2386 VRESDWFYDDVVF
+2386 VRESDWFYEDVAF
-2399 AYENGLFSGTSD
+2399 AYENGLFAGTSD
-2411 TTFSPNTSMTR
+2411 TTFSPNASMTR

-2468 TSTSTFSPNVN
+2468 TSTTTFSPNAN

-2487 ILYRYAQY
+2487 ILYRYAQH
-2495 KKYNTAASSSLNSFS
+2495 KKYNTAASSGLNGFT
-2510 DHTSVSGYAVAS
+2510 DHASVSGYAAAS
-2522 LQWSVA
+2522 LEWAVA
-2528 EKLVNGSNG
+2528 EKLVNGSAG
-2537 KLMPTGNASRAQVAA
+2537 KLMPTGNATRAQVAA
-2552 ILHRFAENVAKTTK
+2552 ILHRFVENVAKTTK

>member
-1 MFAQPLPLFFMKK
+1 M
-14 RIISFIL
+14 
-21 LIILLLTLSIDA
+21 LIICLS
-33 FAAEATTI
+33 FQVYAATETI
-41 VFTEQGLQTGSYD
+41 EFGRDTVNSYD
-54 KIISASIT
+54 KKLTDQSLSCVTKSETISIKTVYIKTIENDDVQFKSTLRLTTSNYGFLNQASTVT
-62 LGEDED
+62 L
-68 FSSTYST
+68 TKT
-75 IYLVTATNA
+75 TAKQPKDLAGISVSAN
-84 DVKFQNNASRYFDWA
+84 DLIVKG
-99 EYKFLSADAE
+99 LSAD
-109 DMWTVGTTYSVND
+109 S
-122 SALNGVSVTKDQLKA
+122 
-137 AGIPDE
+137 
-143 AYDTSCSAF
+143 
-152 YLIGFD
+152 
-158 GSYVNSGIDF
+158 
-168 AVLVQVKAESTT
+168 
-180 IPFTEQGLQT
+180 
-190 GSYDKIISA
+190 
-199 SVTLGED
+199 
-206 EDFASTYSTIY
+206 FASTYPKFYFIG
-217 LVTATNADVKFQN
+217 VRGKDVENFGILIQVK
-230 NASRYF
+230 NAST
-236 DWAEYKFLSAD
+236 E
-247 AEDMWTVGTTYS
+247 
-259 VNDSALNGVSV
+259 
-270 TKDQLKAA
+270 
-278 GIPDEAYDT
+278 P
-287 SCSAF
+287 
-292 YLIGFDGSYVNSGI
+292 
-306 DFAVLV
+306 
-312 QVKGAATSL
+312 SL

-361 NGSFWAEFTAV
+361 NGSFWAEFTAA
-372 NGPRAKA
+372 NGPRATA

-408 ASQLNATYLYE
+408 KSQLNATYLYE
-419 TLQQYNYG
+419 TLQQSYQSLTNDYLDESFTAPSVRNYRKARSDAQ
-427 EEYLENCTVP
+427 EYLNSLFDSNGTPTDKNKAEN
-437 SAQGFRAV
+437 
-445 RSEAQNYFDTLF
+445 QNT
-457 NSDGSATGVNIAANQ
+457 ANG
-472 KTADDYADAL
+472 YADAL
-482 KNYTLVF
+482 KKCEVVSK
-489 NDQVDEAKVNL
+489 DAVEESKVNL

-515 SGKYTGESWTAFE
+515 GGKYTGESWTAFE

-541 SVSEYIS
+541 SISEYIS
-548 DAEVKQYAAL
+548 DAEVKNYAAL

-597 NQMVDPVGNKPQIQ
+597 NLMVDPVGNKPQIQ
-611 TVTLNRG
+611 TVTLNCG

-649 NGTMLYGVTPG
+649 NGTMLYGATPG

-676 KIQLTHMDWPSY
+676 EIQLSHMDWPSY

-699 WTSMTNSLAAL
+699 WTSMTSSLAAL

-741 GSYNPYEGAT
+741 GSYSPYEGAT
-751 IAAYGPQNKDGSYP
+751 IAAYGPQNTDGSYP

-805 AIFYSGTVAAP
+805 ALFYSGTVAAP
-816 YLELTVGDAT
+816 YLELTVEDAT

-850 FGDDTWAEI
+850 FGDDTWADI
-859 EAAYKVAV
+859 ESAYKAAV
-867 ATLNDSTATTGEAYL
+867 ATLNDSSASTGEAYL

-968 KGEKLPEAEKYKL
+968 KGEKLPEAETYEL
-981 TLNTVV
+981 TLNVV
-987 RGGTEEDTEAINAMI
+987 GDSDESTAALNAMI
-1002 ANLRN
+1002 DDLRN

-1012 DRAEGGKYDRT
+1012 DRAEGGKHDHT

-1043 FSKTFSETDPLI
+1043 FSKTFSETDPLT

-1068 FQTRNAN
+1068 FQTRNAK
-1075 GTYTTASTR
+1075 GTYTAESTR

-1113 LTVKIGDTEY
+1113 LTVKIGEAEY

-1191 KLETARKTATNVVK
+1191 KLETARKTAKNVVT

-1238 ATSESDVIAAR
+1238 ATSEADVIAAR

-1445 IPDEATGVTVRFTAA
+1445 IPEETTGVTVRFSAA

-1533 DLPAASRLTLDDAR
+1533 DLPAASRLTLGDAR

-1566 FKKDHKAQYNKL
+1566 FKTDHEAQYNKL
-1578 AACEKVIDDMA
+1578 AACEKVIDDMT

-1613 YAAKVALDA
+1613 YAAKAALDA
-1622 LTADQKQYLT
+1622 LTADQEQYLT

-1681 YDALPDQTGVD
+1681 YDALPDKNGVD
-1692 ATRLGKAIA
+1692 ATKLTKALA
-1701 ALKKLEQGGSG
+1701 ALEKLEQGGSG

-1725 ANIKKKVPT
+1725 ANIKKTVPT
-1734 PTIGS
+1734 PQVGS
-1739 SSGEWAVLALA
+1739 TNGEWAVLGLA
-1750 RGNADV
+1750 RGNASV
-1756 LNSYYDGYYDRV
+1756 TNSYYDGYYDRV
-1768 VAYVRDNISSGKLN
+1768 VAYVKANINSKGQLDSN
-1782 ADKSTDNARIA
+1782 KSTENSRII

-1808 HNLLTALDDVTYD
+1808 RNLLTALND
-1821 LKQGINGPI
+1821 LSYVKKQGSNGPI
-1830 WALIALD
+1830 WALLAVD
-1837 SKNYTSS
+1837 SGNYIYNY
-1844 SRDQLIKAILDGRTN
+1844 RDKLIDTILDERTE
-1859 DGGWA
+1859 DGGWTHT
-1864 LDGNATDVD
+1864 GNTADVD

-1885 YNKSN
+1885 NDEDHPKVKSAI
-1890 ETVKDAVDTALAWL
+1890 EAALTLL
-1904 STKQSSDGGFSSW
+1904 SGMQQNDGGFASFGTPNS
-1917 GKANAESC
+1917 ESA
-1925 AQVIVALSALNI
+1925 AQVVVALSALGL
-1937 DADTDSRF
+1937 DANTDSHF
-1945 VKNGHSALENLL
+1945 VKNGHSVLENLL
-1957 TFEQADGSFFH
+1957 SYEQEDGSFQH
-1968 VSDGSD
+1968 TTDGS
-1974 GNNQMTSEQGT
+1974 GNNQMSAEQGT

-1992 RFKTGKNS
+1992 RYVNKAHT
-2000 LYNMTDAVKRADAS
+2000 LYDMTDVVKREDAS

-2033 TAIAEARNAYDEL
+2033 NAIAEARNAYNKL
-2046 STEDQAKVTNYSTL
+2046 SAADKAKVENYNTL
-2060 TAAETSYKAILKQKQ
+2060 TAAEASYKEILKQKR
-2075 TDQYKALKAHYDDL
+2075 TEQYKLLKAHHDEL
-2089 LNDKTKKY
+2089 LNDRTKKY

-2117 SAVSCERVTDIY
+2117 AAESCERVMDIY
-2129 EKAIA
+2129 NKAIF

-2161 LTTDSY
+2161 LTKDSY

-2193 EAMSDAGLRYIGA
+2193 EAMSEAGLRYIGA
-2206 ENNYVS
+2206 ESNYVS

-2230 GKKSGWMYTVNGKHP
+2230 GKKSGWMYTVNGTHP
-2245 NQGLKNWTLNDGDVV
+2245 NQGLKNWTLNDNDVV
-2260 IWHYVNDYSCEVAD
+2260 VWHYVNDYSHEVAD
-2274 WFNDSQY
+2274 WFNDPNY
-2281 PSLGDGSYYNSWL
+2281 PSLGNGTYYNGWL
-2294 RARDIT
+2294 RAADIS
-2300 PEQYVQQLL
+2300 PEQYVNELL
-2309 AKILTVGKHGTVEPK
+2309 GKILKVGKNGTVEPK

-2386 VRESDWFYDDVVF
+2386 VRRSDWFYEDVAF
-2399 AYENGLFSGTSD
+2399 AYENGLFAGTSD
-2411 TTFSPNTSMTR
+2411 TTFSPNASMTR

-2468 TSTSTFSPNVN
+2468 TSTTTFSPNAN

-2487 ILYRYAQY
+2487 ILYRYAQH
-2495 KKYNTAASSSLNSFS
+2495 KKYNTAASSGLNGFT
-2510 DHTSVSGYAVAS
+2510 DHASVSGYAAAS
-2522 LQWSVA
+2522 LEWAVA
-2528 EKLVNGSNG
+2528 EKLVNGSAG
-2537 KLMPTGNASRAQVAA
+2537 KLMPTGNATRAQVAA
-2552 ILHRFAENVAKTTK
+2552 ILHRFVENVAKTTK

>member
-1 MFAQPLPLFFMKK
+1 MQKTKKVLSFLLCIAIICGMFSLPVFADNMSNIKVFASGEELSVQVIGTANFVEAETPYTLYYAKAPFGTTQITVSLESGWFVPETCFGGTVEDDSVSLENAVENDALAEVIEGMSGDGLINITDASLIASSDVISDLIYFSNEEFEGAPLD
-14 RIISFIL
+14 IL
-21 LIILLLTLSIDA
+21 LIQ
-33 FAAEATTI
+33 
-41 VFTEQGLQTGSYD
+41 V
-54 KIISASIT
+54 
-62 LGEDED
+62 
-68 FSSTYST
+68 ST
-75 IYLVTATNA
+75 
-84 DVKFQNNASRYFDWA
+84 
-99 EYKFLSADAE
+99 
-109 DMWTVGTTYSVND
+109 
-122 SALNGVSVTKDQLKA
+122 
-137 AGIPDE
+137 
-143 AYDTSCSAF
+143 
-152 YLIGFD
+152 
-158 GSYVNSGIDF
+158 VNSGGN
-168 AVLVQVKAESTT
+168 VLDDTKKAPLSNLLETVK
-180 IPFTEQGLQT
+180 
-190 GSYDKIISA
+190 
-199 SVTLGED
+199 
-206 EDFASTYSTIY
+206 
-217 LVTATNADVKFQN
+217 
-230 NASRYF
+230 
-236 DWAEYKFLSAD
+236 
-247 AEDMWTVGTTYS
+247 
-259 VNDSALNGVSV
+259 
-270 TKDQLKAA
+270 
-278 GIPDEAYDT
+278 
-287 SCSAF
+287 
-292 YLIGFDGSYVNSGI
+292 
-306 DFAVLV
+306 
-312 QVKGAATSL
+312 
-321 TDAQKKPLTDLL
+321 
-333 ATVADGNDKYVQ
+333 DGNSNYYLTN
-345 SGDRYNGKPAD
+345 DRYNGKESD
-356 TITSK
+356 TISSK

-379 QKALQDAK
+379 QNVLDTAT
-387 TEADITA
+387 TEDQITA
-394 AVAELQAAISKLIP
+394 AVAELETAISKLIP

-445 RSEAQNYFDTLF
+445 RSEAQNYFNTLF
-457 NSDGSATGVNIAANQ
+457 NADGSATGVNIALNQ

-515 SGKYTGESWTAFE
+515 GGKYTEESWTAFE
-528 TARKAATDYAAAH
+528 AAREAATDYAAKH

-558 TREFLSAAYGLT
+558 TREFLSAAYRLT
-570 SASDT
+570 SASNT

-611 TVTLNRG
+611 TVTLDRG
-618 ATLADLWTKT
+618 ATLADLWTTT

-660 AKQDLADDSYV
+660 AKQDLADNSYV

-699 WTSMTNSLAAL
+699 WTSMTSSLAAL

-716 AQNVGAGEEA
+716 AQNVGAGEAA

-741 GSYNPYEGAT
+741 GSYSPYEGAT
-751 IAAYGPQNKDGSYP
+751 IAAYGPQNTDGSYP

-805 AIFYSGTVAAP
+805 ALFYSGTVAAP
-816 YLELTVGDAT
+816 YLELKVGVAE

-837 ALDKVYNAYPKKI
+837 KLDAVYNAYPKKI

-859 EAAYKVAV
+859 EAAYKAAV

-961 IKAYMDE
+961 IKAYMDAN
-968 KGEKLPEAEKYKL
+968 GASLPKAETYKL
-981 TLNTVV
+981 TLNVV
-987 RGGTEEDTEAINAMI
+987 GDSDESTAALNAMI
-1002 ANLRN
+1002 DDLRSD
-1007 NPAKM
+1007 PAKM
-1012 DRAEGGKYDRT
+1012 DRAEGGKYDHT
-1023 QAINIVTPYTFGAY
+1023 KAINIVTPYTFGTY
-1037 DGKTEL
+1037 DGSTML
-1043 FSKTFSETDPLI
+1043 FSDTFSKTEPLT

-1068 FQTRNAN
+1068 FQTRNAG
-1075 GTYTTASTR
+1075 GTYTTDSAA
-1084 WSISDEDLSIVLTR
+1084 WSISDEDLSIILTL
-1098 EGTNTTPGVYGTEGH
+1098 EGTTSRPGEYGTEGN

-1141 TQRVYDDSGYKGKST
+1141 TQRVYDDSAYKGKSS

-1191 KLETARKTATNVVK
+1191 KLETARKTAKNVVT

-1238 ATSESDVIAAR
+1238 ATSEADVIAAR

-1323 VALKALEGAGCTWN
+1323 AALKALEGAGYTWN
-1337 RGGYDYGTTYLA
+1337 RNSHDYSTTYLA
-1349 SVEKDG
+1349 SLEKDG

-1578 AACEKVIDDMA
+1578 AACEKAIDDMT

-1613 YAAKVALDA
+1613 YAAKAALDA

-2033 TAIAEARNAYDEL
+2033 TAIAEARNAYNKL
-2046 STEDQAKVTNYSTL
+2046 SAADKEKVTNYNTL
-2060 TAAETSYKAILKQKQ
+2060 TAAETSYKAILKQKR
-2075 TDQYKALKAHYDDL
+2075 TEQYNLLKTHYDDL
-2089 LNDKTKKY
+2089 LSDKTKKY

-2117 SAVSCERVTDIY
+2117 AAESCERVTAIY
-2129 EKAIA
+2129 EKAIT

-2167 LPEYVTWVPTK
+2167 LPEYVTWVPTT

-2206 ENNYVS
+2206 ESNYVS

-2230 GKKSGWMYTVNGKHP
+2230 GKKSGWMYTVNGTHP
-2245 NQGLKNWTLNDGDVV
+2245 NQGLKNWTLKDGDVV
-2260 IWHYVNDYSCEVAD
+2260 IWHYVNDYSHEVAD
-2274 WFNDSQY
+2274 WFNDPNY
-2281 PSLGDGSYYNSWL
+2281 PSLGNGTYYNGWL
-2294 RARDIT
+2294 RAADIR
-2300 PEQYVQQLL
+2300 PEQYVNELL
-2309 AKILTVGKHGTVEPK
+2309 GKILKVGKNGTVEPK

-2377 TDESLPFTD
+2377 TNGKLPFTD
-2386 VRESDWFYDDVVF
+2386 VRESDWFYEDVVF
-2399 AYENGLFSGTSD
+2399 AYENGLFAGTSD
-2411 TTFSPNTSMTR
+2411 TTFSPNASMTR
-2422 AMLVTVLYRLEGQ
+2422 AMLVTVLYRLEGE
-2435 PAVNGR
+2435 PTVYGR

-2461 DNGIVNG
+2461 GNGIVNG
-2468 TSTSTFSPNVN
+2468 TSTTMFSPNAN

-2495 KKYNTAASSSLNSFS
+2495 KKYNTAASSSLNGFT
-2510 DHTSVSGYAVAS
+2510 DYATVSGYAVTPM
-2522 LQWSVA
+2522 QWSVA
-2528 EKLVNGSNG
+2528 EKLVNGSAG
-2537 KLMPTGNASRAQVAA
+2537 KLMPTGNATRAQVAA
-2552 ILHRFAENVAKTTK
+2552 ILHRFVENVATTK

>member
-1 MFAQPLPLFFMKK
+1 MTTRGAVFAAP
-14 RIISFIL
+14 RRFIL
-21 LIILLLTLSIDA
+21 LILLLALLVSAIAPVFASNGVQIDLTSTFFATPSGTCSDHPAVFDDDEDMADLILDSYSLYFIQVNGDDTRLVKSTAGCCYYDLSSSFEEWSPSEYVTREDNNAIFSAAVTDYNSAKGKITLDGITLSD
-33 FAAEATTI
+33 
-41 VFTEQGLQTGSYD
+41 
-54 KIISASIT
+54 
-62 LGEDED
+62 
-68 FSSTYST
+68 
-75 IYLVTATNA
+75 NA
-84 DVKFQNNASRYFDWA
+84 DHLLFFISDDDG
-99 EYKFLSADAE
+99 EYIAYLLVE
-109 DMWTVGTTYSVND
+109 W
-122 SALNGVSVTKDQLKA
+122 LKS
-137 AGIPDE
+137 E
-143 AYDTSCSAF
+143 NT
-152 YLIGFD
+152 
-158 GSYVNSGIDF
+158 
-168 AVLVQVKAESTT
+168 
-180 IPFTEQGLQT
+180 
-190 GSYDKIISA
+190 
-199 SVTLGED
+199 
-206 EDFASTYSTIY
+206 
-217 LVTATNADVKFQN
+217 
-230 NASRYF
+230 
-236 DWAEYKFLSAD
+236 
-247 AEDMWTVGTTYS
+247 
-259 VNDSALNGVSV
+259 
-270 TKDQLKAA
+270 
-278 GIPDEAYDT
+278 
-287 SCSAF
+287 
-292 YLIGFDGSYVNSGI
+292 
-306 DFAVLV
+306 
-312 QVKGAATSL
+312 L
-321 TDAQKKPLTDLL
+321 TDEQKKPLTDLL
-333 ATVADGNDKYVQ
+333 ATVADGNNNYIQFD
-345 SGDRYNGKPAD
+345 DRYNGKAAD
-356 TITSK
+356 TITSQ
-361 NGSFWAEFTAV
+361 NGSFWAAFTAA
-372 NGPRAKA
+372 NGPRSKA
-379 QKALQDAK
+379 QNILDTAT
-387 TEADITA
+387 TEDQITA
-394 AVAELQAAISKLIP
+394 AVAELETAISKLIP

-419 TLQQYNYG
+419 TLQQSYQSLPDD
-427 EEYLENCTVP
+427 YLDETFTVP
-437 SAQGFRAV
+437 SVSKFRAA
-445 RSEAQNYFDTLF
+445 RNEAQAYLNSLF
-457 NSDGSATGVNIAANQ
+457 TNGTPTSVNVAANQ
-472 KTADDYADAL
+472 TTANGYADAL
-482 KNYTLVF
+482 KKCEVVSK
-489 NDQVDEAKVNL
+489 DAVEESKVNL

-515 SGKYTGESWTAFE
+515 DGKYTEESWEAFTA
-528 TARKAATDYAAAH
+528 AREAAVTYAAEH
-541 SVSEYIS
+541 PISENVSADVPKAYS
-548 DAEVKQYAAL
+548 DL
-558 TREFLSAAYGLT
+558 TRAFLAAAYELKPAG
-570 SASDT
+570 D
-575 VTVTFSYTDD
+575 VTITFVYTDD
-585 LHLRVPNPNDPY
+585 LHLRSPNSGIIDPA
-597 NQMVDPVGNKPQIQ
+597 GNKPQIREITLPAGSTIQ
-611 TVTLNRG
+611 TLRT
-618 ATLADLWTKT
+618 ATNCVPDQPKIDIN
-628 GYKPSRS
+628 G
-635 YYGVSEYSVWHTFV
+635 YSVYHTFV

-660 AKQDLADDSYV
+660 AYYNYDVTKYV

-676 KIQLTHMDWPSY
+676 VVQLSHMEWPSY
-688 TFNYIYRAAVD
+688 VFNYIYRQDVD
-699 WTSMTNSLAAL
+699 WTNMPNALGVL
-710 RFKETG
+710 RFQETG
-716 AQNVGAGEEA
+716 AQSVAAGESK

-741 GSYNPYEGAT
+741 GSYSAFEGAT
-751 IAAYGPQNKDGSYP
+751 VAAYGPQNKDGSYP
-765 DTPILSETT
+765 DTPILLTGTS
-774 SDASGSVSFKL
+774 SDANGSVSFKL
-785 YQEGKYLVTAYD
+785 YQEGTYLVTAYD
-797 ARANDEDS
+797 ARANDEDQS
-805 AIFYSGTVAAP
+805 IFYSGNIAAP

-850 FGDDTWAEI
+850 FGNDAWADI
-859 EAAYKVAV
+859 EKAYKAAV
-867 ATLNDSTATTGEAYL
+867 ATLNDLTATTGEAYL
-882 AQQAAIRTIQSK
+882 AQQTAIRFIQSK
-894 QTETIQANKTA
+894 QTETVQANKTA
-905 LETFRTNLNKLP
+905 LETFRRYLNNLP
-917 DDVNKI
+917 DDTAKI
-923 TASASV
+923 TESAAV
-929 KEAATTLIQC
+929 KETAQKLLQC
-939 YTSMNSYQRS
+939 YKDMNSYQRS
-949 QLTNSEKAKYDK
+949 QITGAEKAKYEK
-961 IKAYMDE
+961 IKAYME
-968 KGEKLPEAEKYKL
+968 ANGEKLPAAQKYKL
-981 TLNTVV
+981 TLNVV
-987 RGGTEEDTEAINAMI
+987 GDTDDATAALNDMIGYLHDHPAMQDRG
-1002 ANLRN
+1002 
-1007 NPAKM
+1007 P
-1012 DRAEGGKYDRT
+1012 GGSGDHT
-1023 QAINIVTPYTFGAY
+1023 TAINIDTPFTFATNAGRKNVEIA
-1037 DGKTEL
+1037 DAKAE
-1043 FSKTFSETDPLI
+1043 PLT
-1055 PVRIYTGVDYAAY
+1055 PVRLLADLEYAAY
-1068 FQTRNAN
+1068 FHVRDAIFKDGKAAFTVDGKN
-1075 GTYTTASTR
+1075 
-1084 WSISDEDLSIVLTR
+1084 WSISDENIVL
-1098 EGTNTTPGVYGTEGH
+1098 EKNGTYLYYDVTGD
-1113 LTVKIGDTEY
+1113 LTVKIDGVQY
-1123 EVKSIT
+1123 EIKSIT
-1129 YEGISRSDVISG
+1129 YMGIDKTDVVSG
-1141 TQRVYDDSGYKGKST
+1141 RLTAYDDSGYKNKDDQWINMDFNEG
-1156 EVVNVDI
+1156 
-1163 PDAYLGFAMPYNDVT
+1163 YYGFAMPYNDVT
-1178 VTITWGPVESDSA
+1178 VTITWGSVASDTEKLTKA
-1191 KLETARKTATNVVK
+1191 KETATNVVN

-1213 ANEYDAEHRDE
+1213 ANEYNAEHRTE
-1224 LDAALATGLTEIKN
+1224 LDAALTNGLTEIKN
-1238 ATSESDVIAAR
+1238 ATTEANVIAAR

-1254 AMEKVPTIGSSSES
+1254 AMEKVPTIGQSSET
-1268 GKVGEHYP
+1268 GKVGENFTKLFP
-1276 YSGSEVVGRVHVI
+1276 DAKNVGRVHVI

-1301 DSLKKT
+1301 ASLKNT
-1307 IVKGYYDLTK
+1307 IIDGYYDLT
-1317 DDSMMT
+1317 DCDSMMT
-1323 VALKALEGAGCTWN
+1323 AALKALEGAGYTWN
-1337 RGGYDYGTTYLA
+1337 RNSYDYSTTYLA
-1349 SVEKDG
+1349 SLEKDG

-1371 TKNDWFVNASFSE
+1371 TKNDWFVNASFSD
-1384 FRYQNGGLAD
+1384 FRYTNGGLAD

-1415 GTDTSLQSLI
+1415 GTDTSLQSMT
-1425 VSGAE
+1425 VNGGTE
-1430 LSPAFSGSTTNYVLT
+1430 LSPAFSSTTTSYVLT
-1445 IPDEATGVTVRFTAA
+1445 IPEETTGVTVRFSAA

-1554 LFDALDP
+1554 LFDALDA

-1566 FKKDHKAQYNKL
+1566 FKTGHEAQYNKL
-1578 AACEKVIDDMA
+1578 VACEKVIDDMT

-1613 YAAKVALDA
+1613 YAAKAALDA
-1622 LTADQKQYLT
+1622 LTADQEQYLT

-1638 INQAYEQVLEMDLNH
+1638 IDQAYEQVLGMDQNH
-1653 VQWLIDELP
+1653 VQLLIDDLP

-1844 SRDQLIKAILDGRTN
+1844 SRDQLIKAILDNRTSE
-1859 DGGWA
+1859 GGWA

-1890 ETVKDAVDTALAWL
+1890 ETVKAAVDTALTWL

-1917 GKANAESC
+1917 GNANAESC

-1957 TFEQADGSFFH
+1957 TFEQADGSFLH
-1968 VSDGSD
+1968 TLPGSD
-1974 GNNQMTSEQGT
+1974 KDNNQMSSEQGT

-2000 LYNMTDAVKRADAS
+2000 LYNMTDAVKREDAD

-2033 TAIAEARNAYDEL
+2033 NAIAEARNAYNKL
-2046 STEDQAKVTNYSTL
+2046 SAADKAKVENYNTL
-2060 TAAETSYKAILKQKQ
+2060 TAAETSYKAILKQKR
-2075 TDQYKALKAHYDDL
+2075 TEQYNLLKTHYDEL

-2117 SAVSCERVTDIY
+2117 AAESCERVTAIY
-2129 EKAIA
+2129 EKAIT

-2206 ENNYVS
+2206 ESNYVS

-2218 CLGGYALSEFTN
+2218 CLGGYPLSEFTN
-2230 GKKSGWMYTVNGKHP
+2230 GKKSGWMYTVNGTHP
-2245 NQGLKNWTLNDGDVV
+2245 NQGLKNWTLNDNDVV
-2260 IWHYVNDYSCEVAD
+2260 VWHYVNDYSHEVAD
-2274 WFNDSQY
+2274 WFNDPNY
-2281 PSLGDGSYYNSWL
+2281 PSLGNGTYYNGWL
-2294 RARDIT
+2294 RAADIS
-2300 PEQYVQQLL
+2300 PEQYVNELL
-2309 AKILTVGKHGTVEPK
+2309 GKILKVGKNGTVEPK

-2377 TDESLPFTD
+2377 TNGKLPFTD
-2386 VRESDWFYDDVVF
+2386 VRESDWFYEDVAF
-2399 AYENGLFSGTSD
+2399 AYENGLFAGTSD
-2411 TTFSPNTSMTR
+2411 TTFSPNASMTR

-2468 TSTSTFSPNVN
+2468 ISASTFSPNAN

>member
-1 MFAQPLPLFFMKK
+1 MKKK
-14 RIISFIL
+14 RILATF
-21 LIILLLTLSIDA
+21 LLLLLFLNTIPRVFAATTTITIADNGISGCDYETLTNQVTVEFWAAAWGNNVANVEINTTYLISLSAQDTVSLQNSCTSTLTANKYSYLNQRITKKLTSTSWTAKTVRGISDFEDA
-33 FAAEATTI
+33 FGVTEEA
-41 VFTEQGLQTGSYD
+41 
-54 KIISASIT
+54 
-62 LGEDED
+62 
-68 FSSTYST
+68 
-75 IYLVTATNA
+75 
-84 DVKFQNNASRYFDWA
+84 
-99 EYKFLSADAE
+99 
-109 DMWTVGTTYSVND
+109 
-122 SALNGVSVTKDQLKA
+122 LKA
-137 AGIPDE
+137 KG
-143 AYDTSCSAF
+143 YSKFKSGCTYYYLAF
-152 YLIGFD
+152 
-158 GSYVNSGIDF
+158 
-168 AVLVQVKAESTT
+168 KPSTT
-180 IPFTEQGLQT
+180 AP
-190 GSYDKIISA
+190 A
-199 SVTLGED
+199 
-206 EDFASTYSTIY
+206 FAI
-217 LVTATNADVKFQN
+217 LIQ
-230 NASRYF
+230 
-236 DWAEYKFLSAD
+236 AE
-247 AEDMWTVGTTYS
+247 
-259 VNDSALNGVSV
+259 
-270 TKDQLKAA
+270 
-278 GIPDEAYDT
+278 
-287 SCSAF
+287 
-292 YLIGFDGSYVNSGI
+292 
-306 DFAVLV
+306 
-312 QVKGAATSL
+312 KGATVN
-321 TDAQKKPLTDLL
+321 KEPLSNLL

-345 SGDRYNGKPAD
+345 SGDRYNGKAAD

-379 QKALQDAK
+379 QNVLDTAT
-387 TEADITA
+387 TEDQITA
-394 AVAELQAAISKLIP
+394 AVAELETAISKLIP

-472 KTADDYADAL
+472 KTADDYADTL

-515 SGKYTGESWTAFE
+515 GGKYTGESWTAFE

-558 TREFLSAAYGLT
+558 TRNFLSAAYGLT

-611 TVTLNRG
+611 TVTLDRG
-618 ATLADLWTKT
+618 ATLADLWTTT

-741 GSYNPYEGAT
+741 GSYSPYEGAT

-785 YQEGKYLVTAYD
+785 YQEGKYIVTAYD

-805 AIFYSGTVAAP
+805 ALFYSGTVAAP
-816 YLELTVGDAT
+816 YLELTVEDAT

-859 EAAYKVAV
+859 EAAYKTAV

-968 KGEKLPEAEKYKL
+968 KGEKLPEAETYEL
-981 TLNTVV
+981 TLNVV
-987 RGGTEEDTEAINAMI
+987 GDSDESTAALNAMI
-1002 ANLRN
+1002 DDLRN

-1012 DRAEGGKYDRT
+1012 DRAEGGKHDHT

-1043 FSKTFSETDPLI
+1043 FSKTFSETDPLT

-1068 FQTRNAN
+1068 FQTRNAK
-1075 GTYTTASTR
+1075 GKYTPESAT
-1084 WSISDEDLSIVLTR
+1084 WSISDEDLSIVLTL

-1113 LTVKIGDTEY
+1113 LTVKIGETEY

-1191 KLETARKTATNVVK
+1191 KLGTARKTATNVVK

-1213 ANEYDAEHRDE
+1213 ANKYDEEHRDE
-1224 LDAALATGLTEIKN
+1224 LDAALANGLKEIES
-1238 ATSESDVIAAR
+1238 ATSETEVIAAR

-1254 AMEKVPTIGSSSES
+1254 AMEKVPTIGQSSET
-1268 GKVGEHYP
+1268 GKVGEHFKELYP
-1276 YSGSEVVGRVHVI
+1276 NAKTVGRVHVI

-1301 DSLKKT
+1301 ASLKNT
-1307 IVKGYYDLTK
+1307 IIDGYYDQT
-1317 DDSMMT
+1317 DCDSMMT
-1323 VALKALEGAGCTWN
+1323 VALKALEGAGYTWN

-1355 GTLAEFTGGPN
+1355 YTLAEFTGGPN

-1371 TKNDWFVNASFSE
+1371 TKNDWFVNASFSD
-1384 FRYQNGGLAD
+1384 FRYTNGGLAD

-1415 GTDTSLQSLI
+1415 GTDTSLQSMT
-1425 VSGAE
+1425 VNGGTE
-1430 LSPAFSGSTTNYVLT
+1430 LSPAFSSTTTSYVLT
-1445 IPDEATGVTVRFTAA
+1445 IPEETTGVTVRFSAA

-1554 LFDALDP
+1554 LFDALDA

-1566 FKKDHKAQYNKL
+1566 FKTDHEAQYNKL
-1578 AACEKVIDDMA
+1578 AACEKVIDDMT

-1599 NLPSKPNLRDKATF
+1599 KLPDPDNLTLRDKETV
-1613 YAAKVALDA
+1613 YAAKAALNA
-1622 LTADQKQYLT
+1622 LTADQEQYLT
-1632 AETISV
+1632 SETISV
-1638 INQAYEQVLEMDLNH
+1638 IDQCYTRMLQMERNYVIQ
-1653 VQWLIDELP
+1653 LIDNLP
-1662 DEDKVTLA
+1662 DESAVTLA
-1670 DKKQIDAAKAA
+1670 DKKQINAAKAA
-1681 YDALPDQTGVD
+1681 YDALPDKNGVD
-1692 ATRLGKAIA
+1692 ATKLTKALA
-1701 ALKKLEQGGSG
+1701 ALEKLEQGGSG
-1712 EDTGYSEYLKKAL
+1712 EDTSYSEYLKKAL
-1725 ANIKKKVPT
+1725 ANIKKTVPT

-1768 VAYVRDNISSGKLN
+1768 VAYVRTNISSGKLN

-1844 SRDQLIKAILDGRTN
+1844 SRDELIEAILGNRTS

-1864 LDGNATDVD
+1864 LDGTVTDVD

-1885 YNKSN
+1885 YKSN
-1890 ETVKDAVDTALAWL
+1890 KNVQDVVDAALAWL

-1917 GKANAESC
+1917 GNANAESC

-1957 TFEQADGSFFH
+1957 TFEQADGSFLH
-1968 VSDGSD
+1968 TLPGSD
-1974 GNNQMTSEQGT
+1974 KDNNQMSSEQGT

-2014 AQEVIDMINQIGY
+2014 AQEVIDMIDSIGEVNEY
-2027 VDESSY
+2027 SY
-2033 TAIAEARNAYDEL
+2033 DAIAEARSAYTKL
-2046 STEDQAKVTNYSTL
+2046 SSADKEKVKATNYKTL
-2060 TAAETSYKAILKQKQ
+2060 TAAEDAYKAILREKQSERYEK
-2075 TDQYKALKAHYDDL
+2075 LKAHYDEL
-2089 LNDKTKKY
+2089 LSDKTKKY
-2097 GTAAKKKLASIL
+2097 GTAAKKKLLSVL
-2109 QQAQTDMN
+2109 QTAQRDMN
-2117 SAVSCERVTDIY
+2117 AAVSCERVEEIFQ
-2129 EKAIA
+2129 KAMS

-2206 ENNYVS
+2206 ESNYVS

-2218 CLGGYALSEFTN
+2218 CLGGYTLSEFTN
-2230 GKKSGWMYTVNGKHP
+2230 GKKSGWMYTVNGTHP
-2245 NQGLKNWTLNDGDVV
+2245 NQGLKNWTLNDNDVV
-2260 IWHYVNDYSCEVAD
+2260 VWHYVNDYSHEVAD
-2274 WFNDSQY
+2274 WFNDPNY
-2281 PSLGDGSYYNSWL
+2281 PSLGNGTYYNGWL
-2294 RARDIT
+2294 RAADIS
-2300 PEQYVQQLL
+2300 PEQYVNELL
-2309 AKILTVGKHGTVEPK
+2309 GKILKVGKNGTVEPK

-2377 TDESLPFTD
+2377 TNGKLPFTD
-2386 VRESDWFYDDVVF
+2386 VRESDWFYEDVAF
-2399 AYENGLFSGTSD
+2399 AYENGLFAGTSD
-2411 TTFSPNTSMTR
+2411 TTFSPNASMTR

-2468 TSTSTFSPNVN
+2468 TSTTTFSPNAN

-2487 ILYRYAQY
+2487 ILYRYAQH
-2495 KKYNTAASSSLNSFS
+2495 KKYNTAASSGLNGFT
-2510 DHTSVSGYAVAS
+2510 DHASVSGYAAAS
-2522 LQWSVA
+2522 LEWAVA
-2528 EKLVNGSNG
+2528 EKLVNGSAG
-2537 KLMPTGNASRAQVAA
+2537 KLMPTGNATRAQVAA
-2552 ILHRFAENVAKTTK
+2552 ILHRFVENVAKTTK

>member
-1 MFAQPLPLFFMKK
+1 MKKK
-14 RIISFIL
+14 RILATF
-21 LIILLLTLSIDA
+21 LLLLLFLNTIPRVFAATTTITIADNGISGCDYETLTNQVTVEFWAAAWGNNVANVEINTTYLISLSAQDTVSLQNSCTSTLTANKYSYLNQRITKKLTSTSWNAKTVRGISDFEDA
-33 FAAEATTI
+33 FGVTEEA
-41 VFTEQGLQTGSYD
+41 
-54 KIISASIT
+54 
-62 LGEDED
+62 
-68 FSSTYST
+68 
-75 IYLVTATNA
+75 
-84 DVKFQNNASRYFDWA
+84 
-99 EYKFLSADAE
+99 
-109 DMWTVGTTYSVND
+109 
-122 SALNGVSVTKDQLKA
+122 LKA
-137 AGIPDE
+137 KG
-143 AYDTSCSAF
+143 YSKFKSGCTYYYLAF
-152 YLIGFD
+152 
-158 GSYVNSGIDF
+158 
-168 AVLVQVKAESTT
+168 KPSTT
-180 IPFTEQGLQT
+180 AP
-190 GSYDKIISA
+190 A
-199 SVTLGED
+199 
-206 EDFASTYSTIY
+206 FAI
-217 LVTATNADVKFQN
+217 LIQ
-230 NASRYF
+230 
-236 DWAEYKFLSAD
+236 AE
-247 AEDMWTVGTTYS
+247 
-259 VNDSALNGVSV
+259 
-270 TKDQLKAA
+270 
-278 GIPDEAYDT
+278 
-287 SCSAF
+287 
-292 YLIGFDGSYVNSGI
+292 
-306 DFAVLV
+306 
-312 QVKGAATSL
+312 KGATVN
-321 TDAQKKPLTDLL
+321 KEPLSNLL

-345 SGDRYNGKPAD
+345 SGDRYNGKAAD

-379 QKALQDAK
+379 QNVLDTAT
-387 TEADITA
+387 TEDQITA
-394 AVAELQAAISKLIP
+394 AVAELETAISKLIP

-472 KTADDYADAL
+472 KTADDYADTL

-515 SGKYTGESWTAFE
+515 GGKYTGESWTAFE

-558 TREFLSAAYGLT
+558 TRNFLSAAYGLT

-611 TVTLNRG
+611 TVTLDRG
-618 ATLADLWTKT
+618 ATLADLWTTT

-741 GSYNPYEGAT
+741 GSYSPYEGAT

-785 YQEGKYLVTAYD
+785 YQEGKYIVTAYD

-816 YLELTVGDAT
+816 YLELTVGNAT
-826 QPDAVRAELKA
+826 QPDAVRADLKA

-859 EAAYKVAV
+859 EAAYKAAV
-867 ATLNDSTATTGEAYL
+867 AALNDSSASTGEAYL

-987 RGGTEEDTEAINAMI
+987 RGGTEEDAEAINAMI
-1002 ANLRN
+1002 ADLRE
-1007 NPAKM
+1007 NPALM
-1012 DRAEGGKYDRT
+1012 DRFAGGKYDHT
-1023 QAINIVTPYTFGAY
+1023 KAIHIVTPYTFGTY
-1037 DGKTEL
+1037 DGETEL
-1043 FSKTFSETDPLI
+1043 FSNTFSEADPLT

-1068 FQTRNAN
+1068 FQTRNAK
-1075 GTYTTASTR
+1075 GTYTAGSAA
-1084 WSISDEDLSIVLTR
+1084 WSISDEDLSIIVTL
-1098 EGTNTTPGVYGTEGH
+1098 EGQGSIPGEYGTEGH
-1113 LTVKIGDTEY
+1113 LTVKIGNTEY

-1141 TQRVYDDSGYKGKST
+1141 TQRVYDDSAYKGKSSD
-1156 EVVNVDI
+1156 VVNVDI

-1178 VTITWGPVESDSA
+1178 VTITWGPVESDTEKLTKA
-1191 KLETARKTATNVVK
+1191 KETATNIVN

-1213 ANEYDAEHRDE
+1213 ANEYDTEHQAE
-1224 LDAALATGLTEIKN
+1224 LDAALANGLKEIESATTE
-1238 ATSESDVIAAR
+1238 ADVIAAR

-1355 GTLAEFTGGPN
+1355 YTLAEFTGGPN

-1371 TKNDWFVNASFSE
+1371 TKNDWFVNASFSD
-1384 FRYQNGGLAD
+1384 FRYTNGGLAD

-1578 AACEKVIDDMA
+1578 AACEKVIDDMT

-1599 NLPSKPNLRDKATF
+1599 KLPDPDNLTLRDKETV
-1613 YAAKVALDA
+1613 YAAKAALNA
-1622 LTADQKQYLT
+1622 LTADQEQYLT
-1632 AETISV
+1632 SETISV
-1638 INQAYEQVLEMDLNH
+1638 IDQCYTRMLQMERNYVIQ
-1653 VQWLIDELP
+1653 LIDNLP
-1662 DEDKVTLA
+1662 DESAVTLA
-1670 DKKQIDAAKAA
+1670 DKKQINAAKAA
-1681 YDALPDQTGVD
+1681 YDALPDKNGVD
-1692 ATRLGKAIA
+1692 ATKLTKAIA
-1701 ALKKLEQGGSG
+1701 ALKKLEQGGAG

-1725 ANIKKKVPT
+1725 ANIKKTVPT

-1768 VAYVRDNISSGKLN
+1768 VAYVRTNISSGKLN

-1844 SRDQLIKAILDGRTN
+1844 SRDELIEAILGNRTS

-1864 LDGNATDVD
+1864 LDGTVTDVD

-1885 YNKSN
+1885 YKSN
-1890 ETVKDAVDTALAWL
+1890 KNVQDVVDAALAWL

-1917 GKANAESC
+1917 GNANAESC

-1957 TFEQADGSFFH
+1957 TFEQADGSFLH
-1968 VSDGSD
+1968 TLPGSD
-1974 GNNQMTSEQGT
+1974 KDNNQMSSEQGT

-2014 AQEVIDMINQIGY
+2014 AQEVIDMIDSIGEVNEY
-2027 VDESSY
+2027 SY
-2033 TAIAEARNAYDEL
+2033 DAIAEARSAYTKL
-2046 STEDQAKVTNYSTL
+2046 SSADKEKVKATNYKTL
-2060 TAAETSYKAILKQKQ
+2060 TAAEDAYKAILREKQSERY
-2075 TDQYKALKAHYDDL
+2075 TELKAHYDEL
-2089 LNDKTKKY
+2089 LRDKTKKY
-2097 GTAAKKKLASIL
+2097 GTAAKKKLLSVL
-2109 QQAQTDMN
+2109 QTAQRDMN
-2117 SAVSCERVTDIY
+2117 AAVSCERVEEIFQ
-2129 EKAIA
+2129 KAMS

-2206 ENNYVS
+2206 ESNYVS
-2212 TIYAPS
+2212 TIYAPY
-2218 CLGGYALSEFTN
+2218 CLGGYTLSEFTN
-2230 GKKSGWMYTVNGKHP
+2230 GKKSGWMYTVNGTHP
-2245 NQGLKNWTLNDGDVV
+2245 NQGLKNWTLNDNDVV
-2260 IWHYVNDYSCEVAD
+2260 VWHYVNDYSHEVAD
-2274 WFNDSQY
+2274 WFNDPNY
-2281 PSLGDGSYYNSWL
+2281 PSLGNGTYYNGWL
-2294 RARDIT
+2294 RAADIS
-2300 PEQYVQQLL
+2300 PEQYVNELL
-2309 AKILTVGKHGTVEPK
+2309 GKILKVGKNGTVEPK

-2377 TDESLPFTD
+2377 TNGKLPFTD
-2386 VRESDWFYDDVVF
+2386 VRESDWFYEDVAF
-2399 AYENGLFSGTSD
+2399 AYENGLFAGTSD
-2411 TTFSPNTSMTR
+2411 TTFSPNASMTR

-2468 TSTSTFSPNVN
+2468 TSTTTFSPNAN

-2487 ILYRYAQY
+2487 ILYRYAQH
-2495 KKYNTAASSSLNSFS
+2495 KKYNTAASSGLNGFT
-2510 DHTSVSGYAVAS
+2510 DHASVSGYAAAS
-2522 LQWSVA
+2522 LEWAVA
-2528 EKLVNGSNG
+2528 EKLVNGSAG
-2537 KLMPTGNASRAQVAA
+2537 KLMPTGNATRAQVAA
-2552 ILHRFAENVAKTTK
+2552 ILHRFVENVAKTTK

>member
-1 MFAQPLPLFFMKK
+1 MQTKQQYNPKRAERRKSLRAFLKVTSLF
-14 RIISFIL
+14 ICS
-21 LIILLLTLSIDA
+21 LLLFA
-33 FAAEATTI
+33 FFIPSVLA
-41 VFTEQGLQTGSYD
+41 VD
-54 KIISASIT
+54 NK
-62 LGEDED
+62 
-68 FSSTYST
+68 
-75 IYLVTATNA
+75 
-84 DVKFQNNASRYFDWA
+84 
-99 EYKFLSADAE
+99 
-109 DMWTVGTTYSVND
+109 YSVND
-122 SALNGVSVTKDQLKA
+122 ASLTEISGSAYADAKVYLAELPDTTTQITVSGCSNEFLYISGKRYVSTELLNTTTWYSSFDSFVAYFDAGYADVNSFLEDYGYESVSAYLLENYGDDAETTYLEQYDLEDLASGWANPNILNLDTTTYTAGTGSISLADIAALSVDSFSTSFGKSSVTYNA
-137 AGIPDE
+137 E
-143 AYDTSCSAF
+143 AKYYCIIF
-152 YLIGFD
+152 
-158 GSYVNSGIDF
+158 
-168 AVLVQVKAESTT
+168 STN
-180 IPFTEQGLQT
+180 TEGMLR
-190 GSYDKIISA
+190 D
-199 SVTLGED
+199 
-206 EDFASTYSTIY
+206 
-217 LVTATNADVKFQN
+217 
-230 NASRYF
+230 
-236 DWAEYKFLSAD
+236 
-247 AEDMWTVGTTYS
+247 
-259 VNDSALNGVSV
+259 
-270 TKDQLKAA
+270 
-278 GIPDEAYDT
+278 
-287 SCSAF
+287 
-292 YLIGFDGSYVNSGI
+292 
-306 DFAVLV
+306 
-312 QVKGAATSL
+312 AATGTISPSAIILVKIGGADTTSEL
-321 TDAQKKPLTDLL
+321 TDEQKKPLTELL
-333 ATVADGNDKYVQ
+333 AIVADGNDKYVQ
-345 SGDRYNGKPAD
+345 SGDRYNGKKTD

-361 NGSFWAEFTAV
+361 NGSFWAEFTAA

-387 TEADITA
+387 TEEDITA
-394 AVAELQAAISKLIP
+394 AVAELQAAIRKLIP
-408 ASQLNATYLYE
+408 TSQLNATYLYE
-419 TLQQYNYG
+419 TLQERNYG
-427 EEYLENCTVP
+427 DEYLEKFTAP
-437 SAQGFRAV
+437 SVQKFRAA
-445 RSEAQNYFDTLF
+445 RSAAQSYLDSLF
-457 NSDGSATGVNIAANQ
+457 NTDGSAKEGVNIAANQ
-472 KTADDYADAL
+472 QTADDYANAL
-482 KNYTLVF
+482 KNSGLVS
-489 NDQVDEAKVNL
+489 NDSVEESKVNL
-500 RTIQALAKRYAMTEN
+500 RTIQALAKKYAMTEN
-515 SGKYTGESWTAFE
+515 DGKYTDKSWTAFE
-528 TARKAATDYAAAH
+528 KARKDAVDYAAKH
-541 SVSEYIS
+541 PVSENMK
-548 DAEVKQYAAL
+548 AGEPQQYALL
-558 TREFLSAAYGLT
+558 TRAFLSAAYGLK
-570 SASDT
+570 SASDEI
-575 VTVTFSYTDD
+575 TVTFSFTDD
-585 LHLRVPNPNDPY
+585 LHLRITNLAGGYVSQMADPK
-597 NQMVDPVGNKPQIQ
+597 GNTPQIRK
-611 TVTLNRG
+611 VTLSSG
-618 ATLADLWTKT
+618 STLADLWKQTGCQPGTSYLGKT
-628 GYKPSRS
+628 A
-635 YYGVSEYSVWHTFV
+635 YSIWYTFV
-649 NGTMLYGVTPG
+649 NDTMLYGATPG
-660 AKQDLADDSYV
+660 VNQYFADTNYV

-676 KIQLTHMDWPSY
+676 EIHLAHMEWPSY
-688 TFNYIYRAAVD
+688 TFNYIYRDEVN
-699 WTSMTNSLAAL
+699 WTNMTDALGVL

-716 AQNVGAGEEA
+716 AQTAAAGEET
-726 TLTVERTSAHLWTYT
+726 TLTIEHTSAHLWTYT
-741 GSYNPYEGAT
+741 GSYSAFEGAT

-765 DTPILSETT
+765 STPILSETT

-797 ARANDEDS
+797 ARANDEDA

-816 YLELTVGDAT
+816 YLELKVGVAE

-850 FGDDTWAEI
+850 FGDDTWADI
-859 EAAYKVAV
+859 ESAYKAAV
-867 ATLNDSTATTGEAYL
+867 ATLNDSSASTGEAYL

-949 QLTNSEKAKYDK
+949 QITGTEKAKYDR
-961 IKAYMDE
+961 IKAYMDAN
-968 KGEKLPEAEKYKL
+968 GASLPKAETYKL
-981 TLNTVV
+981 TLNVV
-987 RGGTEEDTEAINAMI
+987 GDSDESTAALNAMI
-1002 ANLRN
+1002 DDLRSD
-1007 NPAKM
+1007 PAKM
-1012 DRAEGGKYDRT
+1012 DRAEGGKYDHT
-1023 QAINIVTPYTFGAY
+1023 KAINIVTPYTFGTY
-1037 DGKTEL
+1037 DGSTML
-1043 FSKTFSETDPLI
+1043 FSDTFSETEPLT

-1068 FQTRNAN
+1068 FQTRNAG
-1075 GTYTTASTR
+1075 GTYTTDSAA
-1084 WSISDEDLSIVLTR
+1084 WSISNEDLSIILTL
-1098 EGTNTTPGVYGTEGH
+1098 EGTTSRPGEYSTEGN

-1123 EVKSIT
+1123 EIKSIT

-1141 TQRVYDDSGYKGKST
+1141 TQRVYDDSAYKGKSA

-1178 VTITWGPVESDSA
+1178 VTITWGAVESDSA
-1191 KLETARKTATNVVK
+1191 KLETARKTATNIVK

-1213 ANEYDAEHRDE
+1213 ANKYDEEHRDE
-1224 LDAALATGLTEIKN
+1224 LDAALANGLKEIES
-1238 ATSESDVIAAR
+1238 AASEADVIAAR

-1254 AMEKVPTIGSSSES
+1254 AMEKVPTIGQSSES
-1268 GKVGEHYP
+1268 GKVGEHFKELYP
-1276 YSGSEVVGRVHVI
+1276 DAKTVGRVHVI

-1301 DSLKKT
+1301 DSWKNP
-1307 IVKGYYDLTK
+1307 IVDGYYDLT
-1317 DDSMMT
+1317 DCDSMMT
-1323 VALKALEGAGCTWN
+1323 VALKALEGAGYTWN

-1349 SVEKDG
+1349 SIEKDG
-1355 GTLAEFTGGPN
+1355 YTLAEFTGGPN

-1371 TKNDWFVNASFSE
+1371 TKNDWFVNASFSD
-1384 FRYQNGGLAD
+1384 FRYTNGRLAD

-1430 LSPAFSGSTTNYVLT
+1430 LSPEFSGSTTNYVLT
-1445 IPDEATGVTVRFTAA
+1445 IPYEATGVTVRFTAA

-1479 YMSGDMLSVTSGDV
+1479 YMSGDMLSVSSGDV

-1554 LFDALDP
+1554 LFDALDA

-1566 FKKDHKAQYNKL
+1566 FKTGHEAQYNKL
-1578 AACEKVIDDMA
+1578 VACEKVIDDMT

-1613 YAAKVALDA
+1613 YAAKAALDA
-1622 LTADQKQYLT
+1622 LTADQEQYLT

-1638 INQAYEQVLEMDLNH
+1638 IDQAYEQVLGMDQNH
-1653 VQWLIDELP
+1653 VQLLIDDLP

-1844 SRDQLIKAILDGRTN
+1844 SRDQLIKAILDNRTSE
-1859 DGGWA
+1859 GGWA

-1890 ETVKDAVDTALAWL
+1890 ETVKAAVDTALTWL

-1917 GKANAESC
+1917 GNANAESC

-1957 TFEQADGSFFH
+1957 TFEQADGSFLH
-1968 VSDGSD
+1968 TLPGSD
-1974 GNNQMTSEQGT
+1974 KDNNQMSSEQGT

-2000 LYNMTDAVKRADAS
+2000 LYNMTDAVKREDAD

-2033 TAIAEARNAYDEL
+2033 NAIAEARNAYNKL
-2046 STEDQAKVTNYSTL
+2046 SAADKAKVENYNTL
-2060 TAAETSYKAILKQKQ
+2060 TAAETSYKAILKQKR
-2075 TDQYKALKAHYDDL
+2075 TEQYNLLKTHYDEL

-2117 SAVSCERVTDIY
+2117 AAESCERVTAIY
-2129 EKAIA
+2129 EKAIT

-2206 ENNYVS
+2206 ESNYVS

-2218 CLGGYALSEFTN
+2218 CLGGYPLSEFTN
-2230 GKKSGWMYTVNGKHP
+2230 GKKSGWMYTVNGTHP
-2245 NQGLKNWTLNDGDVV
+2245 NQGLKNWTLNDNDVV
-2260 IWHYVNDYSCEVAD
+2260 VWHYVNDYSHEVAD
-2274 WFNDSQY
+2274 WFNDPNY
-2281 PSLGDGSYYNSWL
+2281 PSLGNGTYYNGWL
-2294 RARDIT
+2294 RAADIS
-2300 PEQYVQQLL
+2300 PEQYVNELL
-2309 AKILTVGKHGTVEPK
+2309 GKILKVGKNGTVEPK

-2377 TDESLPFTD
+2377 TNGKLPFTD
-2386 VRESDWFYDDVVF
+2386 VRESDWFYEDVAF
-2399 AYENGLFSGTSD
+2399 AYENGLFAGTSD
-2411 TTFSPNTSMTR
+2411 TTFSPNASMTR

-2468 TSTSTFSPNVN
+2468 TSTTMFSPNAN

-2495 KKYNTAASSSLNSFS
+2495 KKYNTAASSGLNGFT
-2510 DHTSVSGYAVAS
+2510 DHASVSGYAAAS
-2522 LQWSVA
+2522 LEWAVA
-2528 EKLVNGSNG
+2528 EKLVNGSAG
-2537 KLMPTGNASRAQVAA
+2537 KLMPTGNATRAQVAA
-2552 ILHRFAENVAKTTK
+2552 ILHRFVENVAKTTN

>member
-1 MFAQPLPLFFMKK
+1 MEVFYTMRSGLCRSSCYKFITLFLCLSLLLGMVIPAGATNTSDNTDINIDNTISGTPSGSYNEKDVFYISLPQGITSFTLTTTSGMAATTTDDGTDSQKQGVAIAKGDSNYNAAKTYYETAQSKITGIDTTDGDFLLFRVSTFDLTTFSVVIRGYIVVSFATIPEKVTINMDNVIANTPAGSYNGSNVFHVSVLKETTSFTLSTTSSMAATTTDDGTDSQKQGVAIAKGDSNYNAAKAYYETAQSKITGIDATTGDNLFF
-14 RIISFIL
+14 RVS
-21 LIILLLTLSIDA
+21 
-33 FAAEATTI
+33 
-41 VFTEQGLQTGSYD
+41 VF
-54 KIISASIT
+54 
-62 LGEDED
+62 D
-68 FSSTYST
+68 FSTFS
-75 IYLVTATNA
+75 VV
-84 DVKFQNNASRYFDWA
+84 VKGYI
-99 EYKFLSADAE
+99 
-109 DMWTVGTTYSVND
+109 V
-122 SALNGVSVTKDQLKA
+122 VSWEK
-137 AGIPDE
+137 G
-143 AYDTSCSAF
+143 
-152 YLIGFD
+152 
-158 GSYVNSGIDF
+158 
-168 AVLVQVKAESTT
+168 EST
-180 IPFTEQGLQT
+180 E
-190 GSYDKIISA
+190 
-199 SVTLGED
+199 
-206 EDFASTYSTIY
+206 
-217 LVTATNADVKFQN
+217 
-230 NASRYF
+230 
-236 DWAEYKFLSAD
+236 
-247 AEDMWTVGTTYS
+247 
-259 VNDSALNGVSV
+259 
-270 TKDQLKAA
+270 
-278 GIPDEAYDT
+278 
-287 SCSAF
+287 
-292 YLIGFDGSYVNSGI
+292 
-306 DFAVLV
+306 
-312 QVKGAATSL
+312 L
-321 TDAQKKPLTDLL
+321 TDAQKAPLSNLL
-333 ATVADGNDKYVQ
+333 NKVADGNSNYYL
-345 SGDRYNGKPAD
+345 SNDRYNGKKAD

-361 NGSFWAEFTAV
+361 RGSFWATFTAA
-372 NGPRAKA
+372 NGPRDKA
-379 QKALQDAK
+379 QNILDTATTVDQ
-387 TEADITA
+387 ITA
-394 AVAELQAAISKLIP
+394 AVAELETAISKLIP
-408 ASQLNATYLYE
+408 TSQLNATYLYE

-500 RTIQALAKRYAMTEN
+500 RTIQALAKKYSMTEN
-515 SGKYTGESWTAFE
+515 DGKYTDESWTAFE
-528 TARKAATDYAAAH
+528 KARKDAVDYAAKH
-541 SVSEYIS
+541 PVSENMK
-548 DAEVKQYAAL
+548 AGEPQQYASL
-558 TREFLSAAYGLT
+558 TRAFLSAAYGLT
-570 SASDT
+570 PVSGDI
-575 VTVTFSYTDD
+575 TVTFSFTDD
-585 LHLRVPNPNDPY
+585 LHLRVTNIPPAYVKLMKDP
-597 NQMVDPVGNKPQIQ
+597 DGDTPQIK
-611 TVTLNRG
+611 TITLPAG
-618 ATLADLWTKT
+618 STLADLWTRTGCQPGNSYLSKT
-628 GYKPSRS
+628 A
-635 YYGVSEYSVWHTFV
+635 YSIWYTFV
-649 NGTMLYGVTPG
+649 NDTMLYGATPG
-660 AKQDLADDSYV
+660 VNQYFADTNYV

-676 KIQLTHMDWPSY
+676 EIHLAHMEWPSY
-688 TFNYIYRAAVD
+688 TFNYIYRDEVNWAN
-699 WTSMTNSLAAL
+699 MTDALSVL

-716 AQNVGAGEEA
+716 AQTAAAGAET

-741 GSYNPYEGAT
+741 GSYSPYEGAT
-751 IAAYGPQNKDGSYP
+751 VVAYGPQNVEDGSYP

-785 YQEGKYLVTAYD
+785 YQEGKYLITAYD

-850 FGDDTWAEI
+850 FGDDTWADI
-859 EAAYKVAV
+859 ESAYKAAV
-867 ATLNDSTATTGEAYL
+867 ATLNDSSASTGEAYL

-949 QLTNSEKAKYDK
+949 QITGTEQAKYDK
-961 IKAYMDE
+961 IKAYMDAN
-968 KGEKLPEAEKYKL
+968 GASLPKAETYKL
-981 TLNTVV
+981 TLNVV
-987 RGGTEEDTEAINAMI
+987 GDSEESTAALNAMI
-1002 ANLRN
+1002 DDLRS

-1012 DRAEGGKYDRT
+1012 DRAEGGKYDHT
-1023 QAINIVTPYTFGAY
+1023 KAIHIVTPYTFGTY
-1037 DGKTEL
+1037 DGSTML
-1043 FSKTFSETDPLI
+1043 FSDTFSEAEPLT
-1055 PVRIYTGVDYAAY
+1055 PVRIYSGVDYAAY
-1068 FQTRNAN
+1068 FQTRNAK
-1075 GTYTTASTR
+1075 GTYTTDSAA
-1084 WSISDEDLSIVLTR
+1084 WSISDKDLSIVLTL
-1098 EGTNTTPGVYGTEGH
+1098 EGTISTPGVYGTEGH
-1113 LTVKIGDTEY
+1113 LTVKIGETEY

-1141 TQRVYDDSGYKGKST
+1141 TQRVYDDSAYKGKSSD
-1156 EVVNVDI
+1156 VVNVDI

-1178 VTITWGPVESDSA
+1178 VTITWGPVESDTEKLTKA
-1191 KLETARKTATNVVK
+1191 KETATNIVN

-1213 ANEYDAEHRDE
+1213 ANEYDTEHQSE
-1224 LDAALATGLTEIKN
+1224 LDAALANGLKEIESATTE
-1238 ATSESDVIAAR
+1238 ADVIAAR

-1289 VENTTYLDESLP
+1289 VENKTYLDESLP
-1301 DSLKKT
+1301 DSLKNT
-1307 IVKGYYDLTK
+1307 IVEGYYDLTK

-1323 VALKALEGAGCTWN
+1323 VALKALEGAEYTWN
-1337 RGGYDYGTTYLA
+1337 RSGYDYGTTYLA

-1371 TKNDWFVNASFSE
+1371 TKNDWFVNASFSD
-1384 FRYQNGGLAD
+1384 FRYTNGGLAD

-1425 VSGAE
+1425 VSGAK

-1445 IPDEATGVTVRFTAA
+1445 IQGEATGVTVRFTAA

-1479 YMSGDMLSVTSGDV
+1479 YMSGDMLSVSSGDV

-1554 LFDALDP
+1554 LFDALDA

-1566 FKKDHKAQYNKL
+1566 FMTDHEAQYNKL
-1578 AACEKVIDDMA
+1578 VACEKVIDDMTA
-1589 AADAVTTAAN
+1589 AEAVTTAAN

-1613 YAAKVALDA
+1613 YAAKAALDA

-1662 DEDKVTLA
+1662 GEDKVTLA
-1670 DKKQIDAAKAA
+1670 DKKQIDTAKAA
-1681 YDALPDQTGVD
+1681 YDALPDKNGVD
-1692 ATRLGKAIA
+1692 ATKLTKALA
-1701 ALKKLEQGGSG
+1701 ALEKLEQGGSG
-1712 EDTGYSEYLKKAL
+1712 EDTSYSEHLKKAL
-1725 ANIKKKVPT
+1725 ANIKKTVPT
-1734 PTIGS
+1734 PQVGS
-1739 SSGEWAVLALA
+1739 TNGEWAVLGLA
-1750 RGNADV
+1750 RGNASV
-1756 LNSYYDGYYDRV
+1756 TNSYYDGYYDRV
-1768 VAYVRDNISSGKLN
+1768 VAYVKANINSKGQLDSN
-1782 ADKSTDNARIA
+1782 KSTENSRII

-1808 HNLLTALDDVTYD
+1808 RNLLTALND
-1821 LKQGINGPI
+1821 LSYVKKQGSNGPI
-1830 WALIALD
+1830 WALLAVD
-1837 SKNYTSS
+1837 SGNYIYNY
-1844 SRDQLIKAILDGRTN
+1844 RDKLIDTILDERTE
-1859 DGGWA
+1859 DGGWTHT
-1864 LDGNATDVD
+1864 GNTADVD

-1885 YNKSN
+1885 NDEDHPKVKSAI
-1890 ETVKDAVDTALAWL
+1890 EAALTLL
-1904 STKQSSDGGFSSW
+1904 SGMQQNDGGFASFGTPNS
-1917 GKANAESC
+1917 ESA
-1925 AQVIVALSALNI
+1925 AQVVVALSALGL
-1937 DADTDSRF
+1937 DANTDSHF
-1945 VKNGHSALENLL
+1945 VKNGHSVLENLL
-1957 TFEQADGSFFH
+1957 SYEQEDGSFQH
-1968 VSDGSD
+1968 TTDGS
-1974 GNNQMTSEQGT
+1974 GNNQMSAEQGT

-1992 RFKTGKNS
+1992 RYVNKAHT
-2000 LYNMTDAVKRADAS
+2000 LYDMTDVVKREDAS

-2033 TAIAEARNAYDEL
+2033 NAIAEARNAYNKL
-2046 STEDQAKVTNYSTL
+2046 SAADKAKVENYNTL
-2060 TAAETSYKAILKQKQ
+2060 TAAEASYKEILKQKR
-2075 TDQYKALKAHYDDL
+2075 TEQYKLLKAHHDEL
-2089 LNDKTKKY
+2089 LNDRTKKY

-2117 SAVSCERVTDIY
+2117 AAESCERVMDIY
-2129 EKAIA
+2129 NKAIF

-2161 LTTDSY
+2161 LTKDSY

-2193 EAMSDAGLRYIGA
+2193 EAMSEAGLRYIGA
-2206 ENNYVS
+2206 ESNYVS

-2230 GKKSGWMYTVNGKHP
+2230 GKKSGWMYTVNGTHP
-2245 NQGLKNWTLNDGDVV
+2245 NQGLKNWTLNDNDVV
-2260 IWHYVNDYSCEVAD
+2260 VWHYVNDYSHEVAD
-2274 WFNDSQY
+2274 WFNDPNY
-2281 PSLGDGSYYNSWL
+2281 PSLGNGTYYNGWL
-2294 RARDIT
+2294 RAADIS
-2300 PEQYVQQLL
+2300 PEQYVNELL
-2309 AKILTVGKHGTVEPK
+2309 GKILKVGKNGTVEPK

-2377 TDESLPFTD
+2377 TNGKLPFTD
-2386 VRESDWFYDDVVF
+2386 VRESDWFYEDVAF
-2399 AYENGLFSGTSD
+2399 AYENGLFAGTSD
-2411 TTFSPNTSMTR
+2411 TTFSPNASMTR

-2468 TSTSTFSPNVN
+2468 TSTTTFSPNAN

-2487 ILYRYAQY
+2487 ILYRYAQH
-2495 KKYNTAASSSLNSFS
+2495 KKYNTAASSGLNGFT
-2510 DHTSVSGYAVAS
+2510 DHASVSGYAAAS
-2522 LQWSVA
+2522 LEWAVA
-2528 EKLVNGSNG
+2528 EKLVNGSAG
-2537 KLMPTGNASRAQVAA
+2537 KLMPTGNATRAQVAA
-2552 ILHRFAENVAKTTK
+2552 ILHRFVENVAKTTK

>member
-1 MFAQPLPLFFMKK
+1 MYDSGDPYGYLY
-14 RIISFIL
+14 IIEIPAGSASTKQIKFTIGSPGWKIEEGCEL
-21 LIILLLTLSIDA
+21 VSIIAPSGTDDYDYGNVLHNFNSNTLTFSLSGVEKCTVLDTYDPSLSTNNA
-33 FAAEATTI
+33 FASWKDLQYYVLQAFLDDDNYTYVCILVYEASDSTVNKKLLEERLNSVPKTGYY
-41 VFTEQGLQTGSYD
+41 TENDRFNGTE
-54 KIISASIT
+54 IS
-62 LGEDED
+62 E
-68 FSSTYST
+68 
-75 IYLVTATNA
+75 
-84 DVKFQNNASRYFDWA
+84 
-99 EYKFLSADAE
+99 
-109 DMWTVGTTYSVND
+109 
-122 SALNGVSVTKDQLKA
+122 NG
-137 AGIPDE
+137 
-143 AYDTSCSAF
+143 
-152 YLIGFD
+152 
-158 GSYVNSGIDF
+158 
-168 AVLVQVKAESTT
+168 
-180 IPFTEQGLQT
+180 
-190 GSYDKIISA
+190 
-199 SVTLGED
+199 
-206 EDFASTYSTIY
+206 
-217 LVTATNADVKFQN
+217 
-230 NASRYF
+230 
-236 DWAEYKFLSAD
+236 
-247 AEDMWTVGTTYS
+247 
-259 VNDSALNGVSV
+259 
-270 TKDQLKAA
+270 
-278 GIPDEAYDT
+278 
-287 SCSAF
+287 
-292 YLIGFDGSYVNSGI
+292 
-306 DFAVLV
+306 
-312 QVKGAATSL
+312 
-321 TDAQKKPLTDLL
+321 
-333 ATVADGNDKYVQ
+333 
-345 SGDRYNGKPAD
+345 
-356 TITSK
+356 
-361 NGSFWAEFTAV
+361 FWAEMQSIVSAARDIYNNDGASQTQVDAAAASLNLEDNTSALSKAV
-372 NGPRAKA
+372 SR
-379 QKALQDAK
+379 
-387 TEADITA
+387 
-394 AVAELQAAISKLIP
+394 LIP
-408 ASQLNATYLYE
+408 TSQLNATYLYE
-419 TLQQYNYG
+419 TLQQYNYS

-445 RSEAQNYFDTLF
+445 RSEAQNYFNSLF
-457 NSDGSATGVNIAANQ
+457 SADGSATSVNIAANQ
-472 KTADDYADAL
+472 QTADDYADAL

-515 SGKYTGESWTAFE
+515 GGKYTEESWIAFE

-570 SASDT
+570 PASDT

-611 TVTLNRG
+611 TVTLGCG
-618 ATLADLWTKT
+618 ATLADLWTET

-660 AKQDLADDSYV
+660 AKQDLADNSYV

-699 WTSMTNSLAAL
+699 WTSMTSSLAAL

-716 AQNVGAGEEA
+716 TQKVGAGEEA

-741 GSYNPYEGAT
+741 GSYSAYEGAT
-751 IAAYGPQNKDGSYP
+751 IAAYGPQNTDGSYP

-785 YQEGKYLVTAYD
+785 YQEGKYLITAYD

-859 EAAYKVAV
+859 ESAYKAAV
-867 ATLNDSTATTGEAYL
+867 ATLNDSSASTGEAYL

-923 TASASV
+923 TGSASV
-929 KEAATTLIQC
+929 QEAATTLIQC

-949 QLTNSEKAKYDK
+949 QLTGTEKAKYDK
-961 IKAYMDE
+961 IKAYMDAN
-968 KGEKLPEAEKYKL
+968 GASLPKAETYKL
-981 TLNTVV
+981 TLNVV
-987 RGGTEEDTEAINAMI
+987 GDSDASTAKLNAMI
-1002 ANLRN
+1002 DDLRS

-1012 DRAEGGKYDRT
+1012 DRAEGGKYDHT
-1023 QAINIVTPYTFGAY
+1023 KAIHIVTPYTFGTY
-1037 DGKTEL
+1037 DGSTML
-1043 FSKTFSETDPLI
+1043 FSDTFSEAEPLT
-1055 PVRIYTGVDYAAY
+1055 PVRIYSGVDYAAY
-1068 FQTRNAN
+1068 FQTRNAE
-1075 GTYTTASTR
+1075 GTYTTDSAA
-1084 WSISDEDLSIVLTR
+1084 WSISDKDLSIVLTL
-1098 EGTNTTPGVYGTEGH
+1098 EGTISTPGEYGTEGN

-1141 TQRVYDDSGYKGKST
+1141 TQRVYDDSAYKGKSA

-1191 KLETARKTATNVVK
+1191 KLTRAKETATNIVK

-1213 ANEYDAEHRDE
+1213 ANEYDTEHQAE
-1224 LDAALATGLTEIKN
+1224 LDAALANGLKEIESATTE
-1238 ATSESDVIAAR
+1238 ADVIAAR

-1268 GKVGEHYP
+1268 GKVGEHFKELYP
-1276 YSGSEVVGRVHVI
+1276 NAKTVGRVHVI
-1289 VENTTYLDESLP
+1289 VENKTYLDESLP
-1301 DSLKKT
+1301 ASLKNT
-1307 IVKGYYDLTK
+1307 IIDGYYDLT
-1317 DDSMMT
+1317 DCDSMMT
-1323 VALKALEGAGCTWN
+1323 VALKALEGASYTWN
-1337 RGGYDYGTTYLA
+1337 RNGYDYGTTYLA

-1355 GTLAEFTGGPN
+1355 YTLAEFTGGPN

-1371 TKNDWFVNASFSE
+1371 TKNDWFVNASFSD
-1384 FRYQNGGLAD
+1384 FRYTNGGLAD

-1430 LSPAFSGSTTNYVLT
+1430 LSPEFSGSTTNYVLT
-1445 IPDEATGVTVRFTAA
+1445 IPNEATGVTVRFTAA

-1479 YMSGDMLSVTSGDV
+1479 YMSGDMLSVSSGDT

-1518 VVKSGDAKELVEIID
+1518 VVKSGDAKELAEIID

-1554 LFDALDP
+1554 LFDALD
-1561 AAQAT
+1561 AAAKAT
-1566 FKKDHKAQYNKL
+1566 FKTEHEAQYNKL
-1578 AACEKVIDDMA
+1578 VACEKVIDDMT

-1599 NLPSKPNLRDKATF
+1599 ALPDPDSLMLRDKETV
-1613 YAAKVALDA
+1613 YAAKAALDA

-1632 AETISV
+1632 SDTTST
-1638 INQAYEQVLEMDLNH
+1638 INQCYTRMLQMERNH
-1653 VQWLIDELP
+1653 VQQLIDELP
-1662 DEDKVTLA
+1662 EESAVTLA
-1670 DKKQIDAAKAA
+1670 DKKQIYAAKAA
-1681 YDALPDQTGVD
+1681 YDALRDQNGIRTEQ
-1692 ATRLGKAIA
+1692 LEKALA
-1701 ALKKLEQGGSG
+1701 ALEKLEQGNPG

-1725 ANIKKKVPT
+1725 ANIKKTVPT
-1734 PTIGS
+1734 PQVGS
-1739 SSGEWAVLALA
+1739 VSGEWAVLGLA
-1750 RGNADV
+1750 RGNANV
-1756 LNSYYDGYYDRV
+1756 TNSYYDSYYDRV
-1768 VAYVRDNISSGKLN
+1768 VAYVKANIKSGEKLDNT
-1782 ADKSTDNARIA
+1782 KSTEHSRLI

-1808 HNLLTALDDVTYD
+1808 HNLLTALND
-1821 LKQGINGPI
+1821 LDYVKKQGSNGPI
-1830 WALIALD
+1830 WALLAVD
-1837 SKNYTSS
+1837 SGNYEYAK
-1844 SRDQLIKAILDGRTN
+1844 REQLIAAILAERTGDGWSL
-1859 DGGWA
+1859 DGGTA
-1864 LDGNATDVD
+1864 DTD

-1885 YNKSN
+1885 NDADHPEVKSAI
-1890 ETVKDAVDTALAWL
+1890 EAALTLL
-1904 STKQSSDGGFSSW
+1904 SGMQQDDGGFASF
-1917 GKANAESC
+1917 GTANSESA
-1925 AQVIVALSALNI
+1925 AQVIVALSALKL
-1937 DADTDSRF
+1937 DANTNSRF
-1945 VKNGHSALENLL
+1945 VKNGHSVLENLL
-1957 TFEQADGSFFH
+1957 SYAQEDGSFLH
-1968 VSDGSD
+1968 LSDGSS
-1974 GNNQMTSEQGT
+1974 GNNQMAAEQGT

-1992 RFKTGKNS
+1992 RYVKNKNS
-2000 LYNMTDAVKRADAS
+2000 LYDMTDVVKREDAS
-2014 AQEVIDMINQIGY
+2014 AQEVIDMIDSIGEVNEY
-2027 VDESSY
+2027 SY
-2033 TAIAEARNAYDEL
+2033 DAIAEARNAYNKL
-2046 STEDQAKVTNYSTL
+2046 STADKEKVTNYNTL
-2060 TAAETSYKAILKQKQ
+2060 TAAEDAYKAILSERQAER
-2075 TDQYKALKAHYDDL
+2075 YKELKAHYDEL
-2089 LNDKTKKY
+2089 LSDKTKKY
-2097 GTAAKKKLASIL
+2097 GNAAKKKLQSIL
-2109 QQAQTDMN
+2109 QTAQRDMN
-2117 SAVSCERVTDIY
+2117 AAVSCERVEDIFQ
-2129 EKAIA
+2129 KAMA
-2134 DLDAVKPGDIEVTFR
+2134 DLDDVKPGDIEVTFR
-2149 LIGALEATQDVD
+2149 LIGALEATKDVD

-2167 LPEYVTWVPTK
+2167 LPEYVTWVPTT
-2178 TYALQENATVYDLFT
+2178 TYALQENATVYDLYT
-2193 EAMSDAGLRYIGA
+2193 EAMKDADLRSVGA
-2206 ENNYVS
+2206 DNNYVS

-2218 CLGGYALSEFTN
+2218 CMGGYALSEFTN

-2260 IWHYVNDYSCEVAD
+2260 IWHYVNDYSHEVAD

-2300 PEQYVQQLL
+2300 PEQYVNELL
-2309 AKILTVGKHGTVEPK
+2309 GKILTVGKNGTVEPK
-2324 LTFQHIGKSVTF
+2324 LTLSHLGKSVTF
-2336 TFKPDTGYKVKD
+2336 TFKPDKGYRVKD
-2348 VKVNGKSVGAVKTYT
+2348 VKVDGKSVGAVTTYT
-2363 IDKLTVSTRIEVEF
+2363 VNELTVSTRIEVEF
-2377 TDESLPFTD
+2377 TNGTLPFTD
-2386 VRESDWFYDDVVF
+2386 VLESDWFYDDVVF
-2399 AYENGLFSGTSD
+2399 AYENGLFAGTSD

-2435 PAVNGR
+2435 PAVSGR
-2441 SGFSDVQY
+2441 SGFADVQY

-2468 TSTSTFSPNVN
+2468 TSTSTFSPNAN

-2528 EKLVNGSNG
+2528 ERLVNGSNG

-2552 ILHRFAENVAKTTK
+2552 ILHRFAENVAKTIK

>member
-1 MFAQPLPLFFMKK
+1 MFSLPVFADNMSNIKVFASGEELSVQVIGTANFVEAETPYTLYYAKAPFGTTQITVSLESGWFVPETCFGGTVEDDSVSLENAVENDALAEVIEGMSGDGLINITDASLIASSDVISDLIYFSNEEFEGAPLD
-14 RIISFIL
+14 IL
-21 LIILLLTLSIDA
+21 LIQ
-33 FAAEATTI
+33 
-41 VFTEQGLQTGSYD
+41 V
-54 KIISASIT
+54 
-62 LGEDED
+62 
-68 FSSTYST
+68 ST
-75 IYLVTATNA
+75 
-84 DVKFQNNASRYFDWA
+84 
-99 EYKFLSADAE
+99 
-109 DMWTVGTTYSVND
+109 
-122 SALNGVSVTKDQLKA
+122 
-137 AGIPDE
+137 
-143 AYDTSCSAF
+143 
-152 YLIGFD
+152 
-158 GSYVNSGIDF
+158 VNSGGN
-168 AVLVQVKAESTT
+168 VLDDTKKAPLSNLLETVK
-180 IPFTEQGLQT
+180 
-190 GSYDKIISA
+190 
-199 SVTLGED
+199 
-206 EDFASTYSTIY
+206 
-217 LVTATNADVKFQN
+217 
-230 NASRYF
+230 
-236 DWAEYKFLSAD
+236 
-247 AEDMWTVGTTYS
+247 
-259 VNDSALNGVSV
+259 
-270 TKDQLKAA
+270 
-278 GIPDEAYDT
+278 
-287 SCSAF
+287 
-292 YLIGFDGSYVNSGI
+292 
-306 DFAVLV
+306 
-312 QVKGAATSL
+312 
-321 TDAQKKPLTDLL
+321 
-333 ATVADGNDKYVQ
+333 DGNSNYYLTN
-345 SGDRYNGKPAD
+345 DRYNGKESD
-356 TITSK
+356 TISSK

-379 QKALQDAK
+379 QNVLDTAT
-387 TEADITA
+387 TEDQITA
-394 AVAELQAAISKLIP
+394 AVAELETAISKLIP

-445 RSEAQNYFDTLF
+445 RSEAQNYFNTLF
-457 NSDGSATGVNIAANQ
+457 NADGSATGVNIALNQ

-515 SGKYTGESWTAFE
+515 GGKYTEESWTAFE
-528 TARKAATDYAAAH
+528 AAREAATDYAAKH

-558 TREFLSAAYGLT
+558 TREFLSAAYRLT
-570 SASDT
+570 SASNT

-611 TVTLNRG
+611 TVTLDRG
-618 ATLADLWTKT
+618 ATLADLWTTT

-660 AKQDLADDSYV
+660 AKQDLADNSYV

-699 WTSMTNSLAAL
+699 WTSMTSSLAAL

-716 AQNVGAGEEA
+716 AQNVGAGEAA

-741 GSYNPYEGAT
+741 GSYSPYEGAT
-751 IAAYGPQNKDGSYP
+751 IAAYGPQNTDGSYP

-805 AIFYSGTVAAP
+805 ALFYSGTVAAP
-816 YLELTVGDAT
+816 YLELKVGVAE

-837 ALDKVYNAYPKKI
+837 KLDAVYNAYPKKI

-859 EAAYKVAV
+859 EAAYKAAV

-949 QLTNSEKAKYDK
+949 QLTGTEKAKYDK
-961 IKAYMDE
+961 IKTYMDAN
-968 KGEKLPEAEKYKL
+968 GASLPKAETYEL
-981 TLNTVV
+981 TLNVV
-987 RGGTEEDTEAINAMI
+987 GDSDESTAALNAMI
-1002 ANLRN
+1002 DDLRSD
-1007 NPAKM
+1007 PAKM
-1012 DRAEGGKYDRT
+1012 DRAEGGKYDHT
-1023 QAINIVTPYTFGAY
+1023 KAIHIVTPYTFGTY
-1037 DGKTEL
+1037 DGSTML
-1043 FSKTFSETDPLI
+1043 FSDTFSEAEPLT
-1055 PVRIYTGVDYAAY
+1055 PVRIYSGVDYAAY
-1068 FQTRNAN
+1068 FQTRNAK
-1075 GTYTTASTR
+1075 GTYTTDSAA
-1084 WSISDEDLSIVLTR
+1084 WSISDKDLSIVLTL
-1098 EGTNTTPGVYGTEGH
+1098 EGTISTPGEYGTEGN

-1141 TQRVYDDSGYKGKST
+1141 TQRVYDDSAYKGKSSD
-1156 EVVNVDI
+1156 VVNVDI

-1191 KLETARKTATNVVK
+1191 KLETARKTATNVVN

-1238 ATSESDVIAAR
+1238 ATSEADVIAAR

-1371 TKNDWFVNASFSE
+1371 TKNDWFVNASFSD
-1384 FRYQNGGLAD
+1384 FRYTNGGLAD

-1415 GTDTSLQSLI
+1415 GTDTSLQSMT
-1425 VSGAE
+1425 VNGGTE
-1430 LSPAFSGSTTNYVLT
+1430 LSPAFSSTTTSYVLT
-1445 IPDEATGVTVRFTAA
+1445 IPEETTGVTVRFSAA

-1554 LFDALDP
+1554 LFDALDA

-1566 FKKDHKAQYNKL
+1566 FKTGHEAQYNKL
-1578 AACEKVIDDMA
+1578 VACEKVIDDMT

-1613 YAAKVALDA
+1613 YAAKAALDA
-1622 LTADQKQYLT
+1622 LTADQEQYLT

-1638 INQAYEQVLEMDLNH
+1638 IDQAYEQVLGMDQNH
-1653 VQWLIDELP
+1653 VQLLIDDLP

-1712 EDTGYSEYLKKAL
+1712 EGTGYSEYLKKAL

-1844 SRDQLIKAILDGRTN
+1844 SRDQLIKAILDNRTSE
-1859 DGGWA
+1859 GGWA

-1890 ETVKDAVDTALAWL
+1890 ETVKAAVDTALTWL

-1917 GKANAESC
+1917 GNANAESC

-1957 TFEQADGSFFH
+1957 TFEQADGSFLH
-1968 VSDGSD
+1968 TLPGSD
-1974 GNNQMTSEQGT
+1974 KDNNQMSSEQGT

-2000 LYNMTDAVKRADAS
+2000 LYNMTDAVKREDAD

-2033 TAIAEARNAYDEL
+2033 NAIAEARNAYNKL
-2046 STEDQAKVTNYSTL
+2046 SAADKANVENYNTL
-2060 TAAETSYKAILKQKQ
+2060 TAAETSYKAILKQKR
-2075 TDQYKALKAHYDDL
+2075 TEQYNLLKTHYDDL
-2089 LNDKTKKY
+2089 LSDKTKKY

-2117 SAVSCERVTDIY
+2117 AAESCERVMDIY
-2129 EKAIA
+2129 NKAIL

-2161 LTTDSY
+2161 LTNDSY

-2206 ENNYVS
+2206 ESNYVS

-2230 GKKSGWMYTVNGKHP
+2230 GKKSGWMYTVNGTHP
-2245 NQGLKNWTLNDGDVV
+2245 NQGLKNWTLNDNDVV
-2260 IWHYVNDYSCEVAD
+2260 VWHYVNDYSHEVAD
-2274 WFNDSQY
+2274 WFNDPNY
-2281 PSLGDGSYYNSWL
+2281 PSLGNGTYYNGWL
-2294 RARDIT
+2294 RAADIS
-2300 PEQYVQQLL
+2300 PEQYVNELL
-2309 AKILTVGKHGTVEPK
+2309 GKILKVGKNGTVEPK

-2377 TDESLPFTD
+2377 TDGKLPFTD
-2386 VRESDWFYDDVVF
+2386 VHETDWFYNDVLFV
-2399 AYENGLFSGTSD
+2399 YEEGLFAGTSD
-2411 TTFSPNTSMTR
+2411 TTFSPNASMTR
-2422 AMLVTVLYRLEGQ
+2422 AMLVTVLYRLEGE
-2435 PAVNGR
+2435 PAVSGR
-2441 SGFSDVQY
+2441 SGFSDVTF
-2449 NGYYEDAVTWAA
+2449 NSYYEDAVTWAA

-2468 TSTSTFSPNVN
+2468 TSTTMFSPNAN

-2495 KKYNTAASSSLNSFS
+2495 KKYNTAASSGLNGFT
-2510 DHTSVSGYAVAS
+2510 DHASVSGYATAS
-2522 LQWSVA
+2522 LEWAVA
-2528 EKLVNGSNG
+2528 EKLVNGSAG
-2537 KLMPTGNASRAQVAA
+2537 KLMPTGNATRAQVAA
-2552 ILHRFAENVAKTTK
+2552 ILHRFVENVAKTTK

>member
-1 MFAQPLPLFFMKK
+1 MKKK
-14 RIISFIL
+14 RILATF
-21 LIILLLTLSIDA
+21 LLLLLFLNTIPRVFAATTTITIADNGISGCDYETLTNQVTVEFWAAAWGNNVANVEINTTYLISLSAQDTVSLQNSCTSTLTANKYSYLNQRITKKLTSTSWNAKTVRGISDFEDA
-33 FAAEATTI
+33 FGVTEEA
-41 VFTEQGLQTGSYD
+41 
-54 KIISASIT
+54 
-62 LGEDED
+62 
-68 FSSTYST
+68 
-75 IYLVTATNA
+75 
-84 DVKFQNNASRYFDWA
+84 
-99 EYKFLSADAE
+99 
-109 DMWTVGTTYSVND
+109 
-122 SALNGVSVTKDQLKA
+122 LKA
-137 AGIPDE
+137 KG
-143 AYDTSCSAF
+143 YSKFKSGCTYYYLAF
-152 YLIGFD
+152 
-158 GSYVNSGIDF
+158 
-168 AVLVQVKAESTT
+168 KPSTT
-180 IPFTEQGLQT
+180 AP
-190 GSYDKIISA
+190 A
-199 SVTLGED
+199 
-206 EDFASTYSTIY
+206 FAI
-217 LVTATNADVKFQN
+217 LIQ
-230 NASRYF
+230 
-236 DWAEYKFLSAD
+236 AE
-247 AEDMWTVGTTYS
+247 
-259 VNDSALNGVSV
+259 
-270 TKDQLKAA
+270 
-278 GIPDEAYDT
+278 
-287 SCSAF
+287 
-292 YLIGFDGSYVNSGI
+292 
-306 DFAVLV
+306 
-312 QVKGAATSL
+312 KGATVN
-321 TDAQKKPLTDLL
+321 KEPLSNLL

-345 SGDRYNGKPAD
+345 SGDRYNGKAAD

-379 QKALQDAK
+379 QNVLDTAT
-387 TEADITA
+387 TEDQITA
-394 AVAELQAAISKLIP
+394 AVAELETAISKLIP

-472 KTADDYADAL
+472 KTADDYADTL

-515 SGKYTGESWTAFE
+515 GGKYTGESWTAFE

-558 TREFLSAAYGLT
+558 TRNFLSAAYGLT

-611 TVTLNRG
+611 TVTLDRG
-618 ATLADLWTKT
+618 ATLADLWTTT

-741 GSYNPYEGAT
+741 GSYSPYEGAT

-785 YQEGKYLVTAYD
+785 YQEGKYIVTAYD

-805 AIFYSGTVAAP
+805 ALFYSGTVAAP
-816 YLELTVGDAT
+816 YLELTVEDAT

-859 EAAYKVAV
+859 EAAYKTAV

-968 KGEKLPEAEKYKL
+968 KGEKLPEAETYEL
-981 TLNTVV
+981 TLNVV
-987 RGGTEEDTEAINAMI
+987 GDSDESTAALNAMI
-1002 ANLRN
+1002 DDLRN

-1012 DRAEGGKYDRT
+1012 DRAEGGKHDHT

-1043 FSKTFSETDPLI
+1043 FSKTFSETDPLT

-1068 FQTRNAN
+1068 FQTRNAK
-1075 GTYTTASTR
+1075 GKYTPESAT
-1084 WSISDEDLSIVLTR
+1084 WSISDEDLSIVLTL

-1113 LTVKIGDTEY
+1113 LTVKIGETEY

-1213 ANEYDAEHRDE
+1213 ANKYDEEHRDE
-1224 LDAALATGLTEIKN
+1224 LDAALANGLKEIESAATE
-1238 ATSESDVIAAR
+1238 ADVIAAR

-1254 AMEKVPTIGSSSES
+1254 AMEKVPTIGQSSET
-1268 GKVGEHYP
+1268 GKVGENFKTLFP
-1276 YSGSEVVGRVHVI
+1276 NAKNVGRVHVI

-1301 DSLKKT
+1301 ASLKKT
-1307 IVKGYYDLTK
+1307 IIDGYYDLT
-1317 DDSMMT
+1317 DCDSMMT
-1323 VALKALEGAGCTWN
+1323 VALKALEGAEYTWN

-1371 TKNDWFVNASFSE
+1371 TKNDWFVNASFSD
-1384 FRYQNGGLAD
+1384 FRYTNGGLAD

-1415 GTDTSLQSLI
+1415 GTDTSLQSMT
-1425 VSGAE
+1425 VNGGTE
-1430 LSPAFSGSTTNYVLT
+1430 LSPAFSSTTTSYVLT
-1445 IPDEATGVTVRFTAA
+1445 IPEETTGVTVRFSAA

-1554 LFDALDP
+1554 LFDALDA

-1566 FKKDHKAQYNKL
+1566 FKTDHEAQYNKL
-1578 AACEKVIDDMA
+1578 AACEKVIDDMT

-1599 NLPSKPNLRDKATF
+1599 KLPDPDNLTLRDKETV
-1613 YAAKVALDA
+1613 YAAKAALNA
-1622 LTADQKQYLT
+1622 LTADQEQYLT
-1632 AETISV
+1632 SETISV
-1638 INQAYEQVLEMDLNH
+1638 IDQCYTRMLQMERNYVIQ
-1653 VQWLIDELP
+1653 LIDNLP
-1662 DEDKVTLA
+1662 DESAVTLA
-1670 DKKQIDAAKAA
+1670 DKKQINAAKAA
-1681 YDALPDQTGVD
+1681 YDALPDKNGVD
-1692 ATRLGKAIA
+1692 ATKLTKALA
-1701 ALKKLEQGGSG
+1701 ALEKLEQGGSG
-1712 EDTGYSEYLKKAL
+1712 EDTSYSEYLKKAL
-1725 ANIKKKVPT
+1725 ANIKKTVPT

-1768 VAYVRDNISSGKLN
+1768 VAYVRTNISSGKLN

-1844 SRDQLIKAILDGRTN
+1844 SRDELIEAILGNRTS

-1864 LDGNATDVD
+1864 LDGTVTDVD

-1885 YNKSN
+1885 YKSN
-1890 ETVKDAVDTALAWL
+1890 KNVQDVVDAALAWL

-1917 GKANAESC
+1917 GNANAESC

-1957 TFEQADGSFFH
+1957 TFEQADGSFLH
-1968 VSDGSD
+1968 TLPGSD
-1974 GNNQMTSEQGT
+1974 KDNNQMSSEQGT

-2014 AQEVIDMINQIGY
+2014 AQEVIDMIDSIGEVNEY
-2027 VDESSY
+2027 SY
-2033 TAIAEARNAYDEL
+2033 DAIAEARSAYTKL
-2046 STEDQAKVTNYSTL
+2046 SSADKEKVKATNYKTL
-2060 TAAETSYKAILKQKQ
+2060 TAAEDAYKAILREKQSERYEK
-2075 TDQYKALKAHYDDL
+2075 LKAHYDEL
-2089 LNDKTKKY
+2089 LSDKTKKY
-2097 GTAAKKKLASIL
+2097 GTAAKKKLLSVL
-2109 QQAQTDMN
+2109 QTAQRDMN
-2117 SAVSCERVTDIY
+2117 AAVSCERVEEIFQ
-2129 EKAIA
+2129 KAMS

-2206 ENNYVS
+2206 ESNYVS

-2218 CLGGYALSEFTN
+2218 CLGGYTLSEFTN
-2230 GKKSGWMYTVNGKHP
+2230 GKKSGWMYTVNGTHP
-2245 NQGLKNWTLNDGDVV
+2245 NQGLKNWTLNDNDVV
-2260 IWHYVNDYSCEVAD
+2260 VWHYVNDYSHEVAD
-2274 WFNDSQY
+2274 WFNDPNY
-2281 PSLGDGSYYNSWL
+2281 PSLGNGTYYNGWL
-2294 RARDIT
+2294 RAADIS
-2300 PEQYVQQLL
+2300 PEQYVNELL
-2309 AKILTVGKHGTVEPK
+2309 GKILKVGKNGTVEPK

-2377 TDESLPFTD
+2377 TNGKLPFTD
-2386 VRESDWFYDDVVF
+2386 VRESDWFYEDVAF
-2399 AYENGLFSGTSD
+2399 AYENGLFAGTSD
-2411 TTFSPNTSMTR
+2411 TTFSPNASMTR

-2468 TSTSTFSPNVN
+2468 TSTTTFSPNAN

-2487 ILYRYAQY
+2487 ILYRYAQH
-2495 KKYNTAASSSLNSFS
+2495 KKYNTAASSGLNGFT
-2510 DHTSVSGYAVAS
+2510 DHASVSGYAAAS
-2522 LQWSVA
+2522 LEWAVA
-2528 EKLVNGSNG
+2528 EKLVNGSAG
-2537 KLMPTGNASRAQVAA
+2537 KLMPTGNATRAQVAA
-2552 ILHRFAENVAKTTK
+2552 ILHRFVENVAKTTK

>member
-1 MFAQPLPLFFMKK
+1 MSTRGAANAAPRRFF
-14 RIISFIL
+14 SL
-21 LIILLLTLSIDA
+21 LLALIILFSFACPALAADSKIDISSDFWKSNSVGTCKSYPSAFDKNNKYESFRREYPVYFLQISSKTLERTKNGACYYNLEKLTQWKATAGAIKRDSSDTVYTTAVSNYNAAKSYITLS
-33 FAAEATTI
+33 
-41 VFTEQGLQTGSYD
+41 G
-54 KIISASIT
+54 IT
-62 LGEDED
+62 LSE
-68 FSSTYST
+68 
-75 IYLVTATNA
+75 TADHLLFFVSDAKLTNA
-84 DVKFQNNASRYFDWA
+84 AYLLVEWGEA
-99 EYKFLSADAE
+99 E
-109 DMWTVGTTYSVND
+109 G
-122 SALNGVSVTKDQLKA
+122 
-137 AGIPDE
+137 
-143 AYDTSCSAF
+143 
-152 YLIGFD
+152 
-158 GSYVNSGIDF
+158 
-168 AVLVQVKAESTT
+168 
-180 IPFTEQGLQT
+180 
-190 GSYDKIISA
+190 
-199 SVTLGED
+199 
-206 EDFASTYSTIY
+206 
-217 LVTATNADVKFQN
+217 
-230 NASRYF
+230 
-236 DWAEYKFLSAD
+236 
-247 AEDMWTVGTTYS
+247 
-259 VNDSALNGVSV
+259 
-270 TKDQLKAA
+270 
-278 GIPDEAYDT
+278 
-287 SCSAF
+287 
-292 YLIGFDGSYVNSGI
+292 
-306 DFAVLV
+306 
-312 QVKGAATSL
+312 SL
-321 TDAQKKPLTDLL
+321 TDEQKKPLTDLL

-345 SGDRYNGKPAD
+345 SGDRYNGKAAD
-356 TITSK
+356 TITNK
-361 NGSFWAEFTAV
+361 NGSFWATFTAKD
-372 NGPRAKA
+372 GPREQA
-379 QKALQDAK
+379 QKALKAA
-387 TEADITA
+387 TSEGDIEKARA
-394 AVAELQAAISKLIP
+394 ALQAEIDKLIP

-472 KTADDYADAL
+472 KTADDYADTL

-515 SGKYTGESWTAFE
+515 GGKYTGESWTAFE

-558 TREFLSAAYGLT
+558 TRNFLSAAYGLT

-611 TVTLNRG
+611 TVTLDRG

-699 WTSMTNSLAAL
+699 WTSMTSSLAAL

-716 AQNVGAGEEA
+716 AQNVGAGEAA

-741 GSYNPYEGAT
+741 GSYSPYEGAT
-751 IAAYGPQNKDGSYP
+751 IAAYGPQNTDGSYP

-785 YQEGKYLVTAYD
+785 YQEGKYIVTAYD

-805 AIFYSGTVAAP
+805 ALFYSGTVAAP
-816 YLELTVGDAT
+816 YLELTVEDAT

-859 EAAYKVAV
+859 EAAYKAAV

-968 KGEKLPEAEKYKL
+968 KGEKLPEAETYEL
-981 TLNTVV
+981 TLNVV
-987 RGGTEEDTEAINAMI
+987 GDSDESTAALNAMI
-1002 ANLRN
+1002 DDLRN

-1012 DRAEGGKYDRT
+1012 DRAEGGKHDHT

-1043 FSKTFSETDPLI
+1043 FSKTFSETDPLT

-1068 FQTRNAN
+1068 FQTRNAK
-1075 GTYTTASTR
+1075 GTYPTESAA
-1084 WSISDEDLSIVLTR
+1084 WSISDEDLSIVLTL
-1098 EGTNTTPGVYGTEGH
+1098 EGTTSRPGEYSTEGN
-1113 LTVKIGDTEY
+1113 LTVKIGNTEY

-1141 TQRVYDDSGYKGKST
+1141 TQRVYDDSGYKGKSSD
-1156 EVVNVDI
+1156 VVNVDI

-1178 VTITWGPVESDSA
+1178 VTITWGPVESDTEKLTKA
-1191 KLETARKTATNVVK
+1191 KETATNIVN

-1213 ANEYDAEHRDE
+1213 ANKYDAEHRDE
-1224 LDAALATGLTEIKN
+1224 LDAALANGLKEIEKAATE
-1238 ATSESDVIAAR
+1238 AEVIAAR

-1323 VALKALEGAGCTWN
+1323 VALKALEGAGYTWN

-1355 GTLAEFTGGPN
+1355 YTLAEFTGGPN

-1371 TKNDWFVNASFSE
+1371 TKNDWFVNASFSD
-1384 FRYQNGGLAD
+1384 FRYTNGGLAD

-1430 LSPAFSGSTTNYVLT
+1430 LSPAFSSTTTDYVLT
-1445 IPDEATGVTVRFTAA
+1445 IPAEETGVTGVTVRFTAA

-1554 LFDALDP
+1554 LFDALDA

-1566 FKKDHKAQYNKL
+1566 FKTDHEAQYNKL
-1578 AACEKVIDDMA
+1578 AACEKVIDDMT

-1599 NLPSKPNLRDKATF
+1599 KLPDPDNLTLRDKETV
-1613 YAAKVALDA
+1613 YAAKAALNA
-1622 LTADQKQYLT
+1622 LTADQEQYLT
-1632 AETISV
+1632 SETISV
-1638 INQAYEQVLEMDLNH
+1638 IDQCYTRMLQMERNYVIQ
-1653 VQWLIDELP
+1653 LIDNLP
-1662 DEDKVTLA
+1662 DESAVTLA
-1670 DKKQIDAAKAA
+1670 DKKQINAAKAA
-1681 YDALPDQTGVD
+1681 YDALPDKNGVD
-1692 ATRLGKAIA
+1692 ATKLTKALA
-1701 ALKKLEQGGSG
+1701 ALEKLEQGGSG

-1844 SRDQLIKAILDGRTN
+1844 SRDQLIKAILDNRTSE
-1859 DGGWA
+1859 GGWA
-1864 LDGNATDVD
+1864 LDGTVTDVD

-1885 YNKSN
+1885 YKSN
-1890 ETVKDAVDTALAWL
+1890 KNVQDVVDAALAWL

-1957 TFEQADGSFFH
+1957 TFEQADGSFLH
-1968 VSDGSD
+1968 TLPGSD
-1974 GNNQMTSEQGT
+1974 KDNNQMSSEQGT

-2014 AQEVIDMINQIGY
+2014 AQEVIDMIDSIGEVNEY
-2027 VDESSY
+2027 SY
-2033 TAIAEARNAYDEL
+2033 DAIAEARSAYTKL
-2046 STEDQAKVTNYSTL
+2046 SSADKEKVKAANYKTL
-2060 TAAETSYKAILKQKQ
+2060 TAAEDAYKAILREKQSERYEK
-2075 TDQYKALKAHYDDL
+2075 LKAHYDEL
-2089 LNDKTKKY
+2089 LSDKTKKY
-2097 GTAAKKKLASIL
+2097 GTAAKKKLLSVL
-2109 QQAQTDMN
+2109 QTAQRDMN
-2117 SAVSCERVTDIY
+2117 AAVSCERVEEIFQ
-2129 EKAIA
+2129 KAMS

-2206 ENNYVS
+2206 ESNYVS

-2218 CLGGYALSEFTN
+2218 CLGGYTLSEFTN
-2230 GKKSGWMYTVNGKHP
+2230 GKKSGWMYTVNGTHP
-2245 NQGLKNWTLNDGDVV
+2245 NQGLKNWTLNDNDVV
-2260 IWHYVNDYSCEVAD
+2260 VWHYVNDYSHEVAD
-2274 WFNDSQY
+2274 WFNDPNY
-2281 PSLGDGSYYNSWL
+2281 PSLGNGTYYNGWL
-2294 RARDIT
+2294 RAADIS
-2300 PEQYVQQLL
+2300 PEQYVNELL
-2309 AKILTVGKHGTVEPK
+2309 GKILKVGKNGTVEPK

-2377 TDESLPFTD
+2377 TNGKLPFTD
-2386 VRESDWFYDDVVF
+2386 VRESDWFYEDVAF
-2399 AYENGLFSGTSD
+2399 AYENGLFAGTSD
-2411 TTFSPNTSMTR
+2411 TTFSPNASMTR

-2468 TSTSTFSPNVN
+2468 TSTTTFSPNAN

-2487 ILYRYAQY
+2487 ILYRYAQH
-2495 KKYNTAASSSLNSFS
+2495 KKYNTAASSGLNGFT
-2510 DHTSVSGYAVAS
+2510 DHASVSGYAAAS
-2522 LQWSVA
+2522 LEWAVA
-2528 EKLVNGSNG
+2528 EKLVNGSAG
-2537 KLMPTGNASRAQVAA
+2537 KLMPTGNATRAQVAA
-2552 ILHRFAENVAKTTK
+2552 ILHRFVENVAKTTK

>member
-1 MFAQPLPLFFMKK
+1 MFSLPVFADNMSNIKVFASGEELSVQVIGTANFVEAETPYTLYYAKAPFGTTQITVSLESGWFVPETCFGGTVEDDSVSLENAVENDALAEVIEGMSGDGLINITDASLIASSDVISDLIYFSNEEFEGAPLD
-14 RIISFIL
+14 IL
-21 LIILLLTLSIDA
+21 LIQ
-33 FAAEATTI
+33 
-41 VFTEQGLQTGSYD
+41 V
-54 KIISASIT
+54 
-62 LGEDED
+62 
-68 FSSTYST
+68 ST
-75 IYLVTATNA
+75 
-84 DVKFQNNASRYFDWA
+84 
-99 EYKFLSADAE
+99 
-109 DMWTVGTTYSVND
+109 
-122 SALNGVSVTKDQLKA
+122 
-137 AGIPDE
+137 
-143 AYDTSCSAF
+143 
-152 YLIGFD
+152 
-158 GSYVNSGIDF
+158 VNSGGN
-168 AVLVQVKAESTT
+168 VLDDTKKAPLSNLLETVK
-180 IPFTEQGLQT
+180 
-190 GSYDKIISA
+190 
-199 SVTLGED
+199 
-206 EDFASTYSTIY
+206 
-217 LVTATNADVKFQN
+217 
-230 NASRYF
+230 
-236 DWAEYKFLSAD
+236 
-247 AEDMWTVGTTYS
+247 
-259 VNDSALNGVSV
+259 
-270 TKDQLKAA
+270 
-278 GIPDEAYDT
+278 
-287 SCSAF
+287 
-292 YLIGFDGSYVNSGI
+292 
-306 DFAVLV
+306 
-312 QVKGAATSL
+312 
-321 TDAQKKPLTDLL
+321 
-333 ATVADGNDKYVQ
+333 DGNSNYYLTN
-345 SGDRYNGKPAD
+345 DRYNGKESD
-356 TITSK
+356 TISSK

-379 QKALQDAK
+379 QNVLDTAT
-387 TEADITA
+387 TEDQITA
-394 AVAELQAAISKLIP
+394 AVAELETAISKLIP

-445 RSEAQNYFDTLF
+445 RSEAQNYFNTLF
-457 NSDGSATGVNIAANQ
+457 NADGSATGVNIALNQ

-515 SGKYTGESWTAFE
+515 GGKYTEESWTAFE
-528 TARKAATDYAAAH
+528 AAREAATDYAAKH

-558 TREFLSAAYGLT
+558 TREFLSAAYRLT
-570 SASDT
+570 SASNT

-611 TVTLNRG
+611 TVTLDRG
-618 ATLADLWTKT
+618 ATLADLWTTT

-660 AKQDLADDSYV
+660 AKQDLADNSYV

-699 WTSMTNSLAAL
+699 WTSMTSSLAAL

-716 AQNVGAGEEA
+716 AQNVGAGEAA

-741 GSYNPYEGAT
+741 GSYSPYEGAT
-751 IAAYGPQNKDGSYP
+751 IAAYGPQNTDGSYP

-785 YQEGKYLVTAYD
+785 YQEGKYLVSAYD

-805 AIFYSGTVAAP
+805 ALFYSGTVAAP
-816 YLELTVGDAT
+816 YLELKVGVAE

-837 ALDKVYNAYPKKI
+837 KLDAVYNAYPKKI

-859 EAAYKVAV
+859 EAAYKAAV

-968 KGEKLPEAEKYKL
+968 KGEKLPEAETYEL

-1012 DRAEGGKYDRT
+1012 DRAEGGKYDHT

-1043 FSKTFSETDPLI
+1043 FSKTFSETDPLT

-1068 FQTRNAN
+1068 FQTRNAK
-1075 GTYTTASTR
+1075 GKYTPESAT
-1084 WSISDEDLSIVLTR
+1084 WSISDEDLSIVLTL

-1113 LTVKIGDTEY
+1113 LTVKIGETEY

-1238 ATSESDVIAAR
+1238 ATSEADVIAAR

-1355 GTLAEFTGGPN
+1355 YTLAEFTGGPN

-1371 TKNDWFVNASFSE
+1371 TKNDWFVNASFSD
-1384 FRYQNGGLAD
+1384 FRYTNGGLAD

-1578 AACEKVIDDMA
+1578 AACEKVIDDMT

-1599 NLPSKPNLRDKATF
+1599 KLPDPDNLTLRDKETV
-1613 YAAKVALDA
+1613 YAAKAALNA
-1622 LTADQKQYLT
+1622 LTADQEQYLT
-1632 AETISV
+1632 SETISV
-1638 INQAYEQVLEMDLNH
+1638 IDQCYTRMLQMERNYVIQ
-1653 VQWLIDELP
+1653 LIDNLP
-1662 DEDKVTLA
+1662 DESAVTLA
-1670 DKKQIDAAKAA
+1670 DKKQINAAKAA
-1681 YDALPDQTGVD
+1681 YDALPDKNGVD
-1692 ATRLGKAIA
+1692 ATKLTKAIA
-1701 ALKKLEQGGSG
+1701 ALKKLEQGGAG

-1725 ANIKKKVPT
+1725 ANIKKTVPT

-1768 VAYVRDNISSGKLN
+1768 VAYVRTNISSGKLN

-1844 SRDQLIKAILDGRTN
+1844 SRDELIEAILGNRTS

-1864 LDGNATDVD
+1864 LDGTVTDVD

-1885 YNKSN
+1885 YKSN
-1890 ETVKDAVDTALAWL
+1890 KNVQDVVDAALAWL

-1917 GKANAESC
+1917 GNANAESC

-1957 TFEQADGSFFH
+1957 TFEQADGSFLH
-1968 VSDGSD
+1968 TLPGSD
-1974 GNNQMTSEQGT
+1974 KDNNQMSSEQGT

-2014 AQEVIDMINQIGY
+2014 AQEVIDMIDSIGEVNEY
-2027 VDESSY
+2027 SY
-2033 TAIAEARNAYDEL
+2033 DAIAEARSAYTKL
-2046 STEDQAKVTNYSTL
+2046 SSADKEKVKATNYKTL
-2060 TAAETSYKAILKQKQ
+2060 TAAEDAYKAILREKQSERY
-2075 TDQYKALKAHYDDL
+2075 TELKAHYDEL
-2089 LNDKTKKY
+2089 LRDKTKKY
-2097 GTAAKKKLASIL
+2097 GTAAKKKLLSVL
-2109 QQAQTDMN
+2109 QTAQRDMN
-2117 SAVSCERVTDIY
+2117 AAVSCERVEEIFQ
-2129 EKAIA
+2129 KAMF

-2206 ENNYVS
+2206 ESNYVS
-2212 TIYAPS
+2212 TIYAPY
-2218 CLGGYALSEFTN
+2218 CLGGYTLSEFTN
-2230 GKKSGWMYTVNGKHP
+2230 GKKSGWMYTVNGTHP
-2245 NQGLKNWTLNDGDVV
+2245 NQGLKNWTLNDNDVV
-2260 IWHYVNDYSCEVAD
+2260 VWHYVNDYSHEVAD
-2274 WFNDSQY
+2274 WFNDPNY
-2281 PSLGDGSYYNSWL
+2281 PSLGNGTYYNGWL
-2294 RARDIT
+2294 RAADIS
-2300 PEQYVQQLL
+2300 PEQYVNELL
-2309 AKILTVGKHGTVEPK
+2309 GKILKVGKNGTVEPK

-2377 TDESLPFTD
+2377 TNGKLPFTD
-2386 VRESDWFYDDVVF
+2386 VRESDWFYEDVAF
-2399 AYENGLFSGTSD
+2399 AYENGLFAGTSD
-2411 TTFSPNTSMTR
+2411 TTFSPNASMTR

-2468 TSTSTFSPNVN
+2468 TSTTTFSPNAN

-2487 ILYRYAQY
+2487 ILYRYAQH
-2495 KKYNTAASSSLNSFS
+2495 KKYNTAASSGLNGFT
-2510 DHTSVSGYAVAS
+2510 DHASVSGYAAAS
-2522 LQWSVA
+2522 LEWAVA
-2528 EKLVNGSNG
+2528 EKLVNGSAG
-2537 KLMPTGNASRAQVAA
+2537 KLMPTGNATRAQVAA
-2552 ILHRFAENVAKTTK
+2552 ILHRFVENVAKTTK

>member
-1 MFAQPLPLFFMKK
+1 MDRILIFMPKKMQKKVLTLLLLFIICLSMSIQVLAASVSITFSLDGVTGYDSIITTSTVKAGSNSSIEISK
-14 RIISFIL
+14 IYCKTVQADDEVSIAKDYPYRIIASGFCYLNADETTNWSKKKTSKKISEFASAFETDEPS
-21 LIILLLTLSIDA
+21 LI
-33 FAAEATTI
+33 EH
-41 VFTEQGLQTGSYD
+41 GLD
-54 KIISASIT
+54 KASIT
-62 LGEDED
+62 SGCSKYYFLG
-68 FSSTYST
+68 
-75 IYLVTATNA
+75 IIP
-84 DVKFQNNASRYFDWA
+84 NNVDNGKQRENFGILIQVAGG
-99 EYKFLSADAE
+99 
-109 DMWTVGTTYSVND
+109 GT
-122 SALNGVSVTKDQLKA
+122 
-137 AGIPDE
+137 
-143 AYDTSCSAF
+143 
-152 YLIGFD
+152 
-158 GSYVNSGIDF
+158 
-168 AVLVQVKAESTT
+168 
-180 IPFTEQGLQT
+180 
-190 GSYDKIISA
+190 
-199 SVTLGED
+199 
-206 EDFASTYSTIY
+206 
-217 LVTATNADVKFQN
+217 
-230 NASRYF
+230 
-236 DWAEYKFLSAD
+236 
-247 AEDMWTVGTTYS
+247 
-259 VNDSALNGVSV
+259 
-270 TKDQLKAA
+270 
-278 GIPDEAYDT
+278 
-287 SCSAF
+287 
-292 YLIGFDGSYVNSGI
+292 
-306 DFAVLV
+306 
-312 QVKGAATSL
+312 L
-321 TDAQKKPLTDLL
+321 TDSQKKPLTDLL
-333 ATVADGNDKYVQ
+333 ATVADGNNNYIQ
-345 SGDRYNGKPAD
+345 SGDRYNGKKTD

-361 NGSFWAEFTAV
+361 NGSFWAEFTAA

-387 TEADITA
+387 TAEDITA
-394 AVAELQAAISKLIP
+394 AVTELNTAIQKLIP
-408 ASQLNATYLYE
+408 TSQLNATYLYE
-419 TLQQYNYG
+419 TLQQYNYS

-457 NSDGSATGVNIAANQ
+457 NSDGSATSVNIAANQ

-515 SGKYTGESWTAFE
+515 GGKYTEESWTAFE
-528 TARKAATDYAAAH
+528 AAREAATDYAAKH

-548 DAEVKQYAAL
+548 DAEVKKYAAL

-597 NQMVDPVGNKPQIQ
+597 NLMVDPVENKPQIQ
-611 TVTLNRG
+611 TVTLNCG

-660 AKQDLADDSYV
+660 AKQDLADNSYV

-699 WTSMTNSLAAL
+699 WTSMTSSLAAL

-716 AQNVGAGEEA
+716 AQTAAAGAET

-741 GSYNPYEGAT
+741 GSYSPYEGAT
-751 IAAYGPQNKDGSYP
+751 IAAYGPQNTDGSYP

-859 EAAYKVAV
+859 EAAYKAAV
-867 ATLNDSTATTGEAYL
+867 ATLNDSSATTGEAYL

-949 QLTNSEKAKYDK
+949 QLTYSEKAKYDK
-961 IKAYMDE
+961 IKTYMDAN
-968 KGEKLPEAEKYKL
+968 GASLPKAETYEL
-981 TLNTVV
+981 TLNVV
-987 RGGTEEDTEAINAMI
+987 GDSDESTAALNAMI
-1002 ANLRN
+1002 DDLRN

-1012 DRAEGGKYDRT
+1012 DRAEGGKYDHT

-1043 FSKTFSETDPLI
+1043 FSKTFSETDPLT

-1068 FQTRNAN
+1068 FQTRNAK
-1075 GTYTTASTR
+1075 GTYPTESAT
-1084 WSISDEDLSIVLTR
+1084 WSISDEDLSIVLTL
-1098 EGTNTTPGVYGTEGH
+1098 EGTTSRPGEYSTEGN
-1113 LTVKIGDTEY
+1113 LTVKIGNTEY

-1141 TQRVYDDSGYKGKST
+1141 TQRVYDDSAYKGKSS

-1178 VTITWGPVESDSA
+1178 VTITWGPVESDTEKLTKA
-1191 KLETARKTATNVVK
+1191 KETATNIVN

-1213 ANEYDAEHRDE
+1213 ANEYDTEHQAE
-1224 LDAALATGLTEIKN
+1224 LDAALANGLTEIKN
-1238 ATSESDVIAAR
+1238 ATTEANVIAAR

-1254 AMEKVPTIGSSSES
+1254 EMEKVPTIGSSAES
-1268 GKVGEHYP
+1268 GTVGEHFKELYP
-1276 YSGSEVVGRVHVI
+1276 NAETVGRVHVI

-1301 DSLKKT
+1301 ASLKNT
-1307 IVKGYYDLTK
+1307 IIDGYYDLT
-1317 DDSMMT
+1317 DCDSMMT
-1323 VALKALEGAGCTWN
+1323 VALKAIEGAGYTWN

-1371 TKNDWFVNASFSE
+1371 TKNDWFVNASFSD
-1384 FRYQNGGLAD
+1384 FRYTNGGLAD

-1554 LFDALDP
+1554 LFDALDA

-1566 FKKDHKAQYNKL
+1566 FKTDHEAQYNKL
-1578 AACEKVIDDMA
+1578 AACEKVIDDMT

-1613 YAAKVALDA
+1613 YAAKAALDA
-1622 LTADQKQYLT
+1622 LTADQEQYLT

-1681 YDALPDQTGVD
+1681 YDALPDKNGVD
-1692 ATRLGKAIA
+1692 ATKLTKALA
-1701 ALKKLEQGGSG
+1701 ALEKLEQGGSG

-1725 ANIKKKVPT
+1725 ANIKKTVPT
-1734 PTIGS
+1734 PQVGS
-1739 SSGEWAVLALA
+1739 TNGEWAVLGLA
-1750 RGNADV
+1750 RGNASV
-1756 LNSYYDGYYDRV
+1756 TNSYYDGYYDRV
-1768 VAYVRDNISSGKLN
+1768 VAYVKANINSKGQLDSN
-1782 ADKSTDNARIA
+1782 KSTENSRII

-1808 HNLLTALDDVTYD
+1808 RNLLTALND
-1821 LKQGINGPI
+1821 LSYVKKQGSNGPI
-1830 WALIALD
+1830 WALLAVD
-1837 SKNYTSS
+1837 SGNYIYNY
-1844 SRDQLIKAILDGRTN
+1844 RDKLIDTILDERTE
-1859 DGGWA
+1859 DGGWTHT
-1864 LDGNATDVD
+1864 GNTADVD

-1885 YNKSN
+1885 NDEDHPKVKSAI
-1890 ETVKDAVDTALAWL
+1890 EAALTLL
-1904 STKQSSDGGFSSW
+1904 SGMQQNDGGFASFGTPNS
-1917 GKANAESC
+1917 ESA
-1925 AQVIVALSALNI
+1925 AQVVVALSALGL
-1937 DADTDSRF
+1937 DANTDSHF
-1945 VKNGHSALENLL
+1945 VKNGHSVLENLL
-1957 TFEQADGSFFH
+1957 SYEQEDGSFQH
-1968 VSDGSD
+1968 TTDGS
-1974 GNNQMTSEQGT
+1974 GNNQMSAEQGT

-1992 RFKTGKNS
+1992 RYVNKAHT
-2000 LYNMTDAVKRADAS
+2000 LYDMTDVVKREDAS
-2014 AQEVIDMINQIGY
+2014 AQEVIDMIDSI
-2027 VDESSY
+2027 DEVNEYSY
-2033 TAIAEARNAYDEL
+2033 DAIAEARNAYNKL
-2046 STEDQAKVTNYSTL
+2046 SAADKAKVENYNTL
-2060 TAAETSYKAILKQKQ
+2060 TAAEASYKEILKQKR
-2075 TDQYKALKAHYDDL
+2075 TEQYKLLKAHHDEL
-2089 LNDKTKKY
+2089 LNDRTKKY

-2117 SAVSCERVTDIY
+2117 AAESCERVMDIY
-2129 EKAIA
+2129 NKAIF

-2161 LTTDSY
+2161 LTKDSY

-2193 EAMSDAGLRYIGA
+2193 EAMSEAGLRYIGA
-2206 ENNYVS
+2206 ESNYVS

-2230 GKKSGWMYTVNGKHP
+2230 GKKSGWMYTVNGTHP
-2245 NQGLKNWTLNDGDVV
+2245 NQGLKNWTLNDNDVV
-2260 IWHYVNDYSCEVAD
+2260 VWHYVNDYSHEVAD
-2274 WFNDSQY
+2274 WFNDPNY
-2281 PSLGDGSYYNSWL
+2281 PSLGNGTYYNGWL
-2294 RARDIT
+2294 RAADIS
-2300 PEQYVQQLL
+2300 PEQYVNELL
-2309 AKILTVGKHGTVEPK
+2309 GKILKVGKNGTVEPK

-2377 TDESLPFTD
+2377 TNGKLPFTD
-2386 VRESDWFYDDVVF
+2386 VRESDWFYEDVAF
-2399 AYENGLFSGTSD
+2399 AYENGLFAGTSD
-2411 TTFSPNTSMTR
+2411 TTFSPNASMTR

-2468 TSTSTFSPNVN
+2468 TSTTTFSPNAN

-2487 ILYRYAQY
+2487 ILYRYAQH
-2495 KKYNTAASSSLNSFS
+2495 KKYNTAASSGLNGFT
-2510 DHTSVSGYAVAS
+2510 DHASVSGYAAAS
-2522 LQWSVA
+2522 LEWAVA
-2528 EKLVNGSNG
+2528 EKLVNGSAG
-2537 KLMPTGNASRAQVAA
+2537 KLMPTGNATRAQVAA
-2552 ILHRFAENVAKTTK
+2552 ILHRFVENVAKTTK

>member
-1 MFAQPLPLFFMKK
+1 MTTRGAALAAPRRFF
-14 RIISFIL
+14 SL
-21 LIILLLTLSIDA
+21 LLALIILFSFACPALAADSKIDISSDFWKSNSVGTCKSYPSAFDKNNKYESFRREYPVYFLQISSKTLERTKNGACYYNLEKLTQWKATAGAIKRDSSDTVYTTAVSNYNAAKSYITLS
-33 FAAEATTI
+33 
-41 VFTEQGLQTGSYD
+41 G
-54 KIISASIT
+54 IT
-62 LGEDED
+62 LSETADHLLFFVSDAKLTNVAYLLVEWGE
-68 FSSTYST
+68 
-75 IYLVTATNA
+75 
-84 DVKFQNNASRYFDWA
+84 A
-99 EYKFLSADAE
+99 E
-109 DMWTVGTTYSVND
+109 G
-122 SALNGVSVTKDQLKA
+122 
-137 AGIPDE
+137 
-143 AYDTSCSAF
+143 
-152 YLIGFD
+152 
-158 GSYVNSGIDF
+158 
-168 AVLVQVKAESTT
+168 
-180 IPFTEQGLQT
+180 
-190 GSYDKIISA
+190 
-199 SVTLGED
+199 
-206 EDFASTYSTIY
+206 
-217 LVTATNADVKFQN
+217 
-230 NASRYF
+230 
-236 DWAEYKFLSAD
+236 
-247 AEDMWTVGTTYS
+247 
-259 VNDSALNGVSV
+259 
-270 TKDQLKAA
+270 
-278 GIPDEAYDT
+278 
-287 SCSAF
+287 
-292 YLIGFDGSYVNSGI
+292 
-306 DFAVLV
+306 
-312 QVKGAATSL
+312 SL
-321 TDAQKKPLTDLL
+321 TDEQKKPLTDLL

-345 SGDRYNGKPAD
+345 SGDRYNGKAAD
-356 TITSK
+356 TITNK
-361 NGSFWAEFTAV
+361 NGSFWATFTAKD
-372 NGPRAKA
+372 GPREQA
-379 QKALQDAK
+379 QKALKAA
-387 TEADITA
+387 TSEGDIEKARA
-394 AVAELQAAISKLIP
+394 ALQAEIDKLIP

-445 RSEAQNYFDTLF
+445 RSEAQNYFNTLF
-457 NSDGSATGVNIAANQ
+457 NADGSATSVNIAADQ
-472 KTADDYADAL
+472 QTADDYADAL

-489 NDQVDEAKVNL
+489 NNQVDEAKVNL

-515 SGKYTGESWTAFE
+515 GGKYTGESWTAFE

-541 SVSEYIS
+541 SISEYIS
-548 DAEVKQYAAL
+548 DAEVKNYAAL

-611 TVTLNRG
+611 TVTLDRG
-618 ATLADLWTKT
+618 ATLADLWTTT

-660 AKQDLADDSYV
+660 AKQDLADNSYV

-699 WTSMTNSLAAL
+699 WTSMTSSLAAL

-716 AQNVGAGEEA
+716 AQNVGAGEAE

-741 GSYNPYEGAT
+741 GSYSPYKGAT
-751 IAAYGPQNKDGSYP
+751 IAAYGPQNTDGSYP

-797 ARANDEDS
+797 ARTNDEDS
-805 AIFYSGTVAAP
+805 ALFYSGTVAAP

-859 EAAYKVAV
+859 EAAYKAAV
-867 ATLNDSTATTGEAYL
+867 ATLNDSSATTGEAYL

-968 KGEKLPEAEKYKL
+968 KGEKLPEAETYEL
-981 TLNTVV
+981 TLNVV
-987 RGGTEEDTEAINAMI
+987 GDSDESTAALNAMI
-1002 ANLRN
+1002 DDLRN

-1012 DRAEGGKYDRT
+1012 DRAEGGKHDHT

-1043 FSKTFSETDPLI
+1043 FSKTFSETDPLT

-1068 FQTRNAN
+1068 FQTRNAK
-1075 GTYTTASTR
+1075 GKYTPESAT

-1113 LTVKIGDTEY
+1113 LTVKIGETEY

-1178 VTITWGPVESDSA
+1178 VTITWGPVASDTEKLTKA
-1191 KLETARKTATNVVK
+1191 KETATNVVN

-1213 ANEYDAEHRDE
+1213 ANEYNAEHRTE
-1224 LDAALATGLTEIKN
+1224 LDAALTNGLTEIKN
-1238 ATSESDVIAAR
+1238 ATTEANVIAAR

-1254 AMEKVPTIGSSSES
+1254 AMEKVPTIGQSSET
-1268 GKVGEHYP
+1268 GKVGENFTKLFP
-1276 YSGSEVVGRVHVI
+1276 DAKNVGRVHVI

-1301 DSLKKT
+1301 ASLKNT
-1307 IVKGYYDLTK
+1307 IIDGYYDLT
-1317 DDSMMT
+1317 DCDSMMT
-1323 VALKALEGAGCTWN
+1323 AALKALEGAGYTWN
-1337 RGGYDYGTTYLA
+1337 RNSYDYSTTYLA
-1349 SVEKDG
+1349 SLEMDG

-1371 TKNDWFVNASFSE
+1371 TKNDWFVNASFSD
-1384 FRYQNGGLAD
+1384 FRYTNGGLAD

-1554 LFDALDP
+1554 LFDALD
-1561 AAQAT
+1561 AAAKAT
-1566 FKKDHKAQYNKL
+1566 FKTEHEAQYNKL
-1578 AACEKVIDDMA
+1578 VACEKIIDDMT

-1613 YAAKVALDA
+1613 YAAKAALDA

-1768 VAYVRDNISSGKLN
+1768 VAYVKDNISSGKLN

-2033 TAIAEARNAYDEL
+2033 NAIAEARNAYNKL
-2046 STEDQAKVTNYSTL
+2046 SAADKEKVTNYNTL

-2117 SAVSCERVTDIY
+2117 AAESCERVTAIY
-2129 EKAIA
+2129 EKAIT

-2167 LPEYVTWVPTK
+2167 LPEYVTWVPTT

-2206 ENNYVS
+2206 ESNYVS

-2230 GKKSGWMYTVNGKHP
+2230 GKKSGWMYTVNGTHP
-2245 NQGLKNWTLNDGDVV
+2245 NQGLKNWTLKDGDVV
-2260 IWHYVNDYSCEVAD
+2260 IWHYVNDYSHEVAD
-2274 WFNDSQY
+2274 WFNDPNY
-2281 PSLGDGSYYNSWL
+2281 PSLGNGTYYNGWL
-2294 RARDIT
+2294 RAADIR
-2300 PEQYVQQLL
+2300 PEQYVNELL
-2309 AKILTVGKHGTVEPK
+2309 GKILKVGKNGTVEPK

-2377 TDESLPFTD
+2377 ADGKLPFTD
-2386 VRESDWFYDDVVF
+2386 VHETDWFYNDVLFV
-2399 AYENGLFSGTSD
+2399 YEEGLFAGTSD
-2411 TTFSPNTSMTR
+2411 TTFSPNAAMTR
-2422 AMLVTVLYRLEGQ
+2422 AMLVTVLYRLEGE
-2435 PAVNGR
+2435 PAVSGR
-2441 SGFSDVQY
+2441 SGFSDVTF
-2449 NGYYEDAVTWAA
+2449 NSYYEDAVTWAA

-2468 TSTSTFSPNVN
+2468 TSITTFSPNAN

-2495 KKYNTAASSSLNSFS
+2495 KKYNTAASSSLNGFT
-2510 DHTSVSGYAVAS
+2510 DQASVSGYATAS
-2522 LQWSVA
+2522 LEWAVA
-2528 EKLVNGSNG
+2528 EKLVNGSAG
-2537 KLMPTGNASRAQVAA
+2537 KLMPTGNATRAQVAA
-2552 ILHRFAENVAKTTK
+2552 ILHRFVENVATTK

>member
-1 MFAQPLPLFFMKK
+1 MKKK
-14 RIISFIL
+14 RILATF
-21 LIILLLTLSIDA
+21 LLLLLFLNTIPRVFAATTTITIADNGISGCDYETLTNQVTVEFWAAAWGNNVANVEINTTYLISLSAQDTVSLQNSCTSTLTANKYSYLNQRITKKLTSTSWNAKTVRGISDFEDA
-33 FAAEATTI
+33 FGVTEEA
-41 VFTEQGLQTGSYD
+41 
-54 KIISASIT
+54 
-62 LGEDED
+62 
-68 FSSTYST
+68 
-75 IYLVTATNA
+75 
-84 DVKFQNNASRYFDWA
+84 
-99 EYKFLSADAE
+99 
-109 DMWTVGTTYSVND
+109 
-122 SALNGVSVTKDQLKA
+122 LKA
-137 AGIPDE
+137 KG
-143 AYDTSCSAF
+143 YSKFKSGCTYYYLAF
-152 YLIGFD
+152 
-158 GSYVNSGIDF
+158 
-168 AVLVQVKAESTT
+168 KPSTT
-180 IPFTEQGLQT
+180 AP
-190 GSYDKIISA
+190 A
-199 SVTLGED
+199 
-206 EDFASTYSTIY
+206 FAI
-217 LVTATNADVKFQN
+217 LIQ
-230 NASRYF
+230 
-236 DWAEYKFLSAD
+236 AE
-247 AEDMWTVGTTYS
+247 
-259 VNDSALNGVSV
+259 
-270 TKDQLKAA
+270 
-278 GIPDEAYDT
+278 
-287 SCSAF
+287 
-292 YLIGFDGSYVNSGI
+292 
-306 DFAVLV
+306 
-312 QVKGAATSL
+312 KGATVN
-321 TDAQKKPLTDLL
+321 KEPLSNLL
-333 ATVADGNDKYVQ
+333 ATVADGNNNYIQ
-345 SGDRYNGKPAD
+345 SGDRYNGKKTD

-379 QKALQDAK
+379 EKVLQDAK
-387 TEADITA
+387 TEAEITT
-394 AVAELQAAISKLIP
+394 AVAELQVAISKLIP
-408 ASQLNATYLYE
+408 TSQLNATYLYE
-419 TLQQYNYG
+419 TLQQSYQSLTNDYLDESFTAPSVRNYRKARSDAQ
-427 EEYLENCTVP
+427 EYLN
-437 SAQGFRAV
+437 SL
-445 RSEAQNYFDTLF
+445 FD
-457 NSDGSATGVNIAANQ
+457 SDGTPTDKNKAENQNMANG
-472 KTADDYADAL
+472 YADAL
-482 KNYTLVF
+482 KKCEVVSK
-489 NDQVDEAKVNL
+489 DAVEESKVNL

-515 SGKYTGESWTAFE
+515 GGKYTGESWTAFE

-541 SVSEYIS
+541 SISEYIS
-548 DAEVKQYAAL
+548 DAEVKNYAAL

-611 TVTLNRG
+611 TVTLDRG

-699 WTSMTNSLAAL
+699 WTSMTSSLAAL

-716 AQNVGAGEEA
+716 AQNVGAGEAE

-741 GSYNPYEGAT
+741 GSYSPYEGAT
-751 IAAYGPQNKDGSYP
+751 IAAYGPQNTDGSYP

-859 EAAYKVAV
+859 EAAYKAAV
-867 ATLNDSTATTGEAYL
+867 ATLNDSSATTGEAYL

-968 KGEKLPEAEKYKL
+968 KGEKLPEAETYEL
-981 TLNTVV
+981 TLNVV
-987 RGGTEEDTEAINAMI
+987 GDSDESTAALNAMI
-1002 ANLRN
+1002 DDLRN

-1012 DRAEGGKYDRT
+1012 DRAEGGKHDHT

-1043 FSKTFSETDPLI
+1043 FSKTFSETDPLT

-1068 FQTRNAN
+1068 FQTRNAK
-1075 GTYTTASTR
+1075 GTYTPESTR

-1141 TQRVYDDSGYKGKST
+1141 TQRVYDDSAYKGKSSD
-1156 EVVNVDI
+1156 VVNVDI

-1178 VTITWGPVESDSA
+1178 VTITWGPVESDTA
-1191 KLETARKTATNVVK
+1191 KLETARKTATNVVN

-1213 ANEYDAEHRDE
+1213 ANKYDEEHRDE
-1224 LDAALATGLTEIKN
+1224 LDAALANGLKEIESAATE
-1238 ATSESDVIAAR
+1238 ADVIAAR

-1254 AMEKVPTIGSSSES
+1254 AMEKVPTIGQSSETGEV
-1268 GKVGEHYP
+1268 GKNFKTLFP
-1276 YSGSEVVGRVHVI
+1276 NAKNVGRVHVI
-1289 VENTTYLDESLP
+1289 VENKTYLDESLP
-1301 DSLKKT
+1301 ASLKNT
-1307 IVKGYYDLTK
+1307 IIDGYYDLT
-1317 DDSMMT
+1317 DYDSMMT
-1323 VALKALEGAGCTWN
+1323 VALKALEGAGYTWN
-1337 RGGYDYGTTYLA
+1337 RDGYDYGTTYLA

-1371 TKNDWFVNASFSE
+1371 TKNDWFVNASFSD
-1384 FRYQNGGLAD
+1384 FRYTNGGLAD

-1415 GTDTSLQSLI
+1415 GTDTSLQSMT
-1425 VSGAE
+1425 VNGGTE
-1430 LSPAFSGSTTNYVLT
+1430 LSPAFSSTTTSYVLT
-1445 IPDEATGVTVRFTAA
+1445 IPEETTGVTVRFSAA

-1499 ERAWGSM
+1499 ERTWGSM

-1578 AACEKVIDDMA
+1578 AACEKVIDDMT

-1599 NLPSKPNLRDKATF
+1599 KLPDPDNLTLRDKETV
-1613 YAAKVALDA
+1613 YAAKAALNA
-1622 LTADQKQYLT
+1622 LTADQEQYLT
-1632 AETISV
+1632 SETISV
-1638 INQAYEQVLEMDLNH
+1638 IDQCYTRMLQMERNYVIQ
-1653 VQWLIDELP
+1653 LIDNLP
-1662 DEDKVTLA
+1662 DESAVTLA
-1670 DKKQIDAAKAA
+1670 DKKQINAAKAA
-1681 YDALPDQTGVD
+1681 YDALPDKNGVD
-1692 ATRLGKAIA
+1692 ATKLTKAIA
-1701 ALKKLEQGGSG
+1701 ALKKLEQGGAG

-1725 ANIKKKVPT
+1725 ANIKKTVPT

-1768 VAYVRDNISSGKLN
+1768 VAYVRTNISSGKLN

-1844 SRDQLIKAILDGRTN
+1844 SRDELIEAILGNRTS

-1864 LDGNATDVD
+1864 LDGTVTDVD

-1885 YNKSN
+1885 YKSN
-1890 ETVKDAVDTALAWL
+1890 KNVQDVVDAALAWL

-1917 GKANAESC
+1917 GNANAESC

-1957 TFEQADGSFFH
+1957 TFEQADGSFLH
-1968 VSDGSD
+1968 TLPGSD
-1974 GNNQMTSEQGT
+1974 KDNNQMSSEQGT

-2014 AQEVIDMINQIGY
+2014 AQEVIDMIDSIGEVNEY
-2027 VDESSY
+2027 SY
-2033 TAIAEARNAYDEL
+2033 DAIAEARSAYTKL
-2046 STEDQAKVTNYSTL
+2046 SSADKEKVKATNYKTL
-2060 TAAETSYKAILKQKQ
+2060 TAAEDAYKAILREKQSERYEK
-2075 TDQYKALKAHYDDL
+2075 LKAHYDEL
-2089 LNDKTKKY
+2089 LSDKTKKY
-2097 GTAAKKKLASIL
+2097 GTAAKKKLLSVL
-2109 QQAQTDMN
+2109 QTAQRDMN
-2117 SAVSCERVTDIY
+2117 AAVSCERVEEIFQ
-2129 EKAIA
+2129 KAMS

-2206 ENNYVS
+2206 ESNYVS

-2218 CLGGYALSEFTN
+2218 CLGGYTLSEFTN
-2230 GKKSGWMYTVNGKHP
+2230 GKKSGWMYTVNGTHP
-2245 NQGLKNWTLNDGDVV
+2245 NQGLKNWTLNDNDVV
-2260 IWHYVNDYSCEVAD
+2260 VWHYVNDYSHEVAD
-2274 WFNDSQY
+2274 WFNDPNY
-2281 PSLGDGSYYNSWL
+2281 PSLGNGTYYNGWL
-2294 RARDIT
+2294 RAADIS
-2300 PEQYVQQLL
+2300 PEQYVNELL
-2309 AKILTVGKHGTVEPK
+2309 GKILKVGKNGTVEPK

-2377 TDESLPFTD
+2377 TNGKLPFTD
-2386 VRESDWFYDDVVF
+2386 VRESDWFYEDVAF
-2399 AYENGLFSGTSD
+2399 AYENGLFAGTSD
-2411 TTFSPNTSMTR
+2411 TTFSPNASMTR

-2468 TSTSTFSPNVN
+2468 TSTTTFSPNAN

-2487 ILYRYAQY
+2487 ILYRYAQH
-2495 KKYNTAASSSLNSFS
+2495 KKYNTAASSGLNGFT
-2510 DHTSVSGYAVAS
+2510 DHASVSGYAAAS
-2522 LQWSVA
+2522 LEWAVA
-2528 EKLVNGSNG
+2528 EKLVNGSAG
-2537 KLMPTGNASRAQVAA
+2537 KLMPTGNATRAQVAA
-2552 ILHRFAENVAKTTK
+2552 ILHRFVENVAKTTK

>member
-1 MFAQPLPLFFMKK
+1 M
-14 RIISFIL
+14 
-21 LIILLLTLSIDA
+21 LIICLS
-33 FAAEATTI
+33 FQVYAATETI
-41 VFTEQGLQTGSYD
+41 EFGRDTVNSYD
-54 KIISASIT
+54 KKLTDQSLSCVTKSETISIKTVYIKTIENDDVQFKSTLRLTTSNYGFLNQASTVT
-62 LGEDED
+62 L
-68 FSSTYST
+68 TKT
-75 IYLVTATNA
+75 TAKQPKDLAGISVSAN
-84 DVKFQNNASRYFDWA
+84 DLIVKG
-99 EYKFLSADAE
+99 LSAD
-109 DMWTVGTTYSVND
+109 S
-122 SALNGVSVTKDQLKA
+122 
-137 AGIPDE
+137 
-143 AYDTSCSAF
+143 
-152 YLIGFD
+152 
-158 GSYVNSGIDF
+158 
-168 AVLVQVKAESTT
+168 
-180 IPFTEQGLQT
+180 
-190 GSYDKIISA
+190 
-199 SVTLGED
+199 
-206 EDFASTYSTIY
+206 FASTYPKFYFIG
-217 LVTATNADVKFQN
+217 VRGKDVENFGILIQVK
-230 NASRYF
+230 NAST
-236 DWAEYKFLSAD
+236 E
-247 AEDMWTVGTTYS
+247 
-259 VNDSALNGVSV
+259 
-270 TKDQLKAA
+270 
-278 GIPDEAYDT
+278 P
-287 SCSAF
+287 
-292 YLIGFDGSYVNSGI
+292 
-306 DFAVLV
+306 
-312 QVKGAATSL
+312 SL

-361 NGSFWAEFTAV
+361 NGSFWAEFTAA
-372 NGPRAKA
+372 NGPRATA

-472 KTADDYADAL
+472 KTADDYADTL

-515 SGKYTGESWTAFE
+515 GGKYTGESWTAFE

-558 TREFLSAAYGLT
+558 TRNFLSAAYGLT

-611 TVTLNRG
+611 TVTLDRG

-716 AQNVGAGEEA
+716 AQNVGAGEAE

-741 GSYNPYEGAT
+741 GSYSPYEGAT
-751 IAAYGPQNKDGSYP
+751 IAAYGPQNEDGSYP
-765 DTPILSETT
+765 ETPILSETT

-785 YQEGKYLVTAYD
+785 YQEGKYIVTAYD

-805 AIFYSGTVAAP
+805 ALFYSGTVAAP
-816 YLELTVGDAT
+816 YLELKVGVAE

-859 EAAYKVAV
+859 EAAYKAAV
-867 ATLNDSTATTGEAYL
+867 ATLNDSSATTGEAYL

-968 KGEKLPEAEKYKL
+968 KGEKLPEAETYEL
-981 TLNTVV
+981 TLNVV
-987 RGGTEEDTEAINAMI
+987 GDSDESTAALNAMI
-1002 ANLRN
+1002 DDLRN

-1012 DRAEGGKYDRT
+1012 DRAEGGKHDHT

-1043 FSKTFSETDPLI
+1043 FSKTFSETDPLT

-1068 FQTRNAN
+1068 FQTRNAK
-1075 GTYTTASTR
+1075 GKYTPESAT
-1084 WSISDEDLSIVLTR
+1084 WSISDEDLSIVLTL

-1113 LTVKIGDTEY
+1113 LTVKIGETEY

-1191 KLETARKTATNVVK
+1191 KLETARKTATNVVT

-1238 ATSESDVIAAR
+1238 ATSEADVIAAR

-1371 TKNDWFVNASFSE
+1371 TKNDWFVNASFSD
-1384 FRYQNGGLAD
+1384 FRYTNGGLAD

-1415 GTDTSLQSLI
+1415 GTDTSLQSMT
-1425 VSGAE
+1425 VNGGTE
-1430 LSPAFSGSTTNYVLT
+1430 LSPAFSSTTTSYVLT
-1445 IPDEATGVTVRFTAA
+1445 IPEETTGVTVRFSAA

-1479 YMSGDMLSVTSGDV
+1479 YMSGDMLSVSSGDV

-1554 LFDALDP
+1554 LFDALDA

-1566 FKKDHKAQYNKL
+1566 FKTDHEAQYNKL
-1578 AACEKVIDDMA
+1578 AACEKVIDDMT

-1613 YAAKVALDA
+1613 YAAKAALDA
-1622 LTADQKQYLT
+1622 LTADQEQYLT

-1638 INQAYEQVLEMDLNH
+1638 IDQAYEQVLGMDQNH
-1653 VQWLIDELP
+1653 VQLLIDDLP

-1692 ATRLGKAIA
+1692 ATRLDKAIA

-1712 EDTGYSEYLKKAL
+1712 EDTSYSEYLKKAL
-1725 ANIKKKVPT
+1725 ANIKKTVPT
-1734 PTIGS
+1734 PQVGS
-1739 SSGEWAVLALA
+1739 TNGEWAVLGLA
-1750 RGNADV
+1750 RGNASV
-1756 LNSYYDGYYDRV
+1756 TNSYYDGYYDRV
-1768 VAYVRDNISSGKLN
+1768 VAYVKANINSKGQLDSN
-1782 ADKSTDNARIA
+1782 KSTENSRII

-1808 HNLLTALDDVTYD
+1808 RNLLTALND
-1821 LKQGINGPI
+1821 LSYVKKQGSNGPI
-1830 WALIALD
+1830 WALLAVD
-1837 SKNYTSS
+1837 SGNYIYNY
-1844 SRDQLIKAILDGRTN
+1844 RDKLIDTILDERTE
-1859 DGGWA
+1859 DGGWTHT
-1864 LDGNATDVD
+1864 GNTADVD

-1885 YNKSN
+1885 NDEDHPKVKSAI
-1890 ETVKDAVDTALAWL
+1890 EAALTLL
-1904 STKQSSDGGFSSW
+1904 SGMQQNDGGFASFGTPNS
-1917 GKANAESC
+1917 ESA
-1925 AQVIVALSALNI
+1925 AQVVVALSALGL
-1937 DADTDSRF
+1937 DANTDSHF
-1945 VKNGHSALENLL
+1945 VKNGHSVLENLL
-1957 TFEQADGSFFH
+1957 SYEQEDGSFQH
-1968 VSDGSD
+1968 TTDGS
-1974 GNNQMTSEQGT
+1974 GNNQMSAEQGT

-1992 RFKTGKNS
+1992 RYVNKAHT
-2000 LYNMTDAVKRADAS
+2000 LYDMTDVVKREDAS

-2033 TAIAEARNAYDEL
+2033 NAIAEARNAYNKL
-2046 STEDQAKVTNYSTL
+2046 SAADKAKVENYNTL
-2060 TAAETSYKAILKQKQ
+2060 TAAEASYKEILKQKR
-2075 TDQYKALKAHYDDL
+2075 TEQYKLLKAHHDEL
-2089 LNDKTKKY
+2089 LNDRTKKY
-2097 GTAAKKKLASIL
+2097 GTAAKRKLASIL

-2117 SAVSCERVTDIY
+2117 AAESCERVMDIY
-2129 EKAIA
+2129 NKAIF

-2161 LTTDSY
+2161 LTKDSY

-2193 EAMSDAGLRYIGA
+2193 EAMSEAGLRYIGA
-2206 ENNYVS
+2206 ESNYVS

-2230 GKKSGWMYTVNGKHP
+2230 GKKSGWMYTVNGTHP
-2245 NQGLKNWTLNDGDVV
+2245 NQGLKNWTLNDNDVV
-2260 IWHYVNDYSCEVAD
+2260 VWHYVNDYSHEVAD
-2274 WFNDSQY
+2274 WFNDPNY
-2281 PSLGDGSYYNSWL
+2281 PSLGNGTYYNGWL
-2294 RARDIT
+2294 RAADIS
-2300 PEQYVQQLL
+2300 PEQYVNELL
-2309 AKILTVGKHGTVEPK
+2309 GKILKVGKNGTVEPK

-2377 TDESLPFTD
+2377 TNGKLPFTD
-2386 VRESDWFYDDVVF
+2386 VRESDWFYEDVAF
-2399 AYENGLFSGTSD
+2399 AYENGLFAGTSD
-2411 TTFSPNTSMTR
+2411 TTFSPNASMTR

-2468 TSTSTFSPNVN
+2468 TSTTTFSPNAN

-2487 ILYRYAQY
+2487 ILYRYAQH
-2495 KKYNTAASSSLNSFS
+2495 KKYNTAASSGLNGFT
-2510 DHTSVSGYAVAS
+2510 DHASVSGYAAAS
-2522 LQWSVA
+2522 LEWAVA
-2528 EKLVNGSNG
+2528 EKLVNGSAG
-2537 KLMPTGNASRAQVAA
+2537 KLMPTGNATRAQVAA
-2552 ILHRFAENVAKTTK
+2552 ILHRFVENVAKTTK